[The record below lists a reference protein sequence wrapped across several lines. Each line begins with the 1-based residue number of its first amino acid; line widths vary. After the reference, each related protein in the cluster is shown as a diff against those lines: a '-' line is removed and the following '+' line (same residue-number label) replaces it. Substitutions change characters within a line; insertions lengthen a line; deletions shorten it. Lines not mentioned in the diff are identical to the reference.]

1 MASVSGDFK
10 EGGQWTATASSF
22 SGNQTVSLSADVNPL
37 SEVRTANLT
46 ISAAGVSKSCTVS
59 LTQEASEFEA
69 ELTIVAIPAFAAG
82 GGSYTATSSSG
93 HIIIKRNGVVI
104 DDRNVM
110 PAFRFKSGSEVSWV
124 TLSGG
129 SGAWTYTITAENR
142 ALVAGGSRSAT
153 IEAQYSLDVGGV
165 QTLLVCDVPIS
176 QVANFVETVSVSDAS
191 FAYSTIAAAGATVTP
206 ITDSTIAITMS
217 SGSTLS
223 SASAIVG
230 YTYALTP
237 SFSMTNGSG
246 FTLNSTTT
254 GSLTAASMGTTLG
267 SRQSPTI
274 TYSLSLTYTPSSELS
289 ALSAKTV
296 SGSDSSTG
304 TATQGVN
311 EVTSST
317 LAVTAF
323 NYTGTVAASGGTSA
337 APNITVL
344 KNRVYTSGATDSVPV
359 TTYTKTFSIV
369 NDYDS
374 GATVDASAGL
384 VTFLSRGTTVGL
396 LLNIQV
402 GLVVSADG
410 LSVNSQAGCT
420 QAMNKIESF
429 VVMDISF
436 DWPQFS
442 PAGESHL
449 PTHVGEWCQATYS
462 SGVVGERAKPPVGY
476 TIASNTAVYSLA
488 ESSSVFTIV
497 DASTGEV
504 SAANMGRAL
513 GSRTSPYIWKDI
525 TIVLAAGSWANG
537 TVENISGTGRARNVA
552 NQGVNAIGFRDL
564 TITSFAYSAT
574 PTVSAS
580 GGTSVP
586 TLAATE
592 TQFYTSGTVDKNIAV
607 PLPEGSFA
615 LTTSGHGASVDSS
628 TGVVTYASRGSVAG
642 DAWSDSVTWTLT
654 SHGLTATKSASVSQ
668 EANVETFVDH
678 SNAYAA
684 DPSYDGRGNV
694 VVVTGGTV
702 TATPG
707 ARLSYTSGSTVVK
720 DVSASSTSE
729 PVALGSGASWD
740 ASSWTLTIPSAGTS
754 VYPENHSYGCTI
766 EVTTPYGTT
775 RFYMFRQA
783 NLQTLTGIRLAA
795 PSVSGDSW
803 ISDWSAVPAAGG
815 NLACAGYNQYSYTSG
830 STNEVRI
837 TDFSD
842 VTVNTSVSWVEVLDD
857 DATYPMSLHVLSRGE
872 IAGDARSSDVSWTR
886 AGFTSNSLSFMQVAN
901 VKTFTAIVARS
912 TSSNPPTGIP
922 DIDTRF
928 WVAANGGVLT
938 VSFIAKYSYSSGSSS
953 EDVVSSGVSTEYYM
967 TSTSATWDSANQTM
981 TYISA
986 GTDVSPVVYTAIHFT
1001 YNELTGTTS
1010 FGRQANE
1017 ATYAVPVLT
1026 LSYSDIAAS
1035 GGSVTPSKSFTQSVS
1050 YTSGS
1055 TSTVTSGGTW
1065 SYSGTSVNT
1074 STGAVSA
1081 SSLGTTVKSRSKIT
1095 TATASLM
1102 VNGKTGSTTADVYQ
1116 AANSATYGAVTISG
1130 GTVADIPAS
1139 GGSVSSAS
1147 GISGSQT
1154 VSFTSGDSRP
1164 GTVSFSYSTAVS
1176 APSLGT
1182 TVKSRTLIGTLDAT
1196 AIGDGGVT
1204 ATKSFD
1210 VYQEANVAVY
1220 GPPVVSLSYSDV
1232 PAKGGSV
1239 APTKS
1244 FRQTVT
1250 YTSGSTGT
1258 PVTSGGSWSYSGTN
1272 VNTSTG
1278 AVSARALGVTV
1289 KARTKIT
1296 DATAT
1301 VTVNG
1306 KSGSASAAVYQQENY
1321 VLSIAIKSQ
1330 SWVTPVSPTLSFP
1343 AEGATNSY
1351 TCYGTFTSGTVRVQ
1365 NFALDDWDLSNS
1377 AFTKVL
1383 NTNVVLTVTAPS
1395 RGTTVGA
1402 ARTSTLTVTLNN
1414 SNTNNKTLTDSVTL
1428 TQEANAIVSY
1438 GTPVVSVSYADIPAG
1453 GGSVTPSKSFTQA
1466 TTYTSGS
1473 TGSISS
1479 GGSWSYSGT
1488 GVNTSTGAV
1497 SGTSLGTTEVSRT
1510 KKTDA
1515 TATVTIN
1522 GKSGSATVAVY
1533 QEANTIVTAGPVT
1546 ITDAE
1551 VDDIPASGGTV
1562 SEFSSY
1568 DWTQDVTYT
1577 SGATD
1582 TSNYH
1587 ATSYSAPVTASSL
1600 GTTVKSRA
1608 KVGTLTLEVVGEKN
1622 ESATL
1627 TLDVYQE
1634 ANTAAYASPSITAS
1648 YDDDIPAG
1656 GGTVSLTKSFTQ
1668 SVTYTSGSTGT
1679 VSSGGTWSYSQ
1690 SSGSG
1695 LNTSTGAVTAASLG
1709 TTAKAR
1715 SQVASVRVQLTANSK
1730 TEAVMASAYQE
1741 ANSRTW
1747 GTPTITTFEY
1757 RGTPAVNTLSAGADN
1772 RTPTL
1777 LATQTGTWTSG
1788 ETETA
1793 SLISS
1798 KTFTGGDVNTSTG
1811 NYTVTSLGNVVTAR
1825 QLEATITVNI
1835 TMNGKTASDSLS
1847 LYREANEV
1855 TYSDPVVTHTSPISV
1870 DASAG
1875 QYQLKPNFTQRAYY
1889 TSGSETPILSGSFT
1903 YAVKTALTGFTLAP
1917 PSGIVSY
1924 TANPSVSPRNGF
1936 VVTITGSGNGKSGT
1950 TDVTFNQAG
1959 ANPTIWVSLNG
1970 TSYGS
1975 SVTVNLEGKS
1985 ASEVSVYVKTN
1996 DTFDVS

>member
-37 SEVRTANLT
+37 SKVRTADLT
-46 ISAAGVSKSCTVS
+46 ISAAGISKSCTVS

-69 ELTIVAIPAFAAG
+69 ELTVVAIPAFAAG
-82 GGSYTATSSSG
+82 GSSYTATSTSG

-142 ALVAGGSRSAT
+142 ALVAGGARSAA

-176 QVANFVETVSVSDAS
+176 QAANFVETVSVSDAS
-191 FAYSTIAAAGATVTP
+191 FAYSTIAAKGATVTP
-206 ITDSTIAITMS
+206 TTDSTIVVTMS
-217 SGSTLS
+217 SGSVLS
-223 SASAIVG
+223 SASAIAG

-289 ALSAKTV
+289 ALGAKTV

-323 NYTGTVAASGGTSA
+323 NYQGTVAASGGTSV
-337 APNITVL
+337 APNITVQ

-374 GATVDASAGL
+374 GATIDASTGL
-384 VTFLSRGTTVGL
+384 VTFPSRGTTVGL

-410 LSVNSQAGCT
+410 LSVYSQAGCT

-449 PTHVGEWCQATYS
+449 PTHVGRFIQATYS
-462 SGVVGERAKPPVGY
+462 SGVTGERTPMPDGY
-476 TIASNTAVYSLA
+476 YVSAESAVYSLA

-504 SAANMGRAL
+504 SAANMGRTL

-525 TIVLAAGSWANG
+525 TITLTAREWAGGSVADLK
-537 TVENISGTGRARNVA
+537 GTGRARNVA

-564 TITSFAYSAT
+564 TITSFAYSTT
-574 PTVSAS
+574 PTVAAS

-615 LTTSGHGASVDSS
+615 LTTSGHGASVNSS

-642 DAWSDSVTWTLT
+642 DAWSDSVTWTLNYHSNST
-654 SHGLTATKSASVSQ
+654 SKSASVSQ
-668 EANVETFVDH
+668 AANVETFVDH
-678 SNAYAA
+678 SNVYAA
-684 DPSYDGRGNV
+684 DPSYGGKANV
-694 VVVTGGTV
+694 VVVTGGTI

-729 PVALGSGASWD
+729 PVSLGSGASWD
-740 ASSWTLTIPSAGTS
+740 ASSWTLTIPSAGTL
-754 VYPENHSYGCTI
+754 VYPEDDSYSCTI
-766 EVTTPYGTT
+766 KVTTPYGTT
-775 RFYMFRQA
+775 YFYMYRQA

-901 VKTFTAIVARS
+901 VKTFTVIVARS

-967 TSTSATWDSANQTM
+967 TSPSATWDSANQTM

-986 GTDVSPVVYTAIHFT
+986 GTAVSPVVFTAIHFT

-1210 VYQEANVAVY
+1210 VYQEAN
-1220 GPPVVSLSYSDV
+1220 
-1232 PAKGGSV
+1232 
-1239 APTKS
+1239 
-1244 FRQTVT
+1244 
-1250 YTSGSTGT
+1250 
-1258 PVTSGGSWSYSGTN
+1258 
-1272 VNTSTG
+1272 
-1278 AVSARALGVTV
+1278 
-1289 KARTKIT
+1289 
-1296 DATAT
+1296 
-1301 VTVNG
+1301 
-1306 KSGSASAAVYQQENY
+1306 
-1321 VLSIAIKSQ
+1321 
-1330 SWVTPVSPTLSFP
+1330 
-1343 AEGATNSY
+1343 
-1351 TCYGTFTSGTVRVQ
+1351 
-1365 NFALDDWDLSNS
+1365 
-1377 AFTKVL
+1377 
-1383 NTNVVLTVTAPS
+1383 
-1395 RGTTVGA
+1395 
-1402 ARTSTLTVTLNN
+1402 
-1414 SNTNNKTLTDSVTL
+1414 
-1428 TQEANAIVSY
+1428 
-1438 GTPVVSVSYADIPAG
+1438 
-1453 GGSVTPSKSFTQA
+1453 
-1466 TTYTSGS
+1466 
-1473 TGSISS
+1473 
-1479 GGSWSYSGT
+1479 
-1488 GVNTSTGAV
+1488 
-1497 SGTSLGTTEVSRT
+1497 
-1510 KKTDA
+1510 
-1515 TATVTIN
+1515 
-1522 GKSGSATVAVY
+1522 
-1533 QEANTIVTAGPVT
+1533 
-1546 ITDAE
+1546 
-1551 VDDIPASGGTV
+1551 
-1562 SEFSSY
+1562 
-1568 DWTQDVTYT
+1568 
-1577 SGATD
+1577 
-1582 TSNYH
+1582 
-1587 ATSYSAPVTASSL
+1587 
-1600 GTTVKSRA
+1600 
-1608 KVGTLTLEVVGEKN
+1608 
-1622 ESATL
+1622 
-1627 TLDVYQE
+1627 
-1634 ANTAAYASPSITAS
+1634 
-1648 YDDDIPAG
+1648 
-1656 GGTVSLTKSFTQ
+1656 
-1668 SVTYTSGSTGT
+1668 
-1679 VSSGGTWSYSQ
+1679 
-1690 SSGSG
+1690 
-1695 LNTSTGAVTAASLG
+1695 
-1709 TTAKAR
+1709 
-1715 SQVASVRVQLTANSK
+1715 
-1730 TEAVMASAYQE
+1730 
-1741 ANSRTW
+1741 SRTW
-1747 GTPTITTFEY
+1747 GTPTITIFEY

-1772 RTPTL
+1772 RNPTL

-1835 TMNGKTASDSLS
+1835 TMNGKTASDSLF

-1855 TYSDPVVTHTSPISV
+1855 TYSDPIVTHTSPISV
-1870 DASAG
+1870 AASAG
-1875 QYQLKPNFTQRAYY
+1875 SYTLSPNFTQRAFY
-1889 TSGSETPILSGSFT
+1889 TSGSETPILSGSFA
-1903 YAVKTALTGFTLAP
+1903 YAVKTALTGFSVN
-1917 PSGIVSY
+1917 SGGLVSY
-1924 TANPSVSPRNGF
+1924 TANPSVSARNGF
-1936 VVTITGSGNGKSGT
+1936 VVTIKGSGNGKSGT

-1959 ANPTIWVSLNG
+1959 AEPTIQVSLNG

>member
-1 MASVSGDFK
+1 MVSVSGDFK

-37 SEVRTANLT
+37 SKVRTADLT
-46 ISAAGVSKSCTVS
+46 ISAAGISKSCTVS
-59 LTQEASEFEA
+59 LTQEASVFEA
-69 ELTIVAIPAFAAG
+69 ELTVVAIPAFAAG
-82 GGSYTATSSSG
+82 GGTYDSVVGTG
-93 HIIIKRNGVVI
+93 HVVVKRNGVVI
-104 DDRNVM
+104 VDNDVRPV
-110 PAFRFKSGSEVSWV
+110 FLFKAGGSVSW
-124 TLSGG
+124 
-129 SGAWTYTITAENR
+129 ITFSATNTSFTVANR
-142 ALVAGGSRSAT
+142 ALDSGGSRSVT
-153 IEAQYSLDVGGV
+153 IRAQYTLDVGGV
-165 QTLLVCDVPIS
+165 NTLLECDVPIS
-176 QVANFVETVSVSDAS
+176 QAANFVETVSVSDAS
-191 FAYSTIAAAGATVTP
+191 FAYSTIAAKGATVTP
-206 ITDSTIAITMS
+206 TTDSTIKVTMS

-223 SASAIVG
+223 SASAIAG

-289 ALSAKTV
+289 ALGAKTV

-323 NYTGTVAASGGTSA
+323 HYSGTVAASGGTSV
-337 APNITVL
+337 APNTVVQ

-374 GATVDASAGL
+374 GAAIDASTGL
-384 VTFLSRGTTVGL
+384 VTFPSRGTTVGL

-410 LSVNSQAGCT
+410 LSANSQAGCT

-449 PTHVGEWCQATYS
+449 PRHVGEWCQATYS
-462 SGVVGERAKPPVGY
+462 SGVTGERAKPPVGY

-488 ESSSVFTIV
+488 KSSSVFTIV

-504 SAANMGRAL
+504 SAANMGTTL

-552 NQGVNAIGFRDL
+552 NQGVNEITYSDL
-564 TITSFAYSAT
+564 TIKTFSYFDTS
-574 PTVSAS
+574 TVLAS

-586 TLAATE
+586 RLFATE
-592 TQFYTSGTVDKNIAV
+592 TQTYTSGSVVSDV
-607 PLPEGSFA
+607 PVTGGSFA

-775 RFYMFRQA
+775 HFYMYRQA

-901 VKTFTAIVARS
+901 VKTFTVIVARS

-967 TSTSATWDSANQTM
+967 TSPSATWDSANQTM

-1102 VNGKTGSTTADVYQ
+1102 VNGKTGST
-1116 AANSATYGAVTISG
+1116 
-1130 GTVADIPAS
+1130 
-1139 GGSVSSAS
+1139 
-1147 GISGSQT
+1147 
-1154 VSFTSGDSRP
+1154 
-1164 GTVSFSYSTAVS
+1164 
-1176 APSLGT
+1176 
-1182 TVKSRTLIGTLDAT
+1182 
-1196 AIGDGGVT
+1196 
-1204 ATKSFD
+1204 
-1210 VYQEANVAVY
+1210 
-1220 GPPVVSLSYSDV
+1220 
-1232 PAKGGSV
+1232 
-1239 APTKS
+1239 
-1244 FRQTVT
+1244 
-1250 YTSGSTGT
+1250 
-1258 PVTSGGSWSYSGTN
+1258 
-1272 VNTSTG
+1272 
-1278 AVSARALGVTV
+1278 
-1289 KARTKIT
+1289 
-1296 DATAT
+1296 
-1301 VTVNG
+1301 
-1306 KSGSASAAVYQQENY
+1306 SAAVYQQENY
-1321 VLSIAIKSQ
+1321 VLSIAIKGQ
-1330 SWVTPVSPTLSFP
+1330 NWITPVAPTLSFP

-1383 NTNVVLTVTAPS
+1383 NTNVLLTVTAPS

-1587 ATSYSAPVTASSL
+1587 TTSYSAPVTASSL

-1656 GGTVSLTKSFTQ
+1656 GGTVSLSKSFTQ
-1668 SVTYTSGSTGT
+1668 NVTYTSGSTST
-1679 VSSGGTWSYSQ
+1679 VSSGGSWSYSQ
-1690 SSGSG
+1690 TSGSG

>member
-1 MASVSGDFK
+1 MVSVSGDFK
-10 EGGQWTATASSF
+10 EGCQWTATASSF

-37 SEVRTANLT
+37 SKVRTADLT
-46 ISAAGVSKSCTVS
+46 ISAAGISKSCTVS
-59 LTQEASEFEA
+59 LTQEASVFEA
-69 ELTIVAIPAFAAG
+69 ELTVVAIPAFAAG
-82 GGSYTATSSSG
+82 GGTYDSVVGTG
-93 HIIIKRNGVVI
+93 HVVVKRNGVVI
-104 DDRNVM
+104 VDNDVRPV
-110 PAFRFKSGSEVSWV
+110 FLFKAGGSVSW
-124 TLSGG
+124 
-129 SGAWTYTITAENR
+129 ITFSATNTSFTVANR
-142 ALVAGGSRSAT
+142 ALDSGGSRSVT
-153 IEAQYSLDVGGV
+153 IRAQYTLDVGGV
-165 QTLLVCDVPIS
+165 NTLLECDVPIS
-176 QVANFVETVSVSDAS
+176 QAANFVETVSVSDAS
-191 FAYSTIAAAGATVTP
+191 FAYSTIAAKGATVTP
-206 ITDSTIAITMS
+206 TTDSTIKVTMS

-223 SASAIVG
+223 SASAIAG

-289 ALSAKTV
+289 ALGAKTV

-323 NYTGTVAASGGTSA
+323 HYSGTVAASGGTSV
-337 APNITVL
+337 APNIVVQ

-374 GATVDASAGL
+374 GAALDASTGL
-384 VTFLSRGTTVGL
+384 VTFPSRGTTVGL

-462 SGVVGERAKPPVGY
+462 SGVTGERAKPPVGY

-504 SAANMGRAL
+504 SAANMGTTL

-552 NQGVNAIGFRDL
+552 NQGVNEITYSDL
-564 TITSFAYSAT
+564 TIKTFSYFDTS
-574 PTVSAS
+574 TVLAS

-586 TLAATE
+586 RLFVTE
-592 TQFYTSGTVDKNIAV
+592 TQTYTSGSVVSDV
-607 PLPEGSFA
+607 PVTGGSFA

-654 SHGLTATKSASVSQ
+654 SHGLTATKSASVS
-668 EANVETFVDH
+668 
-678 SNAYAA
+678 
-684 DPSYDGRGNV
+684 
-694 VVVTGGTV
+694 
-702 TATPG
+702 
-707 ARLSYTSGSTVVK
+707 
-720 DVSASSTSE
+720 
-729 PVALGSGASWD
+729 
-740 ASSWTLTIPSAGTS
+740 
-754 VYPENHSYGCTI
+754 
-766 EVTTPYGTT
+766 
-775 RFYMFRQA
+775 
-783 NLQTLTGIRLAA
+783 
-795 PSVSGDSW
+795 
-803 ISDWSAVPAAGG
+803 
-815 NLACAGYNQYSYTSG
+815 
-830 STNEVRI
+830 
-837 TDFSD
+837 
-842 VTVNTSVSWVEVLDD
+842 
-857 DATYPMSLHVLSRGE
+857 
-872 IAGDARSSDVSWTR
+872 
-886 AGFTSNSLSFMQVAN
+886 
-901 VKTFTAIVARS
+901 
-912 TSSNPPTGIP
+912 
-922 DIDTRF
+922 
-928 WVAANGGVLT
+928 
-938 VSFIAKYSYSSGSSS
+938 
-953 EDVVSSGVSTEYYM
+953 
-967 TSTSATWDSANQTM
+967 
-981 TYISA
+981 
-986 GTDVSPVVYTAIHFT
+986 
-1001 YNELTGTTS
+1001 
-1010 FGRQANE
+1010 
-1017 ATYAVPVLT
+1017 
-1026 LSYSDIAAS
+1026 
-1035 GGSVTPSKSFTQSVS
+1035 
-1050 YTSGS
+1050 
-1055 TSTVTSGGTW
+1055 
-1065 SYSGTSVNT
+1065 
-1074 STGAVSA
+1074 
-1081 SSLGTTVKSRSKIT
+1081 
-1095 TATASLM
+1095 
-1102 VNGKTGSTTADVYQ
+1102 
-1116 AANSATYGAVTISG
+1116 
-1130 GTVADIPAS
+1130 
-1139 GGSVSSAS
+1139 
-1147 GISGSQT
+1147 
-1154 VSFTSGDSRP
+1154 
-1164 GTVSFSYSTAVS
+1164 
-1176 APSLGT
+1176 
-1182 TVKSRTLIGTLDAT
+1182 
-1196 AIGDGGVT
+1196 
-1204 ATKSFD
+1204 
-1210 VYQEANVAVY
+1210 
-1220 GPPVVSLSYSDV
+1220 
-1232 PAKGGSV
+1232 
-1239 APTKS
+1239 
-1244 FRQTVT
+1244 
-1250 YTSGSTGT
+1250 
-1258 PVTSGGSWSYSGTN
+1258 
-1272 VNTSTG
+1272 
-1278 AVSARALGVTV
+1278 
-1289 KARTKIT
+1289 
-1296 DATAT
+1296 
-1301 VTVNG
+1301 
-1306 KSGSASAAVYQQENY
+1306 
-1321 VLSIAIKSQ
+1321 
-1330 SWVTPVSPTLSFP
+1330 
-1343 AEGATNSY
+1343 
-1351 TCYGTFTSGTVRVQ
+1351 
-1365 NFALDDWDLSNS
+1365 
-1377 AFTKVL
+1377 
-1383 NTNVVLTVTAPS
+1383 
-1395 RGTTVGA
+1395 
-1402 ARTSTLTVTLNN
+1402 
-1414 SNTNNKTLTDSVTL
+1414 
-1428 TQEANAIVSY
+1428 QEANAIVSY

-1587 ATSYSAPVTASSL
+1587 TTSYSAPVTASSL

-1656 GGTVSLTKSFTQ
+1656 GGTVSLSKSFTQ
-1668 SVTYTSGSTGT
+1668 NVTYTSGSTST
-1679 VSSGGTWSYSQ
+1679 VSSGGSWSYSQ
-1690 SSGSG
+1690 TSGSG

>member
-37 SEVRTANLT
+37 SKVRTADLT
-46 ISAAGVSKSCTVS
+46 ISAAGISKSCTVS

-69 ELTIVAIPAFAAG
+69 ELTVVAIPAFAAG
-82 GGSYTATSSSG
+82 GSSYTATSTSG

-142 ALVAGGSRSAT
+142 ALVAGGARSAA

-176 QVANFVETVSVSDAS
+176 QAANFVETVSVSDAS
-191 FAYSTIAAAGATVTP
+191 FAYSTIAAKGATVTP
-206 ITDSTIAITMS
+206 TTDSTIVVTMS
-217 SGSTLS
+217 SGSVLS
-223 SASAIVG
+223 SASAIAG

-289 ALSAKTV
+289 ALGAKTV

-323 NYTGTVAASGGTSA
+323 NYQGTVAASGGTSV
-337 APNITVL
+337 APNITVQ

-374 GATVDASAGL
+374 GATIDISTGL
-384 VTFLSRGTTVGL
+384 VTFPSRGTTVGL

-410 LSVNSQAGCT
+410 LSVYSQAGCT

-429 VVMDISF
+429 VVMGISF

-462 SGVVGERAKPPVGY
+462 SGVTGERAKPPVGY

-504 SAANMGRAL
+504 SAANMGTTL

-552 NQGVNAIGFRDL
+552 NQGVNEITYSDL
-564 TITSFAYSAT
+564 TIKTFSYFDTS
-574 PTVSAS
+574 TVLAS

-586 TLAATE
+586 RLFATE
-592 TQFYTSGTVDKNIAV
+592 TQTYTSGSVVSDV
-607 PLPEGSFA
+607 PVTGGSFA

-707 ARLSYTSGSTVVK
+707 VRLSYTSGSTVVK

-775 RFYMFRQA
+775 RFYMYRQA

-795 PSVSGDSW
+795 PSVSGGSW

-922 DIDTRF
+922 DIDTRA

-967 TSTSATWDSANQTM
+967 TSPSATWDSANQTM

-986 GTDVSPVVYTAIHFT
+986 GTYVSPVVYTAIHFT
-1001 YNELTGTTS
+1001 YNELTGTTA

-1102 VNGKTGSTTADVYQ
+1102 VNGKTGST
-1116 AANSATYGAVTISG
+1116 
-1130 GTVADIPAS
+1130 
-1139 GGSVSSAS
+1139 
-1147 GISGSQT
+1147 
-1154 VSFTSGDSRP
+1154 
-1164 GTVSFSYSTAVS
+1164 
-1176 APSLGT
+1176 
-1182 TVKSRTLIGTLDAT
+1182 
-1196 AIGDGGVT
+1196 
-1204 ATKSFD
+1204 
-1210 VYQEANVAVY
+1210 
-1220 GPPVVSLSYSDV
+1220 
-1232 PAKGGSV
+1232 
-1239 APTKS
+1239 
-1244 FRQTVT
+1244 
-1250 YTSGSTGT
+1250 
-1258 PVTSGGSWSYSGTN
+1258 
-1272 VNTSTG
+1272 
-1278 AVSARALGVTV
+1278 
-1289 KARTKIT
+1289 
-1296 DATAT
+1296 
-1301 VTVNG
+1301 
-1306 KSGSASAAVYQQENY
+1306 SAAVYQQENY
-1321 VLSIAIKSQ
+1321 VLSIAIKGQ
-1330 SWVTPVSPTLSFP
+1330 NWITPVAPTLSFP

-1383 NTNVVLTVTAPS
+1383 NTNVLLTVTAPS

-1656 GGTVSLTKSFTQ
+1656 GGTVSLSKSFTQ
-1668 SVTYTSGSTGT
+1668 NVTYTSGSTST
-1679 VSSGGTWSYSQ
+1679 VSSGGSWSYSQ
-1690 SSGSG
+1690 TSGSG

-1772 RTPTL
+1772 RHPTL

-1855 TYSDPVVTHTSPISV
+1855 TYSDPIVTHTSPISV
-1870 DASAG
+1870 AASAG
-1875 QYQLKPNFTQRAYY
+1875 SYTLSPNFTQRAYY

-1903 YAVKTALTGFTLAP
+1903 YAVKTALTGFSVN
-1917 PSGIVSY
+1917 SGGLVSY
-1924 TANPSVSPRNGF
+1924 TANPSVSARNGF

-1959 ANPTIWVSLNG
+1959 AEPTIQVSLSG

>member
-37 SEVRTANLT
+37 SKVRTADLT
-46 ISAAGVSKSCTVS
+46 ISAAGISKSCTVS

-69 ELTIVAIPAFAAG
+69 ELTVVAIPAFAAG
-82 GGSYTATSSSG
+82 GSSYTATSTSG

-191 FAYSTIAAAGATVTP
+191 FAYSTIAAKGATVTP
-206 ITDSTIAITMS
+206 TTDSTIAVTMS

-223 SASAIVG
+223 SASAIAG
-230 YTYALTP
+230 YTYTLTP

-289 ALSAKTV
+289 ALGAKTV

-304 TATQGVN
+304 KATQGVN

-323 NYTGTVAASGGTSA
+323 NYQGTVAASGGTSV
-337 APNITVL
+337 APNITVQ

-374 GATVDASAGL
+374 GATIDTSTGL
-384 VTFLSRGTTVGL
+384 VTFPSRGTTVGL

-410 LSVNSQAGCT
+410 LSVYSQAGCT

-462 SGVVGERAKPPVGY
+462 SGVTGERAKPPVGY

-504 SAANMGRAL
+504 SAANMGTTL

-552 NQGVNAIGFRDL
+552 NQGVNEITYSDL
-564 TITSFAYSAT
+564 TIKTFSYFDTS
-574 PTVSAS
+574 TVLAS

-586 TLAATE
+586 RLFATE
-592 TQFYTSGTVDKNIAV
+592 TQTYTSGSIVSDV
-607 PLPEGSFA
+607 PVTGGSFA

-684 DPSYDGRGNV
+684 DPSYGGKANV
-694 VVVTGGTV
+694 VVVTGGTI

-729 PVALGSGASWD
+729 PVSLGSGASWD
-740 ASSWTLTIPSAGTS
+740 ASSWTLTIPSAGTL
-754 VYPENHSYGCTI
+754 VYPEGDSYSCTI
-766 EVTTPYGTT
+766 KVTTPYGTT
-775 RFYMFRQA
+775 YFYMYRQA
-783 NLQTLTGIRLAA
+783 N
-795 PSVSGDSW
+795 V
-803 ISDWSAVPAAGG
+803 
-815 NLACAGYNQYSYTSG
+815 
-830 STNEVRI
+830 
-837 TDFSD
+837 
-842 VTVNTSVSWVEVLDD
+842 
-857 DATYPMSLHVLSRGE
+857 ATY
-872 IAGDARSSDVSWTR
+872 D
-886 AGFTSNSLSFMQVAN
+886 
-901 VKTFTAIVARS
+901 
-912 TSSNPPTGIP
+912 
-922 DIDTRF
+922 
-928 WVAANGGVLT
+928 
-938 VSFIAKYSYSSGSSS
+938 
-953 EDVVSSGVSTEYYM
+953 
-967 TSTSATWDSANQTM
+967 
-981 TYISA
+981 
-986 GTDVSPVVYTAIHFT
+986 
-1001 YNELTGTTS
+1001 
-1010 FGRQANE
+1010 
-1017 ATYAVPVLT
+1017 VPVLQ
-1026 LSYSDIAAS
+1026 LSYGVIAAS
-1035 GGSVTPSKSFTQSVS
+1035 GGSVTPVKSFAQSVS

-1065 SYSGTSVNT
+1065 SYSGTGVNT
-1074 STGAVSA
+1074 STGEVSA
-1081 SSLGTTVKSRSKIT
+1081 SSLGTTVKDKTLIT

-1102 VNGKTGSTTADVYQ
+1102 VNGKTGKASAYVYQ

-1182 TVKSRTLIGTLDAT
+1182 TVKSRSKVGTLDAN

-1210 VYQEANVAVY
+1210 VYQAANSATY
-1220 GPPVVSLSYSDV
+1220 GTPTVSISYSDI
-1232 PAKGGSV
+1232 AASGGSV
-1239 APTKS
+1239 TPTVS

-1258 PVTSGGSWSYSGTN
+1258 PVTSGGSWSYSGT
-1272 VNTSTG
+1272 
-1278 AVSARALGVTV
+1278 
-1289 KARTKIT
+1289 
-1296 DATAT
+1296 
-1301 VTVNG
+1301 
-1306 KSGSASAAVYQQENY
+1306 
-1321 VLSIAIKSQ
+1321 
-1330 SWVTPVSPTLSFP
+1330 
-1343 AEGATNSY
+1343 
-1351 TCYGTFTSGTVRVQ
+1351 
-1365 NFALDDWDLSNS
+1365 
-1377 AFTKVL
+1377 
-1383 NTNVVLTVTAPS
+1383 
-1395 RGTTVGA
+1395 
-1402 ARTSTLTVTLNN
+1402 
-1414 SNTNNKTLTDSVTL
+1414 
-1428 TQEANAIVSY
+1428 
-1438 GTPVVSVSYADIPAG
+1438 
-1453 GGSVTPSKSFTQA
+1453 
-1466 TTYTSGS
+1466 
-1473 TGSISS
+1473 
-1479 GGSWSYSGT
+1479 

-1497 SGTSLGTTEVSRT
+1497 SGNSLGTTEVSRT

-1515 TATVTIN
+1515 TATITIN
-1522 GKSGSATVAVY
+1522 SKSGSATVGVY
-1533 QEANTIVTAGPVT
+1533 QEANTIVAAGPVT

-1551 VDDIPASGGTV
+1551 VADIPASGGTV
-1562 SEFSSY
+1562 SEFTSY
-1568 DWTQDVTYT
+1568 KWTQEVTYT
-1577 SGATD
+1577 SGVTD

-1587 ATSYSAPVTASSL
+1587 TTSYSDPVTASSL
-1600 GTTVKSRA
+1600 GTTVKSRT
-1608 KVGTLTLEVVGEKN
+1608 KVGTLTLEIVGVKN

-1627 TLDVYQE
+1627 TLDVYQA
-1634 ANTAAYASPSITAS
+1634 ANTATYSSPSITAS
-1648 YDDDIPAG
+1648 YGSDIPAG

-1668 SVTYTSGSTGT
+1668 NVTYTSGSTGT
-1679 VSSGGTWSYSQ
+1679 VSSGGSWSYSQ
-1690 SSGSG
+1690 TSGSG

-1715 SQVASVRVQLTANSK
+1715 SQVASVRVQLTANNK

-1747 GTPTITTFEY
+1747 GTPTITTFAY

-1772 RTPTL
+1772 RNPTL

-1793 SLISS
+1793 SLIRS

-1847 LYREANEV
+1847 LYRAANEV
-1855 TYSDPVVTHTSPISV
+1855 TYSDPIVTHTSPISV
-1870 DASAG
+1870 AASAG

-1917 PSGIVSY
+1917 PTGIVSY
-1924 TANPSVSPRNGF
+1924 TTNLSVSPRNGF

-1950 TDVTFNQAG
+1950 TDVTFNQVG
-1959 ANPTIWVSLNG
+1959 AAPEIYVSLNG
-1970 TSYGS
+1970 TKYGS

-1985 ASEVSVYVKTN
+1985 ASEVSVYVDTN

>member
-1 MASVSGDFK
+1 MVSVSGDFK

-37 SEVRTANLT
+37 SKVRTADLT
-46 ISAAGVSKSCTVS
+46 ISAAGISKSCTVS
-59 LTQEASEFEA
+59 LTQEASVFEA
-69 ELTIVAIPAFAAG
+69 ELTVVAIPAFAAG
-82 GGSYTATSSSG
+82 GGTYDSVVGTG
-93 HIIIKRNGVVI
+93 HVVVKRNGVVI
-104 DDRNVM
+104 VDNDVRPV
-110 PAFRFKSGSEVSWV
+110 FLFKAGGSVSW
-124 TLSGG
+124 
-129 SGAWTYTITAENR
+129 ITFSATNTSFTVANR
-142 ALVAGGSRSAT
+142 ALDSGGSRSVT
-153 IEAQYSLDVGGV
+153 IRAQYTLDVGGV
-165 QTLLVCDVPIS
+165 NTLLECDVPIS
-176 QVANFVETVSVSDAS
+176 QAANFVETVSVSDAS
-191 FAYSTIAAAGATVTP
+191 FAYSTIAAKGATVTP
-206 ITDSTIAITMS
+206 TTDSTIKVTMS

-223 SASAIVG
+223 SASAIAG

-289 ALSAKTV
+289 ALGAKTV

-323 NYTGTVAASGGTSA
+323 HYSGTVAASGGTSV
-337 APNITVL
+337 APNTVVQ

-374 GATVDASAGL
+374 GAAIDASTGL
-384 VTFLSRGTTVGL
+384 VTFPSRGTTVGL

-410 LSVNSQAGCT
+410 LSANSQAGCT

-462 SGVVGERAKPPVGY
+462 SGVTGERAKPPVGY

-504 SAANMGRAL
+504 SAANMGTTL

-552 NQGVNAIGFRDL
+552 NQGVNEITYSDL
-564 TITSFAYSAT
+564 TIKTFSYFDTS
-574 PTVSAS
+574 TVLAS

-586 TLAATE
+586 RLFATE
-592 TQFYTSGTVDKNIAV
+592 TQTYTSGSVVSDV
-607 PLPEGSFA
+607 PVTGGSFA

-654 SHGLTATKSASVSQ
+654 SHGLTATKSASVS
-668 EANVETFVDH
+668 
-678 SNAYAA
+678 
-684 DPSYDGRGNV
+684 
-694 VVVTGGTV
+694 
-702 TATPG
+702 
-707 ARLSYTSGSTVVK
+707 
-720 DVSASSTSE
+720 
-729 PVALGSGASWD
+729 
-740 ASSWTLTIPSAGTS
+740 
-754 VYPENHSYGCTI
+754 
-766 EVTTPYGTT
+766 
-775 RFYMFRQA
+775 
-783 NLQTLTGIRLAA
+783 
-795 PSVSGDSW
+795 
-803 ISDWSAVPAAGG
+803 
-815 NLACAGYNQYSYTSG
+815 
-830 STNEVRI
+830 
-837 TDFSD
+837 
-842 VTVNTSVSWVEVLDD
+842 
-857 DATYPMSLHVLSRGE
+857 
-872 IAGDARSSDVSWTR
+872 
-886 AGFTSNSLSFMQVAN
+886 
-901 VKTFTAIVARS
+901 
-912 TSSNPPTGIP
+912 
-922 DIDTRF
+922 
-928 WVAANGGVLT
+928 
-938 VSFIAKYSYSSGSSS
+938 
-953 EDVVSSGVSTEYYM
+953 
-967 TSTSATWDSANQTM
+967 
-981 TYISA
+981 
-986 GTDVSPVVYTAIHFT
+986 
-1001 YNELTGTTS
+1001 
-1010 FGRQANE
+1010 
-1017 ATYAVPVLT
+1017 
-1026 LSYSDIAAS
+1026 
-1035 GGSVTPSKSFTQSVS
+1035 
-1050 YTSGS
+1050 
-1055 TSTVTSGGTW
+1055 
-1065 SYSGTSVNT
+1065 
-1074 STGAVSA
+1074 
-1081 SSLGTTVKSRSKIT
+1081 
-1095 TATASLM
+1095 
-1102 VNGKTGSTTADVYQ
+1102 
-1116 AANSATYGAVTISG
+1116 
-1130 GTVADIPAS
+1130 
-1139 GGSVSSAS
+1139 
-1147 GISGSQT
+1147 
-1154 VSFTSGDSRP
+1154 
-1164 GTVSFSYSTAVS
+1164 
-1176 APSLGT
+1176 
-1182 TVKSRTLIGTLDAT
+1182 
-1196 AIGDGGVT
+1196 
-1204 ATKSFD
+1204 
-1210 VYQEANVAVY
+1210 QEANVAVY

-1278 AVSARALGVTV
+1278 AVSASALGVTV

-1321 VLSIAIKSQ
+1321 VLSIAIKGQ
-1330 SWVTPVSPTLSFP
+1330 NWVTPVSPTLSFP

-1383 NTNVVLTVTAPS
+1383 NTNVLLTVTAPS

-1402 ARTSTLTVTLNN
+1402 AQTSTLTVTLNN

-1453 GGSVTPSKSFTQA
+1453 SGSVTPSKSFTQA

-1582 TSNYH
+1582 TSNFH
-1587 ATSYSAPVTASSL
+1587 TTSYSAPVTASSL

-1656 GGTVSLTKSFTQ
+1656 GGTVSLSKSFTQ
-1668 SVTYTSGSTGT
+1668 NVTYTSGSTST
-1679 VSSGGTWSYSQ
+1679 VSSGGSWSYSQ
-1690 SSGSG
+1690 TSGSG

-1772 RTPTL
+1772 RHPTL

>member
-37 SEVRTANLT
+37 SKVRAADLT
-46 ISAAGVSKSCTVS
+46 ISAAGISKSCTVS

-69 ELTIVAIPAFAAG
+69 ELTVVAIPAFAAG
-82 GGSYTATSSSG
+82 GSSYTATSTSG

-142 ALVAGGSRSAT
+142 ALVAGGARSAA

-176 QVANFVETVSVSDAS
+176 QAANFVETVSVSDAS
-191 FAYSTIAAAGATVTP
+191 FAYSTIAAKGATVTP
-206 ITDSTIAITMS
+206 TTDSTIVVTMS
-217 SGSTLS
+217 SGSVLS
-223 SASAIVG
+223 SASAIAG

-289 ALSAKTV
+289 ALGAKTV

-323 NYTGTVAASGGTSA
+323 NYQGTVAASGGTSV
-337 APNITVL
+337 APNITVQ

-374 GATVDASAGL
+374 GATIDISTGL
-384 VTFLSRGTTVGL
+384 VTFPSRGTTVGL

-410 LSVNSQAGCT
+410 LSVYSQAGCT

-462 SGVVGERAKPPVGY
+462 SGVTGERAKPPVGY

-504 SAANMGRAL
+504 SAANMGTTL

-552 NQGVNAIGFRDL
+552 NQGVNEITYSDL
-564 TITSFAYSAT
+564 TIKTFSYFDTS
-574 PTVSAS
+574 TVLAS

-586 TLAATE
+586 RLFATE
-592 TQFYTSGTVDKNIAV
+592 TQTYTSGSVVSDV
-607 PLPEGSFA
+607 PVTGGSFA

-707 ARLSYTSGSTVVK
+707 VRLSYTSGSTVVK

-740 ASSWTLTIPSAGTS
+740 ASSWTLTIPSAGTL
-754 VYPENHSYGCTI
+754 VYPENHSYSCTI

-775 RFYMFRQA
+775 RFYMYRQA

-901 VKTFTAIVARS
+901 VKTFTVIVARS

-967 TSTSATWDSANQTM
+967 TSPSATWDSANQTM

-1081 SSLGTTVKSRSKIT
+1081 SSLGATVKSRSKIT

-1102 VNGKTGSTTADVYQ
+1102 VNGKTGST
-1116 AANSATYGAVTISG
+1116 
-1130 GTVADIPAS
+1130 
-1139 GGSVSSAS
+1139 
-1147 GISGSQT
+1147 
-1154 VSFTSGDSRP
+1154 
-1164 GTVSFSYSTAVS
+1164 
-1176 APSLGT
+1176 
-1182 TVKSRTLIGTLDAT
+1182 
-1196 AIGDGGVT
+1196 
-1204 ATKSFD
+1204 
-1210 VYQEANVAVY
+1210 
-1220 GPPVVSLSYSDV
+1220 
-1232 PAKGGSV
+1232 
-1239 APTKS
+1239 
-1244 FRQTVT
+1244 
-1250 YTSGSTGT
+1250 
-1258 PVTSGGSWSYSGTN
+1258 
-1272 VNTSTG
+1272 
-1278 AVSARALGVTV
+1278 
-1289 KARTKIT
+1289 
-1296 DATAT
+1296 
-1301 VTVNG
+1301 
-1306 KSGSASAAVYQQENY
+1306 SAAVYQQENY
-1321 VLSIAIKSQ
+1321 VLSIAIKGQ
-1330 SWVTPVSPTLSFP
+1330 NWITPVSPTLSFP

-1351 TCYGTFTSGTVRVQ
+1351 TGYGTFTSGTVRVRS
-1365 NFALDDWDLSNS
+1365 FALDDWELSNS
-1377 AFTKVL
+1377 VFTKAL
-1383 NTNVVLTVTAPS
+1383 PSGILLTVTAPS
-1395 RGTTVGA
+1395 RGTTVGD

-1414 SNTNNKTLTDSVTL
+1414 SDTNNKTLTDSVTL

-1438 GTPVVSVSYADIPAG
+1438 GTPVVSLAYADIAAS
-1453 GGSVTPSKSFTQA
+1453 GGSVTPSKSFTQSVS
-1466 TTYTSGS
+1466 YTSGS
-1473 TGSISS
+1473 TSTVTS
-1479 GGSWSYSGT
+1479 GGTWSYSGT
-1488 GVNTSTGAV
+1488 SVNTSTGAV
-1497 SGTSLGTTEVSRT
+1497 S
-1510 KKTDA
+1510 
-1515 TATVTIN
+1515 
-1522 GKSGSATVAVY
+1522 
-1533 QEANTIVTAGPVT
+1533 
-1546 ITDAE
+1546 
-1551 VDDIPASGGTV
+1551 
-1562 SEFSSY
+1562 
-1568 DWTQDVTYT
+1568 
-1577 SGATD
+1577 
-1582 TSNYH
+1582 
-1587 ATSYSAPVTASSL
+1587 ASSL
-1600 GTTVKSRA
+1600 GATVKSRSKITTA
-1608 KVGTLTLEVVGEKN
+1608 TASLMVNGKTGSTSAAVYQQENYVLSIAIKGQNWITPVSPTLSFPAEGATNSYTGYGTFTSGTVRVRSFALDDWELSNSVFTKALPSGILLTVTAPSRGTTVGDARTSTLTVTLNNSDTNNK
-1622 ESATL
+1622 TL
-1627 TLDVYQE
+1627 TDSVTLTQE

-1656 GGTVSLTKSFTQ
+1656 GGTVSLSKSFTQ
-1668 SVTYTSGSTGT
+1668 NVTYTSGSTST
-1679 VSSGGTWSYSQ
+1679 VSSGGSWSYSQ
-1690 SSGSG
+1690 TSGSG

-1772 RTPTL
+1772 RNPTL
-1777 LATQTGTWTSG
+1777 FATQTGTWTSG

>member
-37 SEVRTANLT
+37 SKVRTADLT

-59 LTQEASEFEA
+59 LTQEASVFEA
-69 ELTIVAIPAFAAG
+69 ELTVVAIPAFAAG
-82 GGSYTATSSSG
+82 GSSYTATSTSG
-93 HIIIKRNGVVI
+93 HITIKRNGVVI

-129 SGAWTYTITAENR
+129 SGSWVYTITAENR
-142 ALVAGGSRSAT
+142 ALVAGGARSAA

-176 QVANFVETVSVSDAS
+176 QAANFVETVSVSDAS
-191 FAYSTIAAAGATVTP
+191 FAYSTIAAKGATVTP
-206 ITDSTIAITMS
+206 TTDSTIVVTMS
-217 SGSTLS
+217 SGSVLS
-223 SASAIVG
+223 SASAIAG

-289 ALSAKTV
+289 ALGAKTV

-323 NYTGTVAASGGTSA
+323 NYQGTVAASGGTSV
-337 APNITVL
+337 APNITVQ

-374 GATVDASAGL
+374 GATIDISTGL
-384 VTFLSRGTTVGL
+384 VTFPSRGTTVGL

-410 LSVNSQAGCT
+410 LSVYSQAGCT

-449 PTHVGEWCQATYS
+449 PRHVGEWCQATYS
-462 SGVVGERAKPPVGY
+462 SGVTGERAKPPVGY

-504 SAANMGRAL
+504 SAANMGTTL

-552 NQGVNAIGFRDL
+552 NQGVNEITYSDL
-564 TITSFAYSAT
+564 TIKTFSYFDTS
-574 PTVSAS
+574 TVLAS

-586 TLAATE
+586 RLFATE
-592 TQFYTSGTVDKNIAV
+592 TQTYTSGSVVSDV
-607 PLPEGSFA
+607 PVTGGSFA

-707 ARLSYTSGSTVVK
+707 VRLSYTSGSTVVK

-754 VYPENHSYGCTI
+754 VYPENHSYSCTI

-775 RFYMFRQA
+775 HFYMYRQA

-901 VKTFTAIVARS
+901 VKTFTVIVARS

-967 TSTSATWDSANQTM
+967 TSPSATWDSANQTM

-1102 VNGKTGSTTADVYQ
+1102 VNGKTGST
-1116 AANSATYGAVTISG
+1116 
-1130 GTVADIPAS
+1130 
-1139 GGSVSSAS
+1139 
-1147 GISGSQT
+1147 
-1154 VSFTSGDSRP
+1154 
-1164 GTVSFSYSTAVS
+1164 
-1176 APSLGT
+1176 
-1182 TVKSRTLIGTLDAT
+1182 
-1196 AIGDGGVT
+1196 
-1204 ATKSFD
+1204 
-1210 VYQEANVAVY
+1210 
-1220 GPPVVSLSYSDV
+1220 
-1232 PAKGGSV
+1232 
-1239 APTKS
+1239 
-1244 FRQTVT
+1244 
-1250 YTSGSTGT
+1250 
-1258 PVTSGGSWSYSGTN
+1258 
-1272 VNTSTG
+1272 
-1278 AVSARALGVTV
+1278 
-1289 KARTKIT
+1289 
-1296 DATAT
+1296 
-1301 VTVNG
+1301 
-1306 KSGSASAAVYQQENY
+1306 SAAVYQQENY
-1321 VLSIAIKSQ
+1321 VLSIAIKGQ
-1330 SWVTPVSPTLSFP
+1330 NWITPVAPTLSFP

-1383 NTNVVLTVTAPS
+1383 NTNVLLTVTAPS

-1402 ARTSTLTVTLNN
+1402 TRTSTLTVTLNN

-1587 ATSYSAPVTASSL
+1587 TTSYSAPVTASSL

-1656 GGTVSLTKSFTQ
+1656 GGTVSLSKSFTQ
-1668 SVTYTSGSTGT
+1668 NVTYTSGSTST
-1679 VSSGGTWSYSQ
+1679 VSSGGSWSYSQ
-1690 SSGSG
+1690 TSGSG

-1917 PSGIVSY
+1917 PRGIVSY

>member
-1 MASVSGDFK
+1 MVSVSGDFK

-37 SEVRTANLT
+37 SKVRTADLT
-46 ISAAGVSKSCTVS
+46 ISAAGISKSCTVS
-59 LTQEASEFEA
+59 LTQEASVFEA
-69 ELTIVAIPAFAAG
+69 ELTVVAIPAFAAG
-82 GGSYTATSSSG
+82 GGTYDSVVGTG
-93 HIIIKRNGVVI
+93 HVVVKRNGVVI
-104 DDRNVM
+104 VDNDVRPV
-110 PAFRFKSGSEVSWV
+110 FLFKAGGSVSW
-124 TLSGG
+124 
-129 SGAWTYTITAENR
+129 ITFSATNTSFTVANR
-142 ALVAGGSRSAT
+142 ALDSGGSRSVT
-153 IEAQYSLDVGGV
+153 IRAQYTLDVGGV
-165 QTLLVCDVPIS
+165 NTLLECDVPIS
-176 QVANFVETVSVSDAS
+176 QAANFVETVSVSDAS
-191 FAYSTIAAAGATVTP
+191 FAYSTIAAKGATVTP
-206 ITDSTIAITMS
+206 TTDSTIKVTMS

-223 SASAIVG
+223 SASAIAG

-289 ALSAKTV
+289 ALGAKTV

-323 NYTGTVAASGGTSA
+323 HYSGTVAASGGTSV
-337 APNITVL
+337 APNIVVQ

-359 TTYTKTFSIV
+359 TTYTKTFRIV

-374 GATVDASAGL
+374 GAAIDASTGL
-384 VTFLSRGTTVGL
+384 VTFPSRGTTVGL

-462 SGVVGERAKPPVGY
+462 SGVTGECAKPPVGY

-504 SAANMGRAL
+504 SAANMGTTL

-552 NQGVNAIGFRDL
+552 TQGVNEITYSDL
-564 TITSFAYSAT
+564 TIKTFSYFDTS
-574 PTVSAS
+574 TVLAS

-586 TLAATE
+586 RLFATE
-592 TQFYTSGTVDKNIAV
+592 TQTYTSGSVVSDV
-607 PLPEGSFA
+607 PVTGGSFA

-684 DPSYDGRGNV
+684 DPSYDGRGDV

-707 ARLSYTSGSTVVK
+707 VRLSYTSGSTVVK

-775 RFYMFRQA
+775 HFYMYRQA

-901 VKTFTAIVARS
+901 VKTFTVIVARS

-967 TSTSATWDSANQTM
+967 TSPSATWDSANQTM

-1035 GGSVTPSKSFTQSVS
+1035 GGSVTPSKSFTQNVS

-1102 VNGKTGSTTADVYQ
+1102 VNGKTGST
-1116 AANSATYGAVTISG
+1116 
-1130 GTVADIPAS
+1130 
-1139 GGSVSSAS
+1139 
-1147 GISGSQT
+1147 
-1154 VSFTSGDSRP
+1154 
-1164 GTVSFSYSTAVS
+1164 
-1176 APSLGT
+1176 
-1182 TVKSRTLIGTLDAT
+1182 
-1196 AIGDGGVT
+1196 
-1204 ATKSFD
+1204 
-1210 VYQEANVAVY
+1210 
-1220 GPPVVSLSYSDV
+1220 
-1232 PAKGGSV
+1232 
-1239 APTKS
+1239 
-1244 FRQTVT
+1244 
-1250 YTSGSTGT
+1250 
-1258 PVTSGGSWSYSGTN
+1258 
-1272 VNTSTG
+1272 
-1278 AVSARALGVTV
+1278 
-1289 KARTKIT
+1289 
-1296 DATAT
+1296 
-1301 VTVNG
+1301 
-1306 KSGSASAAVYQQENY
+1306 SAAVYQQENY

-1330 SWVTPVSPTLSFP
+1330 NWIIPVAPTLSFP

-1351 TCYGTFTSGTVRVQ
+1351 TCYGTFTSGTVGVR
-1365 NFALDDWDLSNS
+1365 NFALGDWDLSNS

-1587 ATSYSAPVTASSL
+1587 TTSYSAPVTASSL

-1656 GGTVSLTKSFTQ
+1656 GGTVSLSKSFTQ
-1668 SVTYTSGSTGT
+1668 NVTYTSGSTST
-1679 VSSGGTWSYSQ
+1679 VSSGGSWSYSQ
-1690 SSGSG
+1690 TSGSG

-1889 TSGSETPILSGSFT
+1889 TSGSETPILSGSFA
-1903 YAVKTALTGFTLAP
+1903 YAVKTALTGFSVN
-1917 PSGIVSY
+1917 SGGLVSY
-1924 TANPSVSPRNGF
+1924 TANPSVSARNGF

>member
-37 SEVRTANLT
+37 SKVRTADLT
-46 ISAAGVSKSCTVS
+46 ISAAGISKSCTVS

-69 ELTIVAIPAFAAG
+69 KLTVVAIPAFAAG
-82 GGSYTATSSSG
+82 GGTYDSVVDTG
-93 HIIIKRNGVVI
+93 HVVVKRNGVVI
-104 DDRNVM
+104 VDNDVRPV
-110 PAFRFKSGSEVSWV
+110 FLFKEGGSVSWITFSV
-124 TLSGG
+124 TNTSFTV
-129 SGAWTYTITAENR
+129 ANR
-142 ALVAGGSRSAT
+142 ALGSGGSRSVT
-153 IEAQYSLDVGGV
+153 IRAQYSLDVGGV
-165 QTLLVCDVPIS
+165 NTLLECDVPIS
-176 QVANFVETVSVSDAS
+176 QAANFVETVSVSDAS
-191 FAYSTIAAAGATVTP
+191 FAYSTIAAKGATVTP
-206 ITDSTIAITMS
+206 STDSTIAVTMS

-223 SASAIVG
+223 SASAIDG
-230 YTYALTP
+230 YTYTLTP

-289 ALSAKTV
+289 ALGAKTV

-311 EVTSST
+311 E
-317 LAVTAF
+317 
-323 NYTGTVAASGGTSA
+323 
-337 APNITVL
+337 ITYSDL
-344 KNRVYTSGATDSVPV
+344 TI
-359 TTYTKTFSIV
+359 KTFSYF
-369 NDYDS
+369 DTS
-374 GATVDASAGL
+374 TVL
-384 VTFLSRGTTVGL
+384 
-396 LLNIQV
+396 
-402 GLVVSADG
+402 
-410 LSVNSQAGCT
+410 
-420 QAMNKIESF
+420 
-429 VVMDISF
+429 
-436 DWPQFS
+436 
-442 PAGESHL
+442 
-449 PTHVGEWCQATYS
+449 
-462 SGVVGERAKPPVGY
+462 
-476 TIASNTAVYSLA
+476 
-488 ESSSVFTIV
+488 
-497 DASTGEV
+497 
-504 SAANMGRAL
+504 
-513 GSRTSPYIWKDI
+513 
-525 TIVLAAGSWANG
+525 
-537 TVENISGTGRARNVA
+537 
-552 NQGVNAIGFRDL
+552 
-564 TITSFAYSAT
+564 
-574 PTVSAS
+574 AS

-586 TLAATE
+586 RLFATE
-592 TQFYTSGTVDKNIAV
+592 TQTYTSGSVVSDV
-607 PLPEGSFA
+607 PVTGGSFA

-642 DAWSDSVTWTLT
+642 DAWSDSVTWALT
-654 SHGLTATKSASVSQ
+654 SHDLTATKSASVSQ

-684 DPSYDGRGNV
+684 DPSYDGRGNI

-729 PVALGSGASWD
+729 PVALGPGASWD

-754 VYPENHSYGCTI
+754 VYPENMSYGCTI

-775 RFYMFRQA
+775 RFYMYRQA

-886 AGFTSNSLSFMQVAN
+886 AEFTSNSLSFMQVAN
-901 VKTFTAIVARS
+901 VKTFTGIFARS

-938 VSFIAKYSYSSGSSS
+938 VSFIAKYSYLSGSSS
-953 EDVVSSGVSTEYYM
+953 EDVVSSGVSTEYAM
-967 TSTSATWDSANQTM
+967 TSPSATWDSANQTM
-981 TYISA
+981 TYKSA
-986 GTDVSPVVYTAIHFT
+986 GTDVTPVVYTSINFT
-1001 YNELTGTTS
+1001 YNELTGSTS
-1010 FGRQANE
+1010 FGRQANEATSITYGDITIADYHYGIVPASGTAVSPVLAYTQPRTQNYTSGATSALSAVTSDGTVSYSKVGTEGVGTIDATSGAVSAPTRGTVVGDALNIGTFKVSVTLNGKTARNTVAVTQQANAVTTPGAVEFTCSQKLDFPAGGVTINSDNYRDYFQFTALQKACTFTSGAQDSGHEILVNATGSMVVPSKGTEVSAAGAVTVSSSTLVFDITGVSHGAAKPDAKKITSGTQAANE

-1035 GGSVTPSKSFTQSVS
+1035 GGSVTPTKSFTQSVS

-1055 TSTVTSGGTW
+1055 TST
-1065 SYSGTSVNT
+1065 
-1074 STGAVSA
+1074 
-1081 SSLGTTVKSRSKIT
+1081 
-1095 TATASLM
+1095 
-1102 VNGKTGSTTADVYQ
+1102 
-1116 AANSATYGAVTISG
+1116 
-1130 GTVADIPAS
+1130 
-1139 GGSVSSAS
+1139 
-1147 GISGSQT
+1147 
-1154 VSFTSGDSRP
+1154 
-1164 GTVSFSYSTAVS
+1164 
-1176 APSLGT
+1176 
-1182 TVKSRTLIGTLDAT
+1182 
-1196 AIGDGGVT
+1196 
-1204 ATKSFD
+1204 
-1210 VYQEANVAVY
+1210 
-1220 GPPVVSLSYSDV
+1220 
-1232 PAKGGSV
+1232 
-1239 APTKS
+1239 
-1244 FRQTVT
+1244 
-1250 YTSGSTGT
+1250 
-1258 PVTSGGSWSYSGTN
+1258 VTSGGSWSYSGTN

-1278 AVSARALGVTV
+1278 AVSASALGYTV

-1301 VTVNG
+1301 VTVND

-1321 VLSIAIKSQ
+1321 VLSIAIKGQ
-1330 SWVTPVSPTLSFP
+1330 NWVTPVNPTLSFP
-1343 AEGATNSY
+1343 AEGDTLSY

-1365 NFALDDWDLSNS
+1365 NSALDDWELSNS
-1377 AFTKVL
+1377 VFTKALNANVL
-1383 NTNVVLTVTAPS
+1383 LTVTAPS
-1395 RGTTVGA
+1395 RGTTVGD

-1414 SNTNNKTLTDSVTL
+1414 SDTDNKTLTDSVTL

-1438 GTPVVSVSYADIPAG
+1438 GTPVVSLAYADIPAG
-1453 GGSVTPSKSFTQA
+1453 GGSVTPTKSFTQT

-1479 GGSWSYSGT
+1479 GGTWSYSGT
-1488 GVNTSTGAV
+1488 GVDTSTGAV

-1515 TATVTIN
+1515 TATITIN
-1522 GKSGSATVAVY
+1522 GKSGSATVGVY

-1546 ITDAE
+1546 ITGAV
-1551 VDDIPASGGTV
+1551 VDDIPAGGGTI
-1562 SEFSSY
+1562 SEFTAY
-1568 DWTQDVTYT
+1568 GWTQDVTYT
-1577 SGATD
+1577 SGVTD
-1582 TSNYH
+1582 TSNYYY
-1587 ATSYSAPVTASSL
+1587 AISFSDPVTAPSL
-1600 GTTVKSRA
+1600 GTTVKPRA

-1627 TLDVYQE
+1627 TLDV
-1634 ANTAAYASPSITAS
+1634 
-1648 YDDDIPAG
+1648 
-1656 GGTVSLTKSFTQ
+1656 
-1668 SVTYTSGSTGT
+1668 
-1679 VSSGGTWSYSQ
+1679 
-1690 SSGSG
+1690 
-1695 LNTSTGAVTAASLG
+1695 
-1709 TTAKAR
+1709 
-1715 SQVASVRVQLTANSK
+1715 
-1730 TEAVMASAYQE
+1730 YQE

-1772 RTPTL
+1772 RNPTL

-1788 ETETA
+1788 EAETA

-1855 TYSDPVVTHTSPISV
+1855 TYSDPIVTHTSPISV
-1870 DASAG
+1870 AASAG

-1903 YAVKTALTGFTLAP
+1903 YVVNTALTGFTLAP
-1917 PSGIVSY
+1917 STGIVSY
-1924 TANPSVSPRNGF
+1924 TTNLSVSPRNGF

-1950 TDVTFNQAG
+1950 TDVTFNQEG
-1959 ANPTIWVSLNG
+1959 AEPEIYVSLNG
-1970 TSYGS
+1970 TRYGS
-1975 SVTVNLEGKS
+1975 RVTVNLEGKS

>member
-37 SEVRTANLT
+37 SKVRTADLT
-46 ISAAGVSKSCTVS
+46 ISAAGISKSCTVS

-69 ELTIVAIPAFAAG
+69 ELTVVAIPAFAAG
-82 GGSYTATSSSG
+82 GSSYTATSTSG

-191 FAYSTIAAAGATVTP
+191 FAYSTIAAKGATVTP
-206 ITDSTIAITMS
+206 TTDSTIAVTMS

-223 SASAIVG
+223 SASAIAG
-230 YTYALTP
+230 YTYTLTP

-289 ALSAKTV
+289 ALGAKTV

-304 TATQGVN
+304 KATQGVN

-323 NYTGTVAASGGTSA
+323 NYQGTVAASGGTSV
-337 APNITVL
+337 APNITVQ

-374 GATVDASAGL
+374 GATIDTSTGL
-384 VTFLSRGTTVGL
+384 VTFPSRGTTVGL

-410 LSVNSQAGCT
+410 LSVNSQAGCR
-420 QAMNKIESF
+420 QDSNIIESF
-429 VVMDISF
+429 VVMGISF

-449 PTHVGEWCQATYS
+449 PTHVGRFIQATYS
-462 SGVVGERAKPPVGY
+462 SGVTGERTPMPDGY
-476 TIASNTAVYSLA
+476 YVSAESAVYSLA

-504 SAANMGRAL
+504 SAANMGRTL

-525 TIVLAAGSWANG
+525 TITLTAREWAGGSVADLK
-537 TVENISGTGRARNVA
+537 GTGRARNVA

-574 PTVSAS
+574 PTVAAS

-592 TQFYTSGTVDKNIAV
+592 TQFYTSGTVDENIPV
-607 PLPEGSFA
+607 PLSEGSFA
-615 LTTSGHGASVDSS
+615 LTTSGHGASVNSS

-642 DAWSDSVTWTLT
+642 DAWSDSVTWTLNYHSNST
-654 SHGLTATKSASVSQ
+654 SKSASVSQ
-668 EANVETFVDH
+668 A
-678 SNAYAA
+678 
-684 DPSYDGRGNV
+684 
-694 VVVTGGTV
+694 
-702 TATPG
+702 
-707 ARLSYTSGSTVVK
+707 
-720 DVSASSTSE
+720 
-729 PVALGSGASWD
+729 
-740 ASSWTLTIPSAGTS
+740 
-754 VYPENHSYGCTI
+754 
-766 EVTTPYGTT
+766 
-775 RFYMFRQA
+775 
-783 NLQTLTGIRLAA
+783 
-795 PSVSGDSW
+795 
-803 ISDWSAVPAAGG
+803 
-815 NLACAGYNQYSYTSG
+815 
-830 STNEVRI
+830 
-837 TDFSD
+837 
-842 VTVNTSVSWVEVLDD
+842 
-857 DATYPMSLHVLSRGE
+857 
-872 IAGDARSSDVSWTR
+872 
-886 AGFTSNSLSFMQVAN
+886 AN
-901 VKTFTAIVARS
+901 VKTLTSFGTKCV
-912 TSSNPPTGIP
+912 SSNTPTTGTGAGS
-922 DIDTRF
+922 DS
-928 WVAANGGVLT
+928 WVKANGGTLT
-938 VSFIAKYSYSSGSSS
+938 VTCVAQFTYTSGIVQSSV
-953 EDVVSSGVSTEYYM
+953 DVTADS
-967 TSTSATWDSANQTM
+967 TSTYDGTSSPYATWDSEKWVM
-981 TYISA
+981 TFASA
-986 GTDVSPVVYTAIHFT
+986 GSTVMPDSYAVIIVKYQDKEV
-1001 YNELTGTTS
+1001 NTS

-1017 ATYAVPVLT
+1017 ATYDVPVLQ
-1026 LSYSDIAAS
+1026 LSYGVIAAS
-1035 GGSVTPSKSFTQSVS
+1035 GGSVTPVKSFAQSVS

-1065 SYSGTSVNT
+1065 SYSGTGVNT

-1081 SSLGTTVKSRSKIT
+1081 SSLGTTVKDKTLIT

-1102 VNGKTGSTTADVYQ
+1102 VNGKTGKASAYVYQ

-1182 TVKSRTLIGTLDAT
+1182 TVKSRSKVGTLAAN
-1196 AIGDGGVT
+1196 AIGDGGET

-1210 VYQEANVAVY
+1210 VYQAANSATY
-1220 GPPVVSLSYSDV
+1220 GTPTVSISYSDI
-1232 PAKGGSV
+1232 AASGGSV
-1239 APTKS
+1239 TPTVS

-1278 AVSARALGVTV
+1278 AVT
-1289 KARTKIT
+1289 
-1296 DATAT
+1296 
-1301 VTVNG
+1301 
-1306 KSGSASAAVYQQENY
+1306 
-1321 VLSIAIKSQ
+1321 
-1330 SWVTPVSPTLSFP
+1330 
-1343 AEGATNSY
+1343 
-1351 TCYGTFTSGTVRVQ
+1351 
-1365 NFALDDWDLSNS
+1365 
-1377 AFTKVL
+1377 
-1383 NTNVVLTVTAPS
+1383 
-1395 RGTTVGA
+1395 
-1402 ARTSTLTVTLNN
+1402 
-1414 SNTNNKTLTDSVTL
+1414 
-1428 TQEANAIVSY
+1428 
-1438 GTPVVSVSYADIPAG
+1438 
-1453 GGSVTPSKSFTQA
+1453 
-1466 TTYTSGS
+1466 
-1473 TGSISS
+1473 
-1479 GGSWSYSGT
+1479 
-1488 GVNTSTGAV
+1488 
-1497 SGTSLGTTEVSRT
+1497 GTSLGTTEVART

-1515 TATVTIN
+1515 TATITIN
-1522 GKSGSATVAVY
+1522 GKSGSATVGVY

-1551 VDDIPASGGTV
+1551 VADIPASGGTV
-1562 SEFSSY
+1562 SEFTSY
-1568 DWTQDVTYT
+1568 KWTQEVTYT
-1577 SGATD
+1577 SGVTD

-1587 ATSYSAPVTASSL
+1587 TTSYSDPVTASSL
-1600 GTTVKSRA
+1600 GTTVKSRT
-1608 KVGTLTLEVVGEKN
+1608 KVGTLTLEIVGEKN
-1622 ESATL
+1622 ESVTL

-1634 ANTAAYASPSITAS
+1634 ANTATYASPSITAS

-1668 SVTYTSGSTGT
+1668 NVTYTSGSTGT
-1679 VSSGGTWSYSQ
+1679 VSSGGSWSYSQ
-1690 SSGSG
+1690 TSGSG

-1715 SQVASVRVQLTANSK
+1715 SQVASVRVQLTANNK
-1730 TEAVMASAYQE
+1730 TKAVMASAYQE

-1772 RTPTL
+1772 RNPTL

-1788 ETETA
+1788 ATETA

-1825 QLEATITVNI
+1825 KLEATITVNI

-1855 TYSDPVVTHTSPISV
+1855 TYSDPIVTHTSPISV
-1870 DASAG
+1870 AASAG
-1875 QYQLKPNFTQRAYY
+1875 SYTLSPNFTQRAYY

-1903 YAVKTALTGFTLAP
+1903 YAVNTALTGFSVN
-1917 PSGIVSY
+1917 SGGLVSY
-1924 TANPSVSPRNGF
+1924 TANPSVSARNGF

-1959 ANPTIWVSLNG
+1959 AEPTIQVSLNG

-1996 DTFDVS
+1996 DTFEVS

>member
-1 MASVSGDFK
+1 MVSVSGDFK

-37 SEVRTANLT
+37 SKVRTADLT
-46 ISAAGVSKSCTVS
+46 ISAAGISKSCTVS
-59 LTQEASEFEA
+59 LTQEASVFEA
-69 ELTIVAIPAFAAG
+69 ELTVVAIPAFAAG
-82 GGSYTATSSSG
+82 GGTYDSVVGTG
-93 HIIIKRNGVVI
+93 HVVVKRNGVVI
-104 DDRNVM
+104 VDNDVRPV
-110 PAFRFKSGSEVSWV
+110 FLFKAGGSVSW
-124 TLSGG
+124 
-129 SGAWTYTITAENR
+129 ITFSATNTSFTVANR
-142 ALVAGGSRSAT
+142 ALDSGGSRSVT
-153 IEAQYSLDVGGV
+153 IRAQYTLDVGGV
-165 QTLLVCDVPIS
+165 NTLLECDVPIS
-176 QVANFVETVSVSDAS
+176 QAANFVETVSVSDAS
-191 FAYSTIAAAGATVTP
+191 FAYSTIAAKGATVTP
-206 ITDSTIAITMS
+206 TTDSTIKVTMS

-223 SASAIVG
+223 SASAIAG

-289 ALSAKTV
+289 ALGAKTV

-323 NYTGTVAASGGTSA
+323 HYSGTVAASGGTSV
-337 APNITVL
+337 APNTVVQ

-374 GATVDASAGL
+374 GAALDASTGL
-384 VTFLSRGTTVGL
+384 VTFPSRGTTVGL

-410 LSVNSQAGCT
+410 LSANSQAGCT

-462 SGVVGERAKPPVGY
+462 SGVTGERAKPPVGY

-504 SAANMGRAL
+504 SAANMGTTL

-552 NQGVNAIGFRDL
+552 NQGVNEITYSDL
-564 TITSFAYSAT
+564 TIKTFSYFDTS
-574 PTVSAS
+574 TVLAS

-586 TLAATE
+586 RLFATE
-592 TQFYTSGTVDKNIAV
+592 TQTYTSGSVVSDV
-607 PLPEGSFA
+607 PVTGGSFA

-707 ARLSYTSGSTVVK
+707 VCLSYTSGSTVVK

-754 VYPENHSYGCTI
+754 VYPENLSYGCTI

-775 RFYMFRQA
+775 HFYMFRQA

-901 VKTFTAIVARS
+901 VKTFTVIVARS

-967 TSTSATWDSANQTM
+967 TSPSATWDSANQTM

-1102 VNGKTGSTTADVYQ
+1102 VNGKTGST
-1116 AANSATYGAVTISG
+1116 
-1130 GTVADIPAS
+1130 
-1139 GGSVSSAS
+1139 
-1147 GISGSQT
+1147 
-1154 VSFTSGDSRP
+1154 
-1164 GTVSFSYSTAVS
+1164 
-1176 APSLGT
+1176 
-1182 TVKSRTLIGTLDAT
+1182 
-1196 AIGDGGVT
+1196 
-1204 ATKSFD
+1204 
-1210 VYQEANVAVY
+1210 
-1220 GPPVVSLSYSDV
+1220 
-1232 PAKGGSV
+1232 
-1239 APTKS
+1239 
-1244 FRQTVT
+1244 
-1250 YTSGSTGT
+1250 
-1258 PVTSGGSWSYSGTN
+1258 
-1272 VNTSTG
+1272 
-1278 AVSARALGVTV
+1278 
-1289 KARTKIT
+1289 
-1296 DATAT
+1296 
-1301 VTVNG
+1301 
-1306 KSGSASAAVYQQENY
+1306 SAAVYQQENY
-1321 VLSIAIKSQ
+1321 VLSIAIKGQNSI
-1330 SWVTPVSPTLSFP
+1330 TPVAPTLSFP
-1343 AEGATNSY
+1343 AEGATNYY

-1383 NTNVVLTVTAPS
+1383 NANVLLTVTAPS

-1414 SNTNNKTLTDSVTL
+1414 SKTNNKTLTDSVTL

-1587 ATSYSAPVTASSL
+1587 TTSYSAPVTASSL

-1656 GGTVSLTKSFTQ
+1656 GGTVSLSKSFTQ
-1668 SVTYTSGSTGT
+1668 NVTYTSGSTST
-1679 VSSGGTWSYSQ
+1679 VSSGGSWSYSQ
-1690 SSGSG
+1690 TSGSG

-1741 ANSRTW
+1741 ANSSTW

-1772 RTPTL
+1772 RHPTL

-1889 TSGSETPILSGSFT
+1889 TSGSETPICQGPSPTRLRLLLRASR
-1903 YAVKTALTGFTLAP
+1903 LTLEVWYPILRTLRF
-1917 PSGIVSY
+1917 
-1924 TANPSVSPRNGF
+1924 PR
-1936 VVTITGSGNGKSGT
+1936 VM
-1950 TDVTFNQAG
+1950 
-1959 ANPTIWVSLNG
+1959 VSL
-1970 TSYGS
+1970 
-1975 SVTVNLEGKS
+1975 
-1985 ASEVSVYVKTN
+1985 
-1996 DTFDVS
+1996 

>member
-1 MASVSGDFK
+1 MASVSGAFK

-37 SEVRTANLT
+37 SKVRTADLT

-59 LTQEASEFEA
+59 LTQEASVFEA

-82 GGSYTATSSSG
+82 GGTYDSRTGTG
-93 HIIIKRNGVVI
+93 HIVVKRNGVVI
-104 DDRNVM
+104 DDRDIRPV
-110 PAFRFKSGSEVSWV
+110 FLFKSGASVSWITFSATNTSFTV
-124 TLSGG
+124 ADRALESGG
-129 SGAWTYTITAENR
+129 PRSVTIRAQYTIN
-142 ALVAGGSRSAT
+142 AGG
-153 IEAQYSLDVGGV
+153 DN
-165 QTLLVCDVPIS
+165 TLLECDVPIS
-176 QVANFVETVSVSDAS
+176 QAANFVETVSVSDAS
-191 FAYSTIAAAGATVTP
+191 FAYSTIAAKGATVTP
-206 ITDSTIAITMS
+206 TTDSTIAVTMS

-223 SASAIVG
+223 SASAIDG
-230 YTYALTP
+230 YTYTLKP
-237 SFSMTNGSG
+237 SFSMANGSG

-254 GSLTAASMGTTLG
+254 GSLTATSMGTTLG

-289 ALSAKTV
+289 ALGAKTV

-304 TATQGVN
+304 KATQGVN
-311 EVTSST
+311 EVTSSI
-317 LAVTAF
+317 LKVTVF
-323 NYTGTVAASGGTSA
+323 NYPKVVSAAGGTSV
-337 APNITVL
+337 APNITVE
-344 KNRVYTSGATDSVPV
+344 KDRVYTSGATDSVSV
-359 TTYTKTFSIV
+359 TTYTKTFSMV
-369 NDYDS
+369 DDVDS
-374 GATVDASAGL
+374 GATVDTSTGL
-384 VTFLSRGTTVGL
+384 VTFPSRGTTVGVMYTTQ
-396 LLNIQV
+396 I

-410 LSVNSQAGCT
+410 LSVNSQAGCR
-420 QAMNKIESF
+420 QDSNIIESF

-449 PTHVGEWCQATYS
+449 PTHVGRFIQATYS
-462 SGVVGERAKPPVGY
+462 SGVTGERTPMPDGY
-476 TIASNTAVYSLA
+476 YVSAESAVYSLA

-504 SAANMGRAL
+504 SAANMGRTL

-525 TIVLAAGSWANG
+525 TITLTAREWAGGSVADLK
-537 TVENISGTGRARNVA
+537 GTGRARNVA

-574 PTVSAS
+574 PTVAAS

-592 TQFYTSGTVDKNIAV
+592 TQFYTSGTVDENIPV
-607 PLPEGSFA
+607 PLSEGSFA
-615 LTTSGHGASVDSS
+615 LTTSGHGASVNSS
-628 TGVVTYASRGSVAG
+628 TGVVTYASRGSVTG
-642 DAWSDSVTWTLT
+642 DAWSDSVTWTLNYHSNST
-654 SHGLTATKSASVSQ
+654 SKSASVSQ
-668 EANVETFVDH
+668 E
-678 SNAYAA
+678 
-684 DPSYDGRGNV
+684 
-694 VVVTGGTV
+694 
-702 TATPG
+702 
-707 ARLSYTSGSTVVK
+707 
-720 DVSASSTSE
+720 
-729 PVALGSGASWD
+729 
-740 ASSWTLTIPSAGTS
+740 
-754 VYPENHSYGCTI
+754 
-766 EVTTPYGTT
+766 
-775 RFYMFRQA
+775 A

-857 DATYPMSLHVLSRGE
+857 DATYPMSLHVLSRGA
-872 IAGDARSSDVSWTR
+872 IAGDARSSDVSWTH

-901 VKTFTAIVARS
+901 VKTFTKIVARS

-967 TSTSATWDSANQTM
+967 TSPSATWDSANQTM

-986 GTDVSPVVYTAIHFT
+986 GTGVSPVVYTAIHFT

-1182 TVKSRTLIGTLDAT
+1182 TFKSRTLIGTLDAT
-1196 AIGDGGVT
+1196 AIGDGGVS

-1210 VYQEANVAVY
+1210 V
-1220 GPPVVSLSYSDV
+1220 
-1232 PAKGGSV
+1232 
-1239 APTKS
+1239 
-1244 FRQTVT
+1244 
-1250 YTSGSTGT
+1250 
-1258 PVTSGGSWSYSGTN
+1258 
-1272 VNTSTG
+1272 
-1278 AVSARALGVTV
+1278 
-1289 KARTKIT
+1289 
-1296 DATAT
+1296 
-1301 VTVNG
+1301 
-1306 KSGSASAAVYQQENY
+1306 
-1321 VLSIAIKSQ
+1321 
-1330 SWVTPVSPTLSFP
+1330 
-1343 AEGATNSY
+1343 
-1351 TCYGTFTSGTVRVQ
+1351 
-1365 NFALDDWDLSNS
+1365 
-1377 AFTKVL
+1377 
-1383 NTNVVLTVTAPS
+1383 
-1395 RGTTVGA
+1395 
-1402 ARTSTLTVTLNN
+1402 
-1414 SNTNNKTLTDSVTL
+1414 
-1428 TQEANAIVSY
+1428 
-1438 GTPVVSVSYADIPAG
+1438 
-1453 GGSVTPSKSFTQA
+1453 
-1466 TTYTSGS
+1466 
-1473 TGSISS
+1473 
-1479 GGSWSYSGT
+1479 
-1488 GVNTSTGAV
+1488 
-1497 SGTSLGTTEVSRT
+1497 
-1510 KKTDA
+1510 
-1515 TATVTIN
+1515 
-1522 GKSGSATVAVY
+1522 
-1533 QEANTIVTAGPVT
+1533 
-1546 ITDAE
+1546 
-1551 VDDIPASGGTV
+1551 
-1562 SEFSSY
+1562 
-1568 DWTQDVTYT
+1568 
-1577 SGATD
+1577 
-1582 TSNYH
+1582 
-1587 ATSYSAPVTASSL
+1587 
-1600 GTTVKSRA
+1600 
-1608 KVGTLTLEVVGEKN
+1608 
-1622 ESATL
+1622 
-1627 TLDVYQE
+1627 
-1634 ANTAAYASPSITAS
+1634 
-1648 YDDDIPAG
+1648 
-1656 GGTVSLTKSFTQ
+1656 
-1668 SVTYTSGSTGT
+1668 
-1679 VSSGGTWSYSQ
+1679 
-1690 SSGSG
+1690 
-1695 LNTSTGAVTAASLG
+1695 
-1709 TTAKAR
+1709 
-1715 SQVASVRVQLTANSK
+1715 
-1730 TEAVMASAYQE
+1730 YQE

-1747 GTPTITTFEY
+1747 GTPTITTFAY

-1772 RTPTL
+1772 RNPTL

-1793 SLISS
+1793 SLIRS

-1825 QLEATITVNI
+1825 KLEAAITVNI

-1855 TYSDPVVTHTSPISV
+1855 TYSDPIVTHTSPISV
-1870 DASAG
+1870 AASAG
-1875 QYQLKPNFTQRAYY
+1875 SYTLSPNFTQRAYY

-1903 YAVKTALTGFTLAP
+1903 YAVKTALTGFSVN
-1917 PSGIVSY
+1917 SGGLVSY
-1924 TANPSVSPRNGF
+1924 TANPSVSARNGF

-1959 ANPTIWVSLNG
+1959 AEPTIQVSLNG

>member
-37 SEVRTANLT
+37 SKVRTADLT
-46 ISAAGVSKSCTVS
+46 ISAAGISKSCTVS
-59 LTQEASEFEA
+59 LTQEASVFEA
-69 ELTIVAIPAFAAG
+69 ELTVVAIPAFAAG
-82 GGSYTATSSSG
+82 GGTYDSIVGTC
-93 HIIIKRNGVVI
+93 HVVVKRNGVVI
-104 DDRNVM
+104 VDNDVRPV
-110 PAFRFKSGSEVSWV
+110 FLFKTGGSVSW
-124 TLSGG
+124 
-129 SGAWTYTITAENR
+129 ITFSATNTSFTVANR
-142 ALVAGGSRSAT
+142 ALEPGGPRSTT
-153 IEAQYSLDVGGV
+153 IRAQYTLNVGGV
-165 QTLLVCDVPIS
+165 TTLLECDVPIS
-176 QVANFVETVSVSDAS
+176 QAANFVETVSVSDAS
-191 FAYSTIAAAGATVTP
+191 FAYSTIAAKGATVTP
-206 ITDSTIAITMS
+206 TTDSTIAVTMS

-223 SASAIVG
+223 SASAIAG
-230 YTYALTP
+230 YTYVLTP

-289 ALSAKTV
+289 ALGAKTV

-304 TATQGVN
+304 KATQGVN

-384 VTFLSRGTTVGL
+384 VTFLSRGTTEGL

-402 GLVVSADG
+402 GLIVSADG
-410 LSVNSQAGCT
+410 LSANSPAGCT

-449 PTHVGEWCQATYS
+449 PTHVGRFIQATYS
-462 SGVVGERAKPPVGY
+462 SGVTGERTPMPDGY
-476 TIASNTAVYSLA
+476 YVSAESAVYSLA

-504 SAANMGRAL
+504 SAANMGRTL
-513 GSRTSPYIWKDI
+513 GSRTSPYIWNDI
-525 TIVLAAGSWANG
+525 TITLTAREWAGGSVADLK
-537 TVENISGTGRARNVA
+537 GTGRARNVA

-564 TITSFAYSAT
+564 TITSFAYSTT
-574 PTVSAS
+574 PTVAAS

-586 TLAATE
+586 TLAATA

-607 PLPEGSFA
+607 PLPDGSFA
-615 LTTSGHGASVDSS
+615 LTTSGHGASVNSS

-642 DAWSDSVTWTLT
+642 DAWSDSVTWTLNYHSNST
-654 SHGLTATKSASVSQ
+654 SKSASVSQ
-668 EANVETFVDH
+668 EANVETFVDY

-684 DPSYDGRGNV
+684 NPSYDGHANV

-702 TATPG
+702 TAKPG

-720 DVSASSTSE
+720 DVSASSTSK
-729 PVALGSGASWD
+729 PVALVSGASWD
-740 ASSWTLTIPSAGTS
+740 ASSWTLTIPSAGTL
-754 VYPENHSYGCTI
+754 VYPAYHWYSCTI

-775 RFYMFRQA
+775 YLYMYRQA

-901 VKTFTAIVARS
+901 VKTFTKIVARS

-967 TSTSATWDSANQTM
+967 TSPSATWDSANQTM

-986 GTDVSPVVYTAIHFT
+986 GTGVSPVVYTAIHFT
-1001 YNELTGTTS
+1001 YNELTGTTA

-1065 SYSGTSVNT
+1065 SYSGT
-1074 STGAVSA
+1074 
-1081 SSLGTTVKSRSKIT
+1081 
-1095 TATASLM
+1095 
-1102 VNGKTGSTTADVYQ
+1102 
-1116 AANSATYGAVTISG
+1116 
-1130 GTVADIPAS
+1130 
-1139 GGSVSSAS
+1139 
-1147 GISGSQT
+1147 
-1154 VSFTSGDSRP
+1154 
-1164 GTVSFSYSTAVS
+1164 
-1176 APSLGT
+1176 
-1182 TVKSRTLIGTLDAT
+1182 
-1196 AIGDGGVT
+1196 
-1204 ATKSFD
+1204 
-1210 VYQEANVAVY
+1210 
-1220 GPPVVSLSYSDV
+1220 
-1232 PAKGGSV
+1232 
-1239 APTKS
+1239 
-1244 FRQTVT
+1244 
-1250 YTSGSTGT
+1250 
-1258 PVTSGGSWSYSGTN
+1258 N

-1278 AVSARALGVTV
+1278 AVSAISLGYTV
-1289 KARTKIT
+1289 AARTKIT

-1330 SWVTPVSPTLSFP
+1330 NWIIPADPTLSFP

-1365 NFALDDWDLSNS
+1365 SFALDDWELSNS
-1377 AFTKVL
+1377 VFTKVL
-1383 NTNVVLTVTAPS
+1383 NANLLLAVTAPS
-1395 RGTTVGA
+1395 RGTTVGD

-1414 SNTNNKTLTDSVTL
+1414 SNTNDKTLTDSVTL

-1438 GTPVVSVSYADIPAG
+1438 GTPVVSLAYTDIPAG
-1453 GGSVTPSKSFTQA
+1453 GGSVTPSKSFVQT

-1473 TGSISS
+1473 TGSIRS

-1497 SGTSLGTTEVSRT
+1497 TGTSLGTTEVART

-1515 TATVTIN
+1515 TATITIN
-1522 GKSGSATVAVY
+1522 GKSGSATV
-1533 QEANTIVTAGPVT
+1533 G
-1546 ITDAE
+1546 
-1551 VDDIPASGGTV
+1551 
-1562 SEFSSY
+1562 
-1568 DWTQDVTYT
+1568 
-1577 SGATD
+1577 
-1582 TSNYH
+1582 
-1587 ATSYSAPVTASSL
+1587 
-1600 GTTVKSRA
+1600 
-1608 KVGTLTLEVVGEKN
+1608 
-1622 ESATL
+1622 
-1627 TLDVYQE
+1627 VYQE
-1634 ANTAAYASPSITAS
+1634 ANTATYASPSITAS

-1668 SVTYTSGSTGT
+1668 NVTYTSGSTGT
-1679 VSSGGTWSYSQ
+1679 VSSGGSWSYSQ
-1690 SSGSG
+1690 TSGSG

-1715 SQVASVRVQLTANSK
+1715 SQVASVRVQLTANNK

-1747 GTPTITTFEY
+1747 GTPTITTFAY

-1772 RTPTL
+1772 RNPTL

-1825 QLEATITVNI
+1825 KLEAIITVNI
-1835 TMNGKTASDSLS
+1835 TMNGKTASDSLY

-1855 TYSDPVVTHTSPISV
+1855 TYSDPIVTHTSPISV
-1870 DASAG
+1870 AASAG
-1875 QYQLKPNFTQRAYY
+1875 SYTLSPNFTQRAYY

-1903 YAVKTALTGFTLAP
+1903 YAVKTALTGFSVN
-1917 PSGIVSY
+1917 SGGLVSY
-1924 TANPSVSPRNGF
+1924 TANPSVSARNGF

-1959 ANPTIWVSLNG
+1959 AEPTIQVSLNG

-1996 DTFDVS
+1996 DTFEVS

>member
-37 SEVRTANLT
+37 SKVRTADLT
-46 ISAAGVSKSCTVS
+46 ISAAGISKSCTVS

-69 ELTIVAIPAFAAG
+69 ELTVVAIPAFAAG
-82 GGSYTATSSSG
+82 GSSYTATSTSG

-191 FAYSTIAAAGATVTP
+191 FAYSTIAAKGATVTP
-206 ITDSTIAITMS
+206 TTDSTIAVTMS

-223 SASAIVG
+223 SASAIAG
-230 YTYALTP
+230 YTYTLTP

-289 ALSAKTV
+289 ALGAKTV

-304 TATQGVN
+304 KATQGVN

-323 NYTGTVAASGGTSA
+323 NYQGTVAASGGTSV
-337 APNITVL
+337 APNITVQ

-359 TTYTKTFSIV
+359 TTYTKTFRIV

-374 GATVDASAGL
+374 GATIDTSTGL
-384 VTFLSRGTTVGL
+384 VTFPSRGTTVGL

-462 SGVVGERAKPPVGY
+462 SGVTGERAKPPVGY

-504 SAANMGRAL
+504 SATNMGRTL
-513 GSRTSPYIWKDI
+513 GSRTSPRIWKDI

-537 TVENISGTGRARNVA
+537 AVENISGTGRAFNLARQGA
-552 NQGVNAIGFRDL
+552 NEITYSDL
-564 TITSFAYSAT
+564 TIKTFAYSAT
-574 PTVSAS
+574 PTVAAS

-642 DAWSDSVTWTLT
+642 DAWSDSVTWTLNYHSNST
-654 SHGLTATKSASVSQ
+654 SKSASVSQ
-668 EANVETFVDH
+668 AANVETFVDH

-720 DVSASSTSE
+720 DVSASSTSA

-754 VYPENHSYGCTI
+754 VYPEYISYSCTI

-775 RFYMFRQA
+775 HFYMFRQA
-783 NLQTLTGIRLAA
+783 N
-795 PSVSGDSW
+795 V
-803 ISDWSAVPAAGG
+803 
-815 NLACAGYNQYSYTSG
+815 
-830 STNEVRI
+830 
-837 TDFSD
+837 
-842 VTVNTSVSWVEVLDD
+842 
-857 DATYPMSLHVLSRGE
+857 
-872 IAGDARSSDVSWTR
+872 
-886 AGFTSNSLSFMQVAN
+886 
-901 VKTFTAIVARS
+901 
-912 TSSNPPTGIP
+912 
-922 DIDTRF
+922 
-928 WVAANGGVLT
+928 
-938 VSFIAKYSYSSGSSS
+938 
-953 EDVVSSGVSTEYYM
+953 
-967 TSTSATWDSANQTM
+967 
-981 TYISA
+981 
-986 GTDVSPVVYTAIHFT
+986 
-1001 YNELTGTTS
+1001 
-1010 FGRQANE
+1010 

-1204 ATKSFD
+1204 ADKSFD
-1210 VYQEANVAVY
+1210 VYQEAN
-1220 GPPVVSLSYSDV
+1220 
-1232 PAKGGSV
+1232 
-1239 APTKS
+1239 
-1244 FRQTVT
+1244 
-1250 YTSGSTGT
+1250 
-1258 PVTSGGSWSYSGTN
+1258 
-1272 VNTSTG
+1272 
-1278 AVSARALGVTV
+1278 
-1289 KARTKIT
+1289 
-1296 DATAT
+1296 TAT
-1301 VTVNG
+1301 
-1306 KSGSASAAVYQQENY
+1306 
-1321 VLSIAIKSQ
+1321 
-1330 SWVTPVSPTLSFP
+1330 
-1343 AEGATNSY
+1343 
-1351 TCYGTFTSGTVRVQ
+1351 
-1365 NFALDDWDLSNS
+1365 
-1377 AFTKVL
+1377 
-1383 NTNVVLTVTAPS
+1383 
-1395 RGTTVGA
+1395 
-1402 ARTSTLTVTLNN
+1402 
-1414 SNTNNKTLTDSVTL
+1414 
-1428 TQEANAIVSY
+1428 
-1438 GTPVVSVSYADIPAG
+1438 
-1453 GGSVTPSKSFTQA
+1453 
-1466 TTYTSGS
+1466 
-1473 TGSISS
+1473 
-1479 GGSWSYSGT
+1479 
-1488 GVNTSTGAV
+1488 
-1497 SGTSLGTTEVSRT
+1497 
-1510 KKTDA
+1510 
-1515 TATVTIN
+1515 
-1522 GKSGSATVAVY
+1522 
-1533 QEANTIVTAGPVT
+1533 
-1546 ITDAE
+1546 
-1551 VDDIPASGGTV
+1551 
-1562 SEFSSY
+1562 
-1568 DWTQDVTYT
+1568 
-1577 SGATD
+1577 
-1582 TSNYH
+1582 
-1587 ATSYSAPVTASSL
+1587 
-1600 GTTVKSRA
+1600 
-1608 KVGTLTLEVVGEKN
+1608 
-1622 ESATL
+1622 
-1627 TLDVYQE
+1627 
-1634 ANTAAYASPSITAS
+1634 YASPSITAS

-1668 SVTYTSGSTGT
+1668 NVTYTSGSTGT
-1679 VSSGGTWSYSQ
+1679 VSSGGSWSYSQ
-1690 SSGSG
+1690 TSGSG

-1715 SQVASVRVQLTANSK
+1715 SQVASVRVQLTANNK

-1772 RTPTL
+1772 RNPTL

-1798 KTFTGGDVNTSTG
+1798 KMFTGGDVNTSTG

-1825 QLEATITVNI
+1825 KLEATITVNI

-1855 TYSDPVVTHTSPISV
+1855 TYSDPIVTHTSPISV
-1870 DASAG
+1870 AASAG

-1950 TDVTFNQAG
+1950 TDVTFNQVG
-1959 ANPTIWVSLNG
+1959 ADPEIYVSLNG
-1970 TSYGS
+1970 TRYGS
-1975 SVTVNLEGKS
+1975 RVTVNLEGKS

>member
-37 SEVRTANLT
+37 SKVRTADLT

-59 LTQEASEFEA
+59 LTQEASVFES
-69 ELTIVAIPAFAAG
+69 ELTVVAIPAFAAG
-82 GGSYTATSSSG
+82 GGTYDSIVGTG
-93 HIIIKRNGVVI
+93 HVVVKRNGVVI
-104 DDRNVM
+104 VDNDVRPV
-110 PAFRFKSGSEVSWV
+110 FLFKAGVSVSW
-124 TLSGG
+124 
-129 SGAWTYTITAENR
+129 ITFSSTATSFTVANR
-142 ALVAGGSRSAT
+142 ALDSGGPRSVT
-153 IEAQYSLDVGGV
+153 IRAQYTLDVGGV
-165 QTLLVCDVPIS
+165 NTLLECDVPIS
-176 QVANFVETVSVSDAS
+176 QAANFVDTVSVSDAS
-191 FAYSTIAAAGATVTP
+191 FAYSTIAAKGATVTP
-206 ITDSTIAITMS
+206 TTDSTIKVTMS

-223 SASAIVG
+223 SASAIAG
-230 YTYALTP
+230 YTYVLTP

-289 ALSAKTV
+289 SLGAKTV

-323 NYTGTVAASGGTSA
+323 NYSGTVAASGGTSV
-337 APNITVL
+337 APNITVQ

-359 TTYTKTFSIV
+359 TTYTKTFRIV

-374 GATVDASAGL
+374 GATVDASTGL
-384 VTFLSRGTTVGL
+384 VTFPSRGTTVGL

-410 LSVNSQAGCT
+410 LSRYSQAGCT

-504 SAANMGRAL
+504 SATNMGRTL
-513 GSRTSPYIWKDI
+513 GSRTSPRIWKDI

-537 TVENISGTGRARNVA
+537 TVENISGTGRAFNLARQGA
-552 NQGVNAIGFRDL
+552 NEITYSDL
-564 TITSFAYSAT
+564 TIKTFAYSAT
-574 PTVSAS
+574 PTVAAS

-586 TLAATE
+586 RLFATE
-592 TQFYTSGTVDKNIAV
+592 TQTYTSGSVVSDV
-607 PLPEGSFA
+607 PVTGGSFA

-684 DPSYDGRGNV
+684 DPSYDGRANV

-720 DVSASSTSE
+720 DVSASSTSV

-754 VYPENHSYGCTI
+754 VYPAYNLYGCTI

-775 RFYMFRQA
+775 HFYMYRQA

-901 VKTFTAIVARS
+901 VKTFTVIVARS

-967 TSTSATWDSANQTM
+967 TSPSATWDSANQTM

-986 GTDVSPVVYTAIHFT
+986 GTYVSPVVYTAIHFT

-1210 VYQEANVAVY
+1210 VYQEAN
-1220 GPPVVSLSYSDV
+1220 
-1232 PAKGGSV
+1232 
-1239 APTKS
+1239 
-1244 FRQTVT
+1244 
-1250 YTSGSTGT
+1250 
-1258 PVTSGGSWSYSGTN
+1258 
-1272 VNTSTG
+1272 
-1278 AVSARALGVTV
+1278 
-1289 KARTKIT
+1289 
-1296 DATAT
+1296 
-1301 VTVNG
+1301 
-1306 KSGSASAAVYQQENY
+1306 
-1321 VLSIAIKSQ
+1321 
-1330 SWVTPVSPTLSFP
+1330 
-1343 AEGATNSY
+1343 
-1351 TCYGTFTSGTVRVQ
+1351 
-1365 NFALDDWDLSNS
+1365 
-1377 AFTKVL
+1377 
-1383 NTNVVLTVTAPS
+1383 
-1395 RGTTVGA
+1395 
-1402 ARTSTLTVTLNN
+1402 
-1414 SNTNNKTLTDSVTL
+1414 
-1428 TQEANAIVSY
+1428 
-1438 GTPVVSVSYADIPAG
+1438 
-1453 GGSVTPSKSFTQA
+1453 
-1466 TTYTSGS
+1466 
-1473 TGSISS
+1473 
-1479 GGSWSYSGT
+1479 
-1488 GVNTSTGAV
+1488 
-1497 SGTSLGTTEVSRT
+1497 
-1510 KKTDA
+1510 
-1515 TATVTIN
+1515 
-1522 GKSGSATVAVY
+1522 
-1533 QEANTIVTAGPVT
+1533 
-1546 ITDAE
+1546 
-1551 VDDIPASGGTV
+1551 
-1562 SEFSSY
+1562 
-1568 DWTQDVTYT
+1568 
-1577 SGATD
+1577 
-1582 TSNYH
+1582 
-1587 ATSYSAPVTASSL
+1587 
-1600 GTTVKSRA
+1600 
-1608 KVGTLTLEVVGEKN
+1608 
-1622 ESATL
+1622 
-1627 TLDVYQE
+1627 
-1634 ANTAAYASPSITAS
+1634 
-1648 YDDDIPAG
+1648 
-1656 GGTVSLTKSFTQ
+1656 
-1668 SVTYTSGSTGT
+1668 
-1679 VSSGGTWSYSQ
+1679 
-1690 SSGSG
+1690 
-1695 LNTSTGAVTAASLG
+1695 
-1709 TTAKAR
+1709 
-1715 SQVASVRVQLTANSK
+1715 
-1730 TEAVMASAYQE
+1730 
-1741 ANSRTW
+1741 SRTW

-1772 RTPTL
+1772 RNPTL

-1793 SLISS
+1793 SLIRS

-1825 QLEATITVNI
+1825 KLEAAITVNI
-1835 TMNGKTASDSLS
+1835 TMNGKTASDSLF

-1855 TYSDPVVTHTSPISV
+1855 TYSDPIVTHTSPISV
-1870 DASAG
+1870 AASAG
-1875 QYQLKPNFTQRAYY
+1875 SYTLSPNFTQMAFY
-1889 TSGSETPILSGSFT
+1889 TSGSETPILSGSFA
-1903 YAVKTALTGFTLAP
+1903 YAVKTALTGFSVN
-1917 PSGIVSY
+1917 SGGLVSY
-1924 TANPSVSPRNGF
+1924 TANPSVSARNGF

-1959 ANPTIWVSLNG
+1959 ADPEIYVSLDG
-1970 TSYGS
+1970 MKYGS
-1975 SVTVNLEGKS
+1975 RVTVHLEGKS
-1985 ASEVSVYVKTN
+1985 ASEVSVYVTTN

>member
-1 MASVSGDFK
+1 MVSVSGDFK
-10 EGGQWTATASSF
+10 EGDQWTATASSF

-37 SEVRTANLT
+37 SKVRTADLT
-46 ISAAGVSKSCTVS
+46 ISAAGISKSCTVS
-59 LTQEASEFEA
+59 LTQEASVFEA
-69 ELTIVAIPAFAAG
+69 ELTVVAIPAFAAG
-82 GGSYTATSSSG
+82 GGTYDSVVGTG
-93 HIIIKRNGVVI
+93 HVVVKRNGVVI
-104 DDRNVM
+104 VDNDVRPV
-110 PAFRFKSGSEVSWV
+110 FLFKAGGSVSW
-124 TLSGG
+124 
-129 SGAWTYTITAENR
+129 ITFSATNTSFTVANR
-142 ALVAGGSRSAT
+142 ALDSGGSRSVT
-153 IEAQYSLDVGGV
+153 IRAQYTLDVGGV
-165 QTLLVCDVPIS
+165 NTLLECDVPIS
-176 QVANFVETVSVSDAS
+176 QAANFVETVSVSDAS
-191 FAYSTIAAAGATVTP
+191 FAYSTIAAKGATVTP
-206 ITDSTIAITMS
+206 TTDSTIKVTMS

-223 SASAIVG
+223 SASAIAG

-289 ALSAKTV
+289 ALGAKTV

-323 NYTGTVAASGGTSA
+323 HYSGTVAASGGTSV
-337 APNITVL
+337 APNTVVQ

-374 GATVDASAGL
+374 GAAIDASTGL
-384 VTFLSRGTTVGL
+384 VTFPSRGTTVGL

-410 LSVNSQAGCT
+410 LSANSQAGCT

-462 SGVVGERAKPPVGY
+462 SGVTGERAKPPVGY

-504 SAANMGRAL
+504 SAANMGTTL

-552 NQGVNAIGFRDL
+552 NQGVNEITYSDL
-564 TITSFAYSAT
+564 TIKTFSYFDTS
-574 PTVSAS
+574 TVLAS

-586 TLAATE
+586 RLFATE
-592 TQFYTSGTVDKNIAV
+592 TQTYTSGSVVSDV
-607 PLPEGSFA
+607 PVTGGSFA

-654 SHGLTATKSASVSQ
+654 SHGLTATKSASVS
-668 EANVETFVDH
+668 
-678 SNAYAA
+678 
-684 DPSYDGRGNV
+684 
-694 VVVTGGTV
+694 
-702 TATPG
+702 
-707 ARLSYTSGSTVVK
+707 
-720 DVSASSTSE
+720 
-729 PVALGSGASWD
+729 
-740 ASSWTLTIPSAGTS
+740 
-754 VYPENHSYGCTI
+754 
-766 EVTTPYGTT
+766 
-775 RFYMFRQA
+775 
-783 NLQTLTGIRLAA
+783 
-795 PSVSGDSW
+795 
-803 ISDWSAVPAAGG
+803 
-815 NLACAGYNQYSYTSG
+815 
-830 STNEVRI
+830 
-837 TDFSD
+837 
-842 VTVNTSVSWVEVLDD
+842 
-857 DATYPMSLHVLSRGE
+857 
-872 IAGDARSSDVSWTR
+872 
-886 AGFTSNSLSFMQVAN
+886 
-901 VKTFTAIVARS
+901 
-912 TSSNPPTGIP
+912 
-922 DIDTRF
+922 
-928 WVAANGGVLT
+928 
-938 VSFIAKYSYSSGSSS
+938 
-953 EDVVSSGVSTEYYM
+953 
-967 TSTSATWDSANQTM
+967 
-981 TYISA
+981 
-986 GTDVSPVVYTAIHFT
+986 
-1001 YNELTGTTS
+1001 
-1010 FGRQANE
+1010 
-1017 ATYAVPVLT
+1017 
-1026 LSYSDIAAS
+1026 
-1035 GGSVTPSKSFTQSVS
+1035 
-1050 YTSGS
+1050 
-1055 TSTVTSGGTW
+1055 
-1065 SYSGTSVNT
+1065 
-1074 STGAVSA
+1074 
-1081 SSLGTTVKSRSKIT
+1081 
-1095 TATASLM
+1095 
-1102 VNGKTGSTTADVYQ
+1102 
-1116 AANSATYGAVTISG
+1116 
-1130 GTVADIPAS
+1130 
-1139 GGSVSSAS
+1139 
-1147 GISGSQT
+1147 
-1154 VSFTSGDSRP
+1154 
-1164 GTVSFSYSTAVS
+1164 
-1176 APSLGT
+1176 
-1182 TVKSRTLIGTLDAT
+1182 
-1196 AIGDGGVT
+1196 
-1204 ATKSFD
+1204 
-1210 VYQEANVAVY
+1210 QEANVAVY

-1278 AVSARALGVTV
+1278 AVSASALGVTV

-1321 VLSIAIKSQ
+1321 VLSIAIKGQ
-1330 SWVTPVSPTLSFP
+1330 NWVTPVSPTLSFP

-1383 NTNVVLTVTAPS
+1383 NTNVLLTVTAPS

-1587 ATSYSAPVTASSL
+1587 TTSYSAPVTASSL

-1656 GGTVSLTKSFTQ
+1656 GGTVSLSKSFTQ
-1668 SVTYTSGSTGT
+1668 NVTYTSGSTST
-1679 VSSGGTWSYSQ
+1679 VSSGGSWSYSQ
-1690 SSGSG
+1690 TSGSG

-1709 TTAKAR
+1709 TTARAR

>member
-37 SEVRTANLT
+37 SKVRTADLT
-46 ISAAGVSKSCTVS
+46 ISAAGISKSCTVS

-69 ELTIVAIPAFAAG
+69 KLTVVAIPAFAAG
-82 GGSYTATSSSG
+82 GGTYDSVVDTG
-93 HIIIKRNGVVI
+93 HVVVKRNGVVI
-104 DDRNVM
+104 VDNDVRPV
-110 PAFRFKSGSEVSWV
+110 FLFKEGGSVSWITFSV
-124 TLSGG
+124 TNTSFTV
-129 SGAWTYTITAENR
+129 ANR
-142 ALVAGGSRSAT
+142 ALGSGGSRSVT
-153 IEAQYSLDVGGV
+153 IRAQYTLDVGGV
-165 QTLLVCDVPIS
+165 NTLLECDVPIS
-176 QVANFVETVSVSDAS
+176 QAANFVETVSVSDAS
-191 FAYSTIAAAGATVTP
+191 FAYSTIAAKGATVTP
-206 ITDSTIAITMS
+206 STDSTIAVTMS

-223 SASAIVG
+223 SASAIAG

-289 ALSAKTV
+289 DLGAKTV

-311 EVTSST
+311 E
-317 LAVTAF
+317 
-323 NYTGTVAASGGTSA
+323 
-337 APNITVL
+337 ITYSDL
-344 KNRVYTSGATDSVPV
+344 TI
-359 TTYTKTFSIV
+359 KTFSYF
-369 NDYDS
+369 DTS
-374 GATVDASAGL
+374 TVL
-384 VTFLSRGTTVGL
+384 
-396 LLNIQV
+396 
-402 GLVVSADG
+402 
-410 LSVNSQAGCT
+410 
-420 QAMNKIESF
+420 
-429 VVMDISF
+429 
-436 DWPQFS
+436 
-442 PAGESHL
+442 
-449 PTHVGEWCQATYS
+449 
-462 SGVVGERAKPPVGY
+462 
-476 TIASNTAVYSLA
+476 
-488 ESSSVFTIV
+488 
-497 DASTGEV
+497 
-504 SAANMGRAL
+504 
-513 GSRTSPYIWKDI
+513 
-525 TIVLAAGSWANG
+525 
-537 TVENISGTGRARNVA
+537 
-552 NQGVNAIGFRDL
+552 
-564 TITSFAYSAT
+564 
-574 PTVSAS
+574 AS

-586 TLAATE
+586 RLFATE
-592 TQFYTSGTVDKNIAV
+592 TQTYTSGSVVSDV
-607 PLPEGSFA
+607 PVTGGSFA

-654 SHGLTATKSASVSQ
+654 SHDLTATKSASVSQ

-684 DPSYDGRGNV
+684 DPSYDGRGNI

-707 ARLSYTSGSTVVK
+707 ARLSYTSGSIVVK

-754 VYPENHSYGCTI
+754 VYPEENSYGCTI

-775 RFYMFRQA
+775 RFYMYRQA

-837 TDFSD
+837 TDFRD
-842 VTVNTSVSWVEVLDD
+842 VTVNTSESWVEVLDD

-872 IAGDARSSDVSWTR
+872 IAGDARSSDVSWAR

-901 VKTFTAIVARS
+901 VKTFTKIVARS

-953 EDVVSSGVSTEYYM
+953 EDVVSSGVSTEYAM
-967 TSTSATWDSANQTM
+967 TSPSATWDSANQTM

-986 GTDVSPVVYTAIHFT
+986 GTDVSPVVYTSINFT
-1001 YNELTGTTS
+1001 YNELTGSTS

-1055 TSTVTSGGTW
+1055 TSTVTS
-1065 SYSGTSVNT
+1065 S
-1074 STGAVSA
+1074 
-1081 SSLGTTVKSRSKIT
+1081 
-1095 TATASLM
+1095 
-1102 VNGKTGSTTADVYQ
+1102 
-1116 AANSATYGAVTISG
+1116 
-1130 GTVADIPAS
+1130 
-1139 GGSVSSAS
+1139 
-1147 GISGSQT
+1147 
-1154 VSFTSGDSRP
+1154 
-1164 GTVSFSYSTAVS
+1164 
-1176 APSLGT
+1176 
-1182 TVKSRTLIGTLDAT
+1182 
-1196 AIGDGGVT
+1196 
-1204 ATKSFD
+1204 
-1210 VYQEANVAVY
+1210 
-1220 GPPVVSLSYSDV
+1220 
-1232 PAKGGSV
+1232 
-1239 APTKS
+1239 
-1244 FRQTVT
+1244 
-1250 YTSGSTGT
+1250 
-1258 PVTSGGSWSYSGTN
+1258 GSWSYSGTN
-1272 VNTSTG
+1272 VDTSTG
-1278 AVSARALGVTV
+1278 AVSASALGYTV

-1321 VLSIAIKSQ
+1321 VLSIAIKGQ
-1330 SWVTPVSPTLSFP
+1330 NWITPVAPTLSFP
-1343 AEGATNSY
+1343 AEGDTLSY

-1365 NFALDDWDLSNS
+1365 NFALDDWELSNS
-1377 AFTKVL
+1377 VFTKAL
-1383 NTNVVLTVTAPS
+1383 NTNVMLTVTAPS
-1395 RGTTVGA
+1395 RGTTDGS
-1402 ARTSTLTVTLNN
+1402 ARTSTLTVTLNT
-1414 SNTNNKTLTDSVTL
+1414 SATNNKTLTDSVTL

-1438 GTPVVSVSYADIPAG
+1438 DTPVVSLAYADIPAG
-1453 GGSVTPSKSFTQA
+1453 GGSVTPTKSFTQT

-1479 GGSWSYSGT
+1479 GGIWSYSGT
-1488 GVNTSTGAV
+1488 GVDTSTGAV
-1497 SGTSLGTTEVSRT
+1497 SGTSLGTTVVSRT

-1515 TATVTIN
+1515 TATITIN
-1522 GKSGSATVAVY
+1522 GKSGSATVGVY
-1533 QEANTIVTAGPVT
+1533 QEANAIVTAGPVT
-1546 ITDAE
+1546 ITGAV
-1551 VDDIPASGGTV
+1551 VDDIPAGGGTI
-1562 SEFSSY
+1562 SEFTAY
-1568 DWTQDVTYT
+1568 GWTQDVTYT
-1577 SGATD
+1577 SGVTD

-1587 ATSYSAPVTASSL
+1587 TTSYSDPVTAPSL

-1634 ANTAAYASPSITAS
+1634 AN
-1648 YDDDIPAG
+1648 
-1656 GGTVSLTKSFTQ
+1656 
-1668 SVTYTSGSTGT
+1668 
-1679 VSSGGTWSYSQ
+1679 SS
-1690 SSGSG
+1690 
-1695 LNTSTGAVTAASLG
+1695 
-1709 TTAKAR
+1709 
-1715 SQVASVRVQLTANSK
+1715 
-1730 TEAVMASAYQE
+1730 
-1741 ANSRTW
+1741 TW

-1772 RTPTL
+1772 RNPTL

-1855 TYSDPVVTHTSPISV
+1855 TYSDPIVTHTSPISV
-1870 DASAG
+1870 AASAG
-1875 QYQLKPNFTQRAYY
+1875 QYQLNPNFTQRAYY

-1903 YAVKTALTGFTLAP
+1903 YAVKTDLTGFTLAP
-1917 PSGIVSY
+1917 PTGIVSY
-1924 TANPSVSPRNGF
+1924 TTNPSVSPRNGF

-1950 TDVTFNQAG
+1950 TDVTFNQEG
-1959 ANPTIWVSLNG
+1959 VEPEIYVSLNG
-1970 TSYGS
+1970 TRYGS

>member
-37 SEVRTANLT
+37 SKVRTADLT

-59 LTQEASEFEA
+59 LTQEASVFEA
-69 ELTIVAIPAFAAG
+69 ELTVVAIPAFAAG
-82 GGSYTATSSSG
+82 GSSYTATSTSG
-93 HIIIKRNGVVI
+93 HITIKRNGVVI

-129 SGAWTYTITAENR
+129 SGSWVYTITAENR
-142 ALVAGGSRSAT
+142 ALVAGGARSAA

-176 QVANFVETVSVSDAS
+176 QAANFVETVSVSDAS
-191 FAYSTIAAAGATVTP
+191 FAYSTIAAKGATVTP
-206 ITDSTIAITMS
+206 TTDSTIVVTMS
-217 SGSTLS
+217 SGSVLS
-223 SASAIVG
+223 SASAIAG

-289 ALSAKTV
+289 ALGAKTV

-323 NYTGTVAASGGTSA
+323 NYQGTVAASGGTSV
-337 APNITVL
+337 APNIRVQ

-374 GATVDASAGL
+374 GATLDTSTGL
-384 VTFLSRGTTVGL
+384 VTFPSRGTTVGL

-410 LSVNSQAGCT
+410 LSVYSQAGCT

-429 VVMDISF
+429 VVMYISF

-449 PTHVGEWCQATYS
+449 PTHVGEWCHATYS
-462 SGVVGERAKPPVGY
+462 SGATGDRAKPPVGY
-476 TIASNTAVYSLA
+476 TIVSNTAVYSLA

-504 SAANMGRAL
+504 SATNMGRYL

-574 PTVSAS
+574 PTVAAS

-586 TLAATE
+586 TLAVTE
-592 TQFYTSGTVDKNIAV
+592 TQFYTSGTVDENIAV

-615 LTTSGHGASVDSS
+615 LTTSGHGASVDSR

-642 DAWSDSVTWTLT
+642 DAWSDSVTWTLNYHSNST
-654 SHGLTATKSASVSQ
+654 SKSASVSQ
-668 EANVETFVDH
+668 AANVETFEDH
-678 SNAYAA
+678 SNTYVA
-684 DPSYDGRGNV
+684 DPMYGDRRNV
-694 VVVTGGTV
+694 VIVTGGTI

-729 PVALGSGASWD
+729 PVSLGSGASWD

-766 EVTTPYGTT
+766 KVTTPYGTT
-775 RFYMFRQA
+775 YFYM
-783 NLQTLTGIRLAA
+783 
-795 PSVSGDSW
+795 
-803 ISDWSAVPAAGG
+803 
-815 NLACAGYNQYSYTSG
+815 Y
-830 STNEVRI
+830 
-837 TDFSD
+837 
-842 VTVNTSVSWVEVLDD
+842 
-857 DATYPMSLHVLSRGE
+857 
-872 IAGDARSSDVSWTR
+872 
-886 AGFTSNSLSFMQVAN
+886 
-901 VKTFTAIVARS
+901 
-912 TSSNPPTGIP
+912 
-922 DIDTRF
+922 
-928 WVAANGGVLT
+928 
-938 VSFIAKYSYSSGSSS
+938 
-953 EDVVSSGVSTEYYM
+953 
-967 TSTSATWDSANQTM
+967 
-981 TYISA
+981 
-986 GTDVSPVVYTAIHFT
+986 
-1001 YNELTGTTS
+1001 
-1010 FGRQANE
+1010 RQANE
-1017 ATYAVPVLT
+1017 ATYVVPVLM

-1081 SSLGTTVKSRSKIT
+1081 SSLGTTVKSRTKIT
-1095 TATASLM
+1095 TAAASLT

-1164 GTVSFSYSTAVS
+1164 GTVSFSYSTVVS

-1182 TVKSRTLIGTLDAT
+1182 TVKSRTKVGTLEAT

-1204 ATKSFD
+1204 ADKSF
-1210 VYQEANVAVY
+1210 
-1220 GPPVVSLSYSDV
+1220 
-1232 PAKGGSV
+1232 
-1239 APTKS
+1239 
-1244 FRQTVT
+1244 
-1250 YTSGSTGT
+1250 
-1258 PVTSGGSWSYSGTN
+1258 
-1272 VNTSTG
+1272 
-1278 AVSARALGVTV
+1278 
-1289 KARTKIT
+1289 
-1296 DATAT
+1296 
-1301 VTVNG
+1301 
-1306 KSGSASAAVYQQENY
+1306 
-1321 VLSIAIKSQ
+1321 
-1330 SWVTPVSPTLSFP
+1330 
-1343 AEGATNSY
+1343 
-1351 TCYGTFTSGTVRVQ
+1351 
-1365 NFALDDWDLSNS
+1365 
-1377 AFTKVL
+1377 
-1383 NTNVVLTVTAPS
+1383 
-1395 RGTTVGA
+1395 
-1402 ARTSTLTVTLNN
+1402 
-1414 SNTNNKTLTDSVTL
+1414 
-1428 TQEANAIVSY
+1428 
-1438 GTPVVSVSYADIPAG
+1438 
-1453 GGSVTPSKSFTQA
+1453 
-1466 TTYTSGS
+1466 
-1473 TGSISS
+1473 
-1479 GGSWSYSGT
+1479 
-1488 GVNTSTGAV
+1488 
-1497 SGTSLGTTEVSRT
+1497 
-1510 KKTDA
+1510 
-1515 TATVTIN
+1515 
-1522 GKSGSATVAVY
+1522 
-1533 QEANTIVTAGPVT
+1533 
-1546 ITDAE
+1546 
-1551 VDDIPASGGTV
+1551 
-1562 SEFSSY
+1562 
-1568 DWTQDVTYT
+1568 
-1577 SGATD
+1577 
-1582 TSNYH
+1582 
-1587 ATSYSAPVTASSL
+1587 
-1600 GTTVKSRA
+1600 
-1608 KVGTLTLEVVGEKN
+1608 
-1622 ESATL
+1622 
-1627 TLDVYQE
+1627 DVYQE

-1656 GGTVSLTKSFTQ
+1656 GGTVSLSKSFTQ
-1668 SVTYTSGSTGT
+1668 NVTYTSGSTST
-1679 VSSGGTWSYSQ
+1679 VSSGGSWSYSQ
-1690 SSGSG
+1690 TSGSG

-1709 TTAKAR
+1709 TTARAR

>member
-37 SEVRTANLT
+37 SKVRTADLT

-59 LTQEASEFEA
+59 LTQEASVFEA
-69 ELTIVAIPAFAAG
+69 ELTVVAIPAFAAG
-82 GGSYTATSSSG
+82 GGTYDSVVGTG
-93 HIIIKRNGVVI
+93 HVVVKRNGVVI
-104 DDRNVM
+104 VDNDVRPV
-110 PAFRFKSGSEVSWV
+110 FLFKAGGSVSW
-124 TLSGG
+124 
-129 SGAWTYTITAENR
+129 ITFSATNTSFTVANR
-142 ALVAGGSRSAT
+142 ALDSGGSRSVT
-153 IEAQYSLDVGGV
+153 IRAQYTLDVGGV
-165 QTLLVCDVPIS
+165 NTLLECDVPIS
-176 QVANFVETVSVSDAS
+176 QAANFVETVSVSDAS
-191 FAYSTIAAAGATVTP
+191 FAYSTIAAKGATVTP
-206 ITDSTIAITMS
+206 TTDSTIKVTMS

-223 SASAIVG
+223 SASAIAG

-289 ALSAKTV
+289 ALGAKTV

-323 NYTGTVAASGGTSA
+323 HYSGTVAASGGTSV
-337 APNITVL
+337 APNTVVQ

-374 GATVDASAGL
+374 GAAIDASTGL
-384 VTFLSRGTTVGL
+384 VTFPSRGTTVGL

-410 LSVNSQAGCT
+410 LSANSQAGCT

-462 SGVVGERAKPPVGY
+462 SGVTGERAKPPVGY

-488 ESSSVFTIV
+488 KSSSVFTIV

-504 SAANMGRAL
+504 SAANMGTTL

-552 NQGVNAIGFRDL
+552 KQGVNEITYSDL
-564 TITSFAYSAT
+564 TIKTFSYFDTS
-574 PTVSAS
+574 TVLAS

-586 TLAATE
+586 RLFATE
-592 TQFYTSGTVDKNIAV
+592 TQTYTSGSVVSDV
-607 PLPEGSFA
+607 PVTGGSFA

-707 ARLSYTSGSTVVK
+707 VRLSYTSGSTVVK

-729 PVALGSGASWD
+729 PVSLGSGASWD

-766 EVTTPYGTT
+766 KVTTPYGTT
-775 RFYMFRQA
+775 YFYM
-783 NLQTLTGIRLAA
+783 
-795 PSVSGDSW
+795 
-803 ISDWSAVPAAGG
+803 
-815 NLACAGYNQYSYTSG
+815 Y
-830 STNEVRI
+830 
-837 TDFSD
+837 
-842 VTVNTSVSWVEVLDD
+842 
-857 DATYPMSLHVLSRGE
+857 
-872 IAGDARSSDVSWTR
+872 
-886 AGFTSNSLSFMQVAN
+886 
-901 VKTFTAIVARS
+901 
-912 TSSNPPTGIP
+912 
-922 DIDTRF
+922 
-928 WVAANGGVLT
+928 
-938 VSFIAKYSYSSGSSS
+938 
-953 EDVVSSGVSTEYYM
+953 
-967 TSTSATWDSANQTM
+967 
-981 TYISA
+981 
-986 GTDVSPVVYTAIHFT
+986 
-1001 YNELTGTTS
+1001 
-1010 FGRQANE
+1010 RQANE
-1017 ATYAVPVLT
+1017 ATYVVPVLM

-1081 SSLGTTVKSRSKIT
+1081 SSLGTTVKSRTKIT
-1095 TATASLM
+1095 TAAASLT

-1164 GTVSFSYSTAVS
+1164 GTVSFSYSTVVS

-1182 TVKSRTLIGTLDAT
+1182 TVKSRTKVGTLEAT

-1204 ATKSFD
+1204 ADKSF
-1210 VYQEANVAVY
+1210 
-1220 GPPVVSLSYSDV
+1220 
-1232 PAKGGSV
+1232 
-1239 APTKS
+1239 
-1244 FRQTVT
+1244 
-1250 YTSGSTGT
+1250 
-1258 PVTSGGSWSYSGTN
+1258 
-1272 VNTSTG
+1272 
-1278 AVSARALGVTV
+1278 
-1289 KARTKIT
+1289 
-1296 DATAT
+1296 
-1301 VTVNG
+1301 
-1306 KSGSASAAVYQQENY
+1306 
-1321 VLSIAIKSQ
+1321 
-1330 SWVTPVSPTLSFP
+1330 
-1343 AEGATNSY
+1343 
-1351 TCYGTFTSGTVRVQ
+1351 
-1365 NFALDDWDLSNS
+1365 
-1377 AFTKVL
+1377 
-1383 NTNVVLTVTAPS
+1383 
-1395 RGTTVGA
+1395 
-1402 ARTSTLTVTLNN
+1402 
-1414 SNTNNKTLTDSVTL
+1414 
-1428 TQEANAIVSY
+1428 
-1438 GTPVVSVSYADIPAG
+1438 
-1453 GGSVTPSKSFTQA
+1453 
-1466 TTYTSGS
+1466 
-1473 TGSISS
+1473 
-1479 GGSWSYSGT
+1479 
-1488 GVNTSTGAV
+1488 
-1497 SGTSLGTTEVSRT
+1497 
-1510 KKTDA
+1510 
-1515 TATVTIN
+1515 
-1522 GKSGSATVAVY
+1522 
-1533 QEANTIVTAGPVT
+1533 
-1546 ITDAE
+1546 
-1551 VDDIPASGGTV
+1551 
-1562 SEFSSY
+1562 
-1568 DWTQDVTYT
+1568 
-1577 SGATD
+1577 
-1582 TSNYH
+1582 
-1587 ATSYSAPVTASSL
+1587 
-1600 GTTVKSRA
+1600 
-1608 KVGTLTLEVVGEKN
+1608 
-1622 ESATL
+1622 
-1627 TLDVYQE
+1627 DVYQE

-1656 GGTVSLTKSFTQ
+1656 GGTVSLSKSFTQ
-1668 SVTYTSGSTGT
+1668 NVTYTSGSTST
-1679 VSSGGTWSYSQ
+1679 VSSGGSWSYSQ
-1690 SSGSG
+1690 TSGSG

-1772 RTPTL
+1772 RHPTL

-1855 TYSDPVVTHTSPISV
+1855 TYSDPIVTHTSPISV
-1870 DASAG
+1870 AASAG
-1875 QYQLKPNFTQRAYY
+1875 SYTLSPNFTQRAYY

-1917 PSGIVSY
+1917 PTGIVSY
-1924 TANPSVSPRNGF
+1924 TTNLSVSPRNGF

-1950 TDVTFNQAG
+1950 TDVTFNQVG
-1959 ANPTIWVSLNG
+1959 ADPEIYVSLNG
-1970 TSYGS
+1970 TKYGS
-1975 SVTVNLEGKS
+1975 RVTVNLEGKS

>member
-1 MASVSGDFK
+1 MVSVSGDFK

-37 SEVRTANLT
+37 SKVRTADLA
-46 ISAAGVSKSCTVS
+46 ISAAGISKSCTVS
-59 LTQEASEFEA
+59 LTQEASVFEA
-69 ELTIVAIPAFAAG
+69 ELTVVAIPAFAAG
-82 GGSYTATSSSG
+82 GGTYDSVVGTG
-93 HIIIKRNGVVI
+93 HVVVKRNGVVI
-104 DDRNVM
+104 VDNDVRPV
-110 PAFRFKSGSEVSWV
+110 FLFKAGGSVSW
-124 TLSGG
+124 
-129 SGAWTYTITAENR
+129 ITFSATNTSFTVANR
-142 ALVAGGSRSAT
+142 ALDSGGSRSVT
-153 IEAQYSLDVGGV
+153 IRAQYTLDVGGV
-165 QTLLVCDVPIS
+165 NTLLECDVPIS
-176 QVANFVETVSVSDAS
+176 QAANFVETVSVSDAS
-191 FAYSTIAAAGATVTP
+191 FAYSTIAAKGATVTP
-206 ITDSTIAITMS
+206 TTDSTIKVTMS

-223 SASAIVG
+223 SASAIAG

-289 ALSAKTV
+289 ALGAKTV

-323 NYTGTVAASGGTSA
+323 HYSGTVAASGGTSV
-337 APNITVL
+337 APNIRVQ

-374 GATVDASAGL
+374 GATIDTSTGL
-384 VTFLSRGTTVGL
+384 VTFPSRGTTVGL

-410 LSVNSQAGCT
+410 LSVYSQAGCT

-462 SGVVGERAKPPVGY
+462 SGVTGERAKPPVGY

-504 SAANMGRAL
+504 SAANMGTTL

-552 NQGVNAIGFRDL
+552 NQGVNEITYSDL
-564 TITSFAYSAT
+564 TIKTFSYFDTS
-574 PTVSAS
+574 TVLAS

-586 TLAATE
+586 RLFATE
-592 TQFYTSGTVDKNIAV
+592 TQTYTSGSVVSDV
-607 PLPEGSFA
+607 PVTGGSFA

-707 ARLSYTSGSTVVK
+707 VRLSYTSGSTVVK

-901 VKTFTAIVARS
+901 VKTFTVIVARS

-967 TSTSATWDSANQTM
+967 TSPSATWDSANQTM

-1102 VNGKTGSTTADVYQ
+1102 VNGKTGST
-1116 AANSATYGAVTISG
+1116 
-1130 GTVADIPAS
+1130 
-1139 GGSVSSAS
+1139 
-1147 GISGSQT
+1147 
-1154 VSFTSGDSRP
+1154 
-1164 GTVSFSYSTAVS
+1164 
-1176 APSLGT
+1176 
-1182 TVKSRTLIGTLDAT
+1182 
-1196 AIGDGGVT
+1196 
-1204 ATKSFD
+1204 
-1210 VYQEANVAVY
+1210 
-1220 GPPVVSLSYSDV
+1220 
-1232 PAKGGSV
+1232 
-1239 APTKS
+1239 
-1244 FRQTVT
+1244 
-1250 YTSGSTGT
+1250 
-1258 PVTSGGSWSYSGTN
+1258 
-1272 VNTSTG
+1272 
-1278 AVSARALGVTV
+1278 
-1289 KARTKIT
+1289 
-1296 DATAT
+1296 
-1301 VTVNG
+1301 
-1306 KSGSASAAVYQQENY
+1306 SAAVYQQENY
-1321 VLSIAIKSQ
+1321 VLSIAIKGQ
-1330 SWVTPVSPTLSFP
+1330 SWITPVAPTLSFP
-1343 AEGATNSY
+1343 AEGATNYY
-1351 TCYGTFTSGTVRVQ
+1351 TCYGTFTSGTVRIQ

-1383 NTNVVLTVTAPS
+1383 NTNVLLTVTAPS

-1656 GGTVSLTKSFTQ
+1656 GGTVSLSKSFTQ
-1668 SVTYTSGSTGT
+1668 NVTYTSGSTST
-1679 VSSGGTWSYSQ
+1679 VSSGGSWSYSQ
-1690 SSGSG
+1690 TSGSG

-1772 RTPTL
+1772 RHPTL

-1835 TMNGKTASDSLS
+1835 TMNGKTVSDSLS

-1889 TSGSETPILSGSFT
+1889 TSGSETPILSGSFA
-1903 YAVKTALTGFTLAP
+1903 YAVKTALTGFSVN
-1917 PSGIVSY
+1917 SGGLVSY
-1924 TANPSVSPRNGF
+1924 TANPSVSARNGF

>member
-37 SEVRTANLT
+37 SKVRTADLT

-59 LTQEASEFEA
+59 LTQEASVFEA

-410 LSVNSQAGCT
+410 LSANSQAGCT

-429 VVMDISF
+429 VVMYISF

-537 TVENISGTGRARNVA
+537 TVENISGTGRAHNVA

-607 PLPEGSFA
+607 PLPAGSFA

-684 DPSYDGRGNV
+684 DPSYNGRGNV

-754 VYPENHSYGCTI
+754 VYPENSSYGCTI

-775 RFYMFRQA
+775 HFYMYRQA

-857 DATYPMSLHVLSRGE
+857 DATYPMSLHVLSRGG

-922 DIDTRF
+922 DIDTRV

-938 VSFIAKYSYSSGSSS
+938 VSFIAKYIYSSGSYF

-967 TSTSATWDSANQTM
+967 TSKSATWDSANQTM

-1081 SSLGTTVKSRSKIT
+1081 SSLGTTVKSRTKIT
-1095 TATASLM
+1095 TATASLT

-1154 VSFTSGDSRP
+1154 VSFTSGASRP

-1196 AIGDGGVT
+1196 AIGDGGVS

-1278 AVSARALGVTV
+1278 AVSASALGVTV

-1306 KSGSASAAVYQQENY
+1306 KSGSASA
-1321 VLSIAIKSQ
+1321 
-1330 SWVTPVSPTLSFP
+1330 
-1343 AEGATNSY
+1343 
-1351 TCYGTFTSGTVRVQ
+1351 
-1365 NFALDDWDLSNS
+1365 
-1377 AFTKVL
+1377 
-1383 NTNVVLTVTAPS
+1383 
-1395 RGTTVGA
+1395 
-1402 ARTSTLTVTLNN
+1402 
-1414 SNTNNKTLTDSVTL
+1414 
-1428 TQEANAIVSY
+1428 
-1438 GTPVVSVSYADIPAG
+1438 
-1453 GGSVTPSKSFTQA
+1453 
-1466 TTYTSGS
+1466 
-1473 TGSISS
+1473 
-1479 GGSWSYSGT
+1479 
-1488 GVNTSTGAV
+1488 
-1497 SGTSLGTTEVSRT
+1497 
-1510 KKTDA
+1510 
-1515 TATVTIN
+1515 
-1522 GKSGSATVAVY
+1522 AVY

-1587 ATSYSAPVTASSL
+1587 TTSYSAPVTASSL

-1959 ANPTIWVSLNG
+1959 AEPTIQVSLSG

>member
-1 MASVSGDFK
+1 MVSVSGDFK

-37 SEVRTANLT
+37 SKVRTADLT
-46 ISAAGVSKSCTVS
+46 ISAAGISKSCTVS
-59 LTQEASEFEA
+59 LTQEASVFEA
-69 ELTIVAIPAFAAG
+69 ELTVVAIPAFAAG
-82 GGSYTATSSSG
+82 GGTYDSVVGTG
-93 HIIIKRNGVVI
+93 HVVVKRNGVVI
-104 DDRNVM
+104 VDNDVRPV
-110 PAFRFKSGSEVSWV
+110 FLFKAGGSVSW
-124 TLSGG
+124 
-129 SGAWTYTITAENR
+129 ITFSATNTSFTVANR
-142 ALVAGGSRSAT
+142 ALDSGGSRSVT
-153 IEAQYSLDVGGV
+153 IRAQYTLDVGGV
-165 QTLLVCDVPIS
+165 NTLLECDVPIS
-176 QVANFVETVSVSDAS
+176 QAANFVETVSVSDAS
-191 FAYSTIAAAGATVTP
+191 FAYSTIAAKGATVTP
-206 ITDSTIAITMS
+206 TTDLTIKVTMS

-223 SASAIVG
+223 SASAIAG

-289 ALSAKTV
+289 ALGAKTV

-323 NYTGTVAASGGTSA
+323 HYSGTVAASGGTSV
-337 APNITVL
+337 APNIVVQ

-374 GATVDASAGL
+374 GAALDASTGL
-384 VTFLSRGTTVGL
+384 VTFPSRGTTVGL

-410 LSVNSQAGCT
+410 LSVYSQAGCT

-462 SGVVGERAKPPVGY
+462 SGVTGERAKPPVGY

-504 SAANMGRAL
+504 SAANMGTTL

-552 NQGVNAIGFRDL
+552 NQGVNEITYSDL
-564 TITSFAYSAT
+564 TIKTFSYFDTS
-574 PTVSAS
+574 TVLAS

-586 TLAATE
+586 RLFATE
-592 TQFYTSGTVDKNIAV
+592 TQTYTSGSVVSDV
-607 PLPEGSFA
+607 PVTGGSFA

-707 ARLSYTSGSTVVK
+707 VRLSYTSGSTVVK

-775 RFYMFRQA
+775 HFYMYRQA

-901 VKTFTAIVARS
+901 VKTFTVIVARS

-967 TSTSATWDSANQTM
+967 TSPSATWDSANQTM

-1102 VNGKTGSTTADVYQ
+1102 VNGKTGST
-1116 AANSATYGAVTISG
+1116 
-1130 GTVADIPAS
+1130 
-1139 GGSVSSAS
+1139 
-1147 GISGSQT
+1147 
-1154 VSFTSGDSRP
+1154 
-1164 GTVSFSYSTAVS
+1164 
-1176 APSLGT
+1176 
-1182 TVKSRTLIGTLDAT
+1182 
-1196 AIGDGGVT
+1196 
-1204 ATKSFD
+1204 
-1210 VYQEANVAVY
+1210 
-1220 GPPVVSLSYSDV
+1220 
-1232 PAKGGSV
+1232 
-1239 APTKS
+1239 
-1244 FRQTVT
+1244 
-1250 YTSGSTGT
+1250 
-1258 PVTSGGSWSYSGTN
+1258 
-1272 VNTSTG
+1272 
-1278 AVSARALGVTV
+1278 
-1289 KARTKIT
+1289 
-1296 DATAT
+1296 
-1301 VTVNG
+1301 
-1306 KSGSASAAVYQQENY
+1306 SAAVYQQENY
-1321 VLSIAIKSQ
+1321 VLSIAIKGQ
-1330 SWVTPVSPTLSFP
+1330 NWITPVAPTLSFP

-1383 NTNVVLTVTAPS
+1383 NANVLLTVTAPS

-1587 ATSYSAPVTASSL
+1587 TTSYSAPVTASSL

-1656 GGTVSLTKSFTQ
+1656 GGTVSLSKSFTQ
-1668 SVTYTSGSTGT
+1668 NVTYTSGSTST
-1679 VSSGGTWSYSQ
+1679 VSSGGSWSYSQ
-1690 SSGSG
+1690 TSGSG

-1772 RTPTL
+1772 RLPTL

-1811 NYTVTSLGNVVTAR
+1811 NYTVTSLGDVVTAR

>member
-37 SEVRTANLT
+37 SKVRTADLT

-59 LTQEASEFEA
+59 LTQEASVFES
-69 ELTIVAIPAFAAG
+69 ELTVVAIPAFAAG
-82 GGSYTATSSSG
+82 GGTYDSIVGTG
-93 HIIIKRNGVVI
+93 HVVVKRNGVVI
-104 DDRNVM
+104 VDNDVRPV
-110 PAFRFKSGSEVSWV
+110 FLFKDGVSVSW
-124 TLSGG
+124 
-129 SGAWTYTITAENR
+129 ITFSSTATSFTVANR
-142 ALVAGGSRSAT
+142 ALDSGGPRSVT
-153 IEAQYSLDVGGV
+153 IRVQYTLDVGGV
-165 QTLLVCDVPIS
+165 YTLLECDVPIS
-176 QVANFVETVSVSDAS
+176 QAANFVDTVSVSDAS
-191 FAYSTIAAAGATVTP
+191 FAYSTIAAKGATVTP
-206 ITDSTIAITMS
+206 TTDSTIKVTMS

-223 SASAIVG
+223 SASAIAG
-230 YTYALTP
+230 YTYVLTP

-289 ALSAKTV
+289 SLGAKTV

-323 NYTGTVAASGGTSA
+323 NYSGTVAASGGTSV

-359 TTYTKTFSIV
+359 TTYTKTFRIV

-374 GATVDASAGL
+374 GATVDASTGL
-384 VTFLSRGTTVGL
+384 VTFPSRGTTVGL

-410 LSVNSQAGCT
+410 LSMNSQAGCT

-504 SAANMGRAL
+504 SATNMGRTL

-574 PTVSAS
+574 PTVAAS

-592 TQFYTSGTVDKNIAV
+592 TQFYTSGTVDENIAI

-615 LTTSGHGASVDSS
+615 LTTSGHGASVNSS
-628 TGVVTYASRGSVAG
+628 TGVVTYASRGSIAG
-642 DAWSDSVTWTLT
+642 DAWSDSVTWTLNYHSNST
-654 SHGLTATKSASVSQ
+654 SKSASVSQ
-668 EANVETFVDH
+668 AANVETFVDH
-678 SNAYAA
+678 SNTYAA
-684 DPSYDGRGNV
+684 DPMYDDHANMV
-694 VVVTGGTV
+694 IVTGGTI

-729 PVALGSGASWD
+729 PVSLGSGASWD
-740 ASSWTLTIPSAGTS
+740 ASSWSLTIPSAGTS
-754 VYPENHSYGCTI
+754 VYPEGASYGCTI
-766 EVTTPYGTT
+766 KVTTPYGTT
-775 RFYMFRQA
+775 YFYMFRQA

-886 AGFTSNSLSFMQVAN
+886 AGFTSNSLSF
-901 VKTFTAIVARS
+901 
-912 TSSNPPTGIP
+912 
-922 DIDTRF
+922 
-928 WVAANGGVLT
+928 
-938 VSFIAKYSYSSGSSS
+938 
-953 EDVVSSGVSTEYYM
+953 
-967 TSTSATWDSANQTM
+967 
-981 TYISA
+981 
-986 GTDVSPVVYTAIHFT
+986 
-1001 YNELTGTTS
+1001 
-1010 FGRQANE
+1010 
-1017 ATYAVPVLT
+1017 
-1026 LSYSDIAAS
+1026 
-1035 GGSVTPSKSFTQSVS
+1035 
-1050 YTSGS
+1050 
-1055 TSTVTSGGTW
+1055 
-1065 SYSGTSVNT
+1065 
-1074 STGAVSA
+1074 
-1081 SSLGTTVKSRSKIT
+1081 
-1095 TATASLM
+1095 
-1102 VNGKTGSTTADVYQ
+1102 
-1116 AANSATYGAVTISG
+1116 
-1130 GTVADIPAS
+1130 
-1139 GGSVSSAS
+1139 
-1147 GISGSQT
+1147 
-1154 VSFTSGDSRP
+1154 
-1164 GTVSFSYSTAVS
+1164 
-1176 APSLGT
+1176 
-1182 TVKSRTLIGTLDAT
+1182 
-1196 AIGDGGVT
+1196 
-1204 ATKSFD
+1204 
-1210 VYQEANVAVY
+1210 
-1220 GPPVVSLSYSDV
+1220 
-1232 PAKGGSV
+1232 
-1239 APTKS
+1239 
-1244 FRQTVT
+1244 
-1250 YTSGSTGT
+1250 
-1258 PVTSGGSWSYSGTN
+1258 
-1272 VNTSTG
+1272 
-1278 AVSARALGVTV
+1278 
-1289 KARTKIT
+1289 
-1296 DATAT
+1296 
-1301 VTVNG
+1301 
-1306 KSGSASAAVYQQENY
+1306 
-1321 VLSIAIKSQ
+1321 
-1330 SWVTPVSPTLSFP
+1330 
-1343 AEGATNSY
+1343 
-1351 TCYGTFTSGTVRVQ
+1351 
-1365 NFALDDWDLSNS
+1365 
-1377 AFTKVL
+1377 
-1383 NTNVVLTVTAPS
+1383 
-1395 RGTTVGA
+1395 
-1402 ARTSTLTVTLNN
+1402 
-1414 SNTNNKTLTDSVTL
+1414 

-1438 GTPVVSVSYADIPAG
+1438 GTPVVSLAYTDIPAG
-1453 GGSVTPSKSFTQA
+1453 GGSVTPSKSFVQT

-1473 TGSISS
+1473 TGSIRS

-1497 SGTSLGTTEVSRT
+1497 TGTSLGTTEVART

-1515 TATVTIN
+1515 TATITIN
-1522 GKSGSATVAVY
+1522 GKSGSATVGVY

-1551 VDDIPASGGTV
+1551 VADIPASGGTV
-1562 SEFSSY
+1562 SEFTSY
-1568 DWTQDVTYT
+1568 KWTQEVTYT
-1577 SGATD
+1577 SGVTD

-1587 ATSYSAPVTASSL
+1587 TTSYSDPVTASSL
-1600 GTTVKSRA
+1600 GTTVKSRT
-1608 KVGTLTLEVVGEKN
+1608 KVGTLTLEIVGEKN
-1622 ESATL
+1622 ESVTL

-1634 ANTAAYASPSITAS
+1634 ANTATYASPSITAS

-1668 SVTYTSGSTGT
+1668 NVTYTSGSTGT
-1679 VSSGGTWSYSQ
+1679 VSSGGSWSYSQ
-1690 SSGSG
+1690 TSGSG

-1715 SQVASVRVQLTANSK
+1715 SQVASVRVQLTVNNK

-1772 RTPTL
+1772 RNPIL

-1855 TYSDPVVTHTSPISV
+1855 TYSDPIVTHTSPISV
-1870 DASAG
+1870 AASAG

-1917 PSGIVSY
+1917 LTGIVSY
-1924 TANPSVSPRNGF
+1924 TTNPSVSPRNGF

-1959 ANPTIWVSLNG
+1959 AAPEIFVSLDG
-1970 TSYGS
+1970 MKYGRM
-1975 SVTVNLEGKS
+1975 VAVNLEGKS
-1985 ASEVSVYVKTN
+1985 ASAVSVYVDTN

>member
-37 SEVRTANLT
+37 SKVRTADLT

-59 LTQEASEFEA
+59 LTQEASVFEA
-69 ELTIVAIPAFAAG
+69 ELTVVAIPAFAAG
-82 GGSYTATSSSG
+82 GSSYTATSTSG
-93 HIIIKRNGVVI
+93 HITIKRNGVVI

-129 SGAWTYTITAENR
+129 SGSWVYTITAENR
-142 ALVAGGSRSAT
+142 ALVAGGARSAA

-176 QVANFVETVSVSDAS
+176 QAANFVETVSVSDAS
-191 FAYSTIAAAGATVTP
+191 FAYSTIAAKGATVTP
-206 ITDSTIAITMS
+206 TTDSTIVVTMS
-217 SGSTLS
+217 SGSVLS
-223 SASAIVG
+223 SASAIAG

-289 ALSAKTV
+289 ALGAKTV

-323 NYTGTVAASGGTSA
+323 NYQGTVAASGGTSV
-337 APNITVL
+337 APNIRVQ

-374 GATVDASAGL
+374 GATIDTSTGL
-384 VTFLSRGTTVGL
+384 VTFPSRGTTVGL

-410 LSVNSQAGCT
+410 LSVYSQAGCT

-429 VVMDISF
+429 VVMYISF

-462 SGVVGERAKPPVGY
+462 SGATGDRAKPPVGY
-476 TIASNTAVYSLA
+476 TIVSNTAVYSLA

-504 SAANMGRAL
+504 SATNMGRYL

-574 PTVSAS
+574 PTVAAS

-586 TLAATE
+586 TLAVTE
-592 TQFYTSGTVDKNIAV
+592 TQFYTSGTVDENIAV

-615 LTTSGHGASVDSS
+615 LTTSGHGASVDSR

-642 DAWSDSVTWTLT
+642 DAWSDSVTWTLNYHSNST
-654 SHGLTATKSASVSQ
+654 SKSASVSQ
-668 EANVETFVDH
+668 EANV
-678 SNAYAA
+678 AY
-684 DPSYDGRGNV
+684 
-694 VVVTGGTV
+694 
-702 TATPG
+702 
-707 ARLSYTSGSTVVK
+707 
-720 DVSASSTSE
+720 
-729 PVALGSGASWD
+729 
-740 ASSWTLTIPSAGTS
+740 
-754 VYPENHSYGCTI
+754 
-766 EVTTPYGTT
+766 YGT
-775 RFYMFRQA
+775 
-783 NLQTLTGIRLAA
+783 
-795 PSVSGDSW
+795 PVVSVS
-803 ISDWSAVPAAGG
+803 
-815 NLACAGYNQYSYTSG
+815 
-830 STNEVRI
+830 
-837 TDFSD
+837 
-842 VTVNTSVSWVEVLDD
+842 
-857 DATYPMSLHVLSRGE
+857 
-872 IAGDARSSDVSWTR
+872 
-886 AGFTSNSLSFMQVAN
+886 
-901 VKTFTAIVARS
+901 
-912 TSSNPPTGIP
+912 
-922 DIDTRF
+922 
-928 WVAANGGVLT
+928 
-938 VSFIAKYSYSSGSSS
+938 
-953 EDVVSSGVSTEYYM
+953 
-967 TSTSATWDSANQTM
+967 
-981 TYISA
+981 
-986 GTDVSPVVYTAIHFT
+986 
-1001 YNELTGTTS
+1001 
-1010 FGRQANE
+1010 
-1017 ATYAVPVLT
+1017 YA
-1026 LSYSDIAAS
+1026 DIAAS
-1035 GGSVTPSKSFTQSVS
+1035 GGSVTP
-1050 YTSGS
+1050 
-1055 TSTVTSGGTW
+1055 
-1065 SYSGTSVNT
+1065 
-1074 STGAVSA
+1074 
-1081 SSLGTTVKSRSKIT
+1081 
-1095 TATASLM
+1095 
-1102 VNGKTGSTTADVYQ
+1102 
-1116 AANSATYGAVTISG
+1116 
-1130 GTVADIPAS
+1130 
-1139 GGSVSSAS
+1139 
-1147 GISGSQT
+1147 T
-1154 VSFTSGDSRP
+1154 VSFR
-1164 GTVSFSYSTAVS
+1164 
-1176 APSLGT
+1176 
-1182 TVKSRTLIGTLDAT
+1182 
-1196 AIGDGGVT
+1196 
-1204 ATKSFD
+1204 
-1210 VYQEANVAVY
+1210 QN
-1220 GPPVVSLSYSDV
+1220 LSYS
-1232 PAKGGSV
+1232 
-1239 APTKS
+1239 
-1244 FRQTVT
+1244 
-1250 YTSGSTGT
+1250 SGSAGT

-1278 AVSARALGVTV
+1278 AVSASALRATV

-1321 VLSIAIKSQ
+1321 VLSIAIKGQ
-1330 SWVTPVSPTLSFP
+1330 NWITPVAPTLSFP

-1351 TCYGTFTSGTVRVQ
+1351 TCYRTFTSGTVRVQ

-1383 NTNVVLTVTAPS
+1383 NTNVLLTVTAPS

-1582 TSNYH
+1582 TSNFH
-1587 ATSYSAPVTASSL
+1587 TTSYSAPVTASSL

-1656 GGTVSLTKSFTQ
+1656 GGTVSLSKSFTQ
-1668 SVTYTSGSTGT
+1668 NVTYTSGSTST
-1679 VSSGGTWSYSQ
+1679 VSSGGSWSYSQ
-1690 SSGSG
+1690 TSGSG

-1772 RTPTL
+1772 RHPTL

>member
-37 SEVRTANLT
+37 SKVRTADLT
-46 ISAAGVSKSCTVS
+46 ISAAGISKSCTVS

-69 ELTIVAIPAFAAG
+69 ELTVVAIPAFAAG
-82 GGSYTATSSSG
+82 GSSYTATSTSG

-142 ALVAGGSRSAT
+142 ALVAGGARSAA

-176 QVANFVETVSVSDAS
+176 QAANFVETVSVSDAS
-191 FAYSTIAAAGATVTP
+191 FAYSTIAAKGATVTP
-206 ITDSTIAITMS
+206 TTDSTIVVTMS
-217 SGSTLS
+217 SGSVLS
-223 SASAIVG
+223 SASAIAG

-289 ALSAKTV
+289 ALGAKTV

-311 EVTSST
+311 E
-317 LAVTAF
+317 
-323 NYTGTVAASGGTSA
+323 
-337 APNITVL
+337 ITYSDL
-344 KNRVYTSGATDSVPV
+344 TI
-359 TTYTKTFSIV
+359 KTFSYF
-369 NDYDS
+369 DTS
-374 GATVDASAGL
+374 TVL
-384 VTFLSRGTTVGL
+384 
-396 LLNIQV
+396 
-402 GLVVSADG
+402 
-410 LSVNSQAGCT
+410 
-420 QAMNKIESF
+420 
-429 VVMDISF
+429 
-436 DWPQFS
+436 
-442 PAGESHL
+442 
-449 PTHVGEWCQATYS
+449 
-462 SGVVGERAKPPVGY
+462 
-476 TIASNTAVYSLA
+476 
-488 ESSSVFTIV
+488 
-497 DASTGEV
+497 
-504 SAANMGRAL
+504 
-513 GSRTSPYIWKDI
+513 
-525 TIVLAAGSWANG
+525 
-537 TVENISGTGRARNVA
+537 
-552 NQGVNAIGFRDL
+552 
-564 TITSFAYSAT
+564 
-574 PTVSAS
+574 AS

-586 TLAATE
+586 RLFATE
-592 TQFYTSGTVDKNIAV
+592 TQTYTSGSVVSDV
-607 PLPEGSFA
+607 PVTGGSFA

-707 ARLSYTSGSTVVK
+707 VRLSYTSGSTVVK

-754 VYPENHSYGCTI
+754 VYPEAHSYSCTI

-775 RFYMFRQA
+775 HFYMYRQA

-901 VKTFTAIVARS
+901 VKTFTMIVARS

-922 DIDTRF
+922 DIDTRV

-967 TSTSATWDSANQTM
+967 TSPSATWDSANQTM

-1182 TVKSRTLIGTLDAT
+1182 TVKSRTKVGTLEAT

-1204 ATKSFD
+1204 ADKSFD
-1210 VYQEANVAVY
+1210 VYQEANVAYY
-1220 GPPVVSLSYSDV
+1220 GTPVVSVSYADIAASGGSVTPTVSFRQNLSYS
-1232 PAKGGSV
+1232 
-1239 APTKS
+1239 
-1244 FRQTVT
+1244 
-1250 YTSGSTGT
+1250 SGSAGT

-1278 AVSARALGVTV
+1278 AVSASALGYTV

-1321 VLSIAIKSQ
+1321 VLSIAIKGQ
-1330 SWVTPVSPTLSFP
+1330 NWITPVAPTLSFP

-1383 NTNVVLTVTAPS
+1383 NTNVLLTVTAPS

-1587 ATSYSAPVTASSL
+1587 TTSYSAPVTASSL

-1656 GGTVSLTKSFTQ
+1656 GGTVSLSKSFTQ
-1668 SVTYTSGSTGT
+1668 NVTYTSGSTST
-1679 VSSGGTWSYSQ
+1679 VSSGGSWSYSQ
-1690 SSGSG
+1690 TSGSG

-1772 RTPTL
+1772 RHPTL

-1855 TYSDPVVTHTSPISV
+1855 TYSDPIVTHTSPISV
-1870 DASAG
+1870 AASAG
-1875 QYQLKPNFTQRAYY
+1875 SYTLSPNFTQRAYY

-1903 YAVKTALTGFTLAP
+1903 YAVKTALTGFSVN
-1917 PSGIVSY
+1917 SGGLVSY
-1924 TANPSVSPRNGF
+1924 TANPSVSARNGF

-1959 ANPTIWVSLNG
+1959 AEPTIQVSLSG

>member
-37 SEVRTANLT
+37 SKVRTADLS
-46 ISAAGVSKSCTVS
+46 ISAAGISKSCTVR
-59 LTQEASEFEA
+59 LTQEASVFAA
-69 ELTIVAIPAFAAG
+69 ELTVVAIPAFAAG
-82 GGSYTATSSSG
+82 GGTYDSIVGTG
-93 HIIIKRNGVVI
+93 HVVVKRNGVVI
-104 DDRNVM
+104 VDNDVRPV
-110 PAFRFKSGSEVSWV
+110 FLFKSGASVPWITFSATNMSFTAANRALE
-124 TLSGG
+124 SGG
-129 SGAWTYTITAENR
+129 SRR
-142 ALVAGGSRSAT
+142 AAIR
-153 IEAQYSLDVGGV
+153 AQYTLDVGGV
-165 QTLLVCDVPIS
+165 NILLECDVPIS
-176 QVANFVETVSVSDAS
+176 QAANFVETVSVSDAS
-191 FAYSTIAAAGATVTP
+191 FAYSTIAAKGATVTP
-206 ITDSTIAITMS
+206 TTDSTIAVTMS

-223 SASAIVG
+223 SASAIAG
-230 YTYALTP
+230 YTYTLTP

-289 ALSAKTV
+289 ALGAKTV

-304 TATQGVN
+304 KATQGVN

-323 NYTGTVAASGGTSA
+323 NYQGTVAASGGTSV
-337 APNITVL
+337 APNITVQ
-344 KNRVYTSGATDSVPV
+344 KNRVYTSGATDSVHV

-374 GATVDASAGL
+374 GATIDTSTGL
-384 VTFLSRGTTVGL
+384 VTFPSRGTTVGL

-410 LSVNSQAGCT
+410 LSVYSPAGCT

-462 SGVVGERAKPPVGY
+462 SGVTGERAKSPVGY
-476 TIASNTAVYSLA
+476 TIASNTAVYSMA

-504 SAANMGRAL
+504 SAANMGTTL
-513 GSRTSPYIWKDI
+513 GSRTSPYIWQDI
-525 TIVLAAGSWANG
+525 TIVLAAGSWAAG
-537 TVENISGTGRARNVA
+537 TVDNISGTGRARNVA
-552 NQGVNAIGFRDL
+552 NQGVNAVGFRDL

-574 PTVSAS
+574 PTVAAS

-592 TQFYTSGTVDKNIAV
+592 TQTYTSGSVVSDV
-607 PLPEGSFA
+607 PVTGGSFA

-684 DPSYDGRGNV
+684 DPSYDGRANV

-720 DVSASSTSE
+720 DVSASSTSD
-729 PVALGSGASWD
+729 PIGLVSGASWD

-754 VYPENHSYGCTI
+754 VYPAHDSYGCTI

-775 RFYMFRQA
+775 HFYMFRQA

-886 AGFTSNSLSFMQVAN
+886 AGVTSNSLSFMQVAN
-901 VKTFTAIVARS
+901 VKTFTVIVARS

-967 TSTSATWDSANQTM
+967 TSPSATWDSANQTM

-986 GTDVSPVVYTAIHFT
+986 GTDVSPVVYTSIHFT
-1001 YNELTGTTS
+1001 YNELTGTTA

-1182 TVKSRTLIGTLDAT
+1182 TFKSRTLIGTLDAT
-1196 AIGDGGVT
+1196 AIGDGDVT

-1210 VYQEANVAVY
+1210 V
-1220 GPPVVSLSYSDV
+1220 
-1232 PAKGGSV
+1232 
-1239 APTKS
+1239 
-1244 FRQTVT
+1244 
-1250 YTSGSTGT
+1250 
-1258 PVTSGGSWSYSGTN
+1258 
-1272 VNTSTG
+1272 
-1278 AVSARALGVTV
+1278 
-1289 KARTKIT
+1289 
-1296 DATAT
+1296 
-1301 VTVNG
+1301 
-1306 KSGSASAAVYQQENY
+1306 
-1321 VLSIAIKSQ
+1321 
-1330 SWVTPVSPTLSFP
+1330 
-1343 AEGATNSY
+1343 
-1351 TCYGTFTSGTVRVQ
+1351 
-1365 NFALDDWDLSNS
+1365 
-1377 AFTKVL
+1377 
-1383 NTNVVLTVTAPS
+1383 
-1395 RGTTVGA
+1395 
-1402 ARTSTLTVTLNN
+1402 
-1414 SNTNNKTLTDSVTL
+1414 
-1428 TQEANAIVSY
+1428 
-1438 GTPVVSVSYADIPAG
+1438 
-1453 GGSVTPSKSFTQA
+1453 
-1466 TTYTSGS
+1466 
-1473 TGSISS
+1473 
-1479 GGSWSYSGT
+1479 
-1488 GVNTSTGAV
+1488 
-1497 SGTSLGTTEVSRT
+1497 
-1510 KKTDA
+1510 
-1515 TATVTIN
+1515 
-1522 GKSGSATVAVY
+1522 
-1533 QEANTIVTAGPVT
+1533 
-1546 ITDAE
+1546 
-1551 VDDIPASGGTV
+1551 
-1562 SEFSSY
+1562 
-1568 DWTQDVTYT
+1568 
-1577 SGATD
+1577 
-1582 TSNYH
+1582 
-1587 ATSYSAPVTASSL
+1587 
-1600 GTTVKSRA
+1600 
-1608 KVGTLTLEVVGEKN
+1608 
-1622 ESATL
+1622 
-1627 TLDVYQE
+1627 
-1634 ANTAAYASPSITAS
+1634 
-1648 YDDDIPAG
+1648 
-1656 GGTVSLTKSFTQ
+1656 
-1668 SVTYTSGSTGT
+1668 
-1679 VSSGGTWSYSQ
+1679 
-1690 SSGSG
+1690 
-1695 LNTSTGAVTAASLG
+1695 
-1709 TTAKAR
+1709 
-1715 SQVASVRVQLTANSK
+1715 
-1730 TEAVMASAYQE
+1730 YQE

-1772 RTPTL
+1772 RNPTL

-1798 KTFTGGDVNTSTG
+1798 KMFTGGDVNTSTG

-1855 TYSDPVVTHTSPISV
+1855 TYSDPIVTHTSPISV
-1870 DASAG
+1870 AASAG
-1875 QYQLKPNFTQRAYY
+1875 SYTLSPNFTQRAFY
-1889 TSGSETPILSGSFT
+1889 TSGSETPILSGSFA
-1903 YAVKTALTGFTLAP
+1903 YAVKTALTGFSVN
-1917 PSGIVSY
+1917 SGGLVSY
-1924 TANPSVSPRNGF
+1924 TANPSVSARNGF

-1959 ANPTIWVSLNG
+1959 ADPEIYVSLNG
-1970 TSYGS
+1970 TKYGS
-1975 SVTVNLEGKS
+1975 RVTVNLEGKS

>member
-22 SGNQTVSLSADVNPL
+22 LGNQTVSLSADVNPL
-37 SEVRTANLT
+37 SKVRTADLT

-410 LSVNSQAGCT
+410 LSANSQAGCT

-488 ESSSVFTIV
+488 ASSSVFTIV

-513 GSRTSPYIWKDI
+513 GSRRSPYIWKDI

-552 NQGVNAIGFRDL
+552 NQGVNVIGFRDL

-592 TQFYTSGTVDKNIAV
+592 TKFYTSGTVDKNIAV

-654 SHGLTATKSASVSQ
+654 SHGLTATKSASVS
-668 EANVETFVDH
+668 
-678 SNAYAA
+678 
-684 DPSYDGRGNV
+684 
-694 VVVTGGTV
+694 
-702 TATPG
+702 
-707 ARLSYTSGSTVVK
+707 
-720 DVSASSTSE
+720 
-729 PVALGSGASWD
+729 
-740 ASSWTLTIPSAGTS
+740 
-754 VYPENHSYGCTI
+754 
-766 EVTTPYGTT
+766 
-775 RFYMFRQA
+775 
-783 NLQTLTGIRLAA
+783 
-795 PSVSGDSW
+795 
-803 ISDWSAVPAAGG
+803 
-815 NLACAGYNQYSYTSG
+815 
-830 STNEVRI
+830 
-837 TDFSD
+837 
-842 VTVNTSVSWVEVLDD
+842 
-857 DATYPMSLHVLSRGE
+857 
-872 IAGDARSSDVSWTR
+872 
-886 AGFTSNSLSFMQVAN
+886 
-901 VKTFTAIVARS
+901 
-912 TSSNPPTGIP
+912 
-922 DIDTRF
+922 
-928 WVAANGGVLT
+928 
-938 VSFIAKYSYSSGSSS
+938 
-953 EDVVSSGVSTEYYM
+953 
-967 TSTSATWDSANQTM
+967 
-981 TYISA
+981 
-986 GTDVSPVVYTAIHFT
+986 
-1001 YNELTGTTS
+1001 
-1010 FGRQANE
+1010 
-1017 ATYAVPVLT
+1017 
-1026 LSYSDIAAS
+1026 
-1035 GGSVTPSKSFTQSVS
+1035 
-1050 YTSGS
+1050 
-1055 TSTVTSGGTW
+1055 
-1065 SYSGTSVNT
+1065 
-1074 STGAVSA
+1074 
-1081 SSLGTTVKSRSKIT
+1081 
-1095 TATASLM
+1095 
-1102 VNGKTGSTTADVYQ
+1102 
-1116 AANSATYGAVTISG
+1116 
-1130 GTVADIPAS
+1130 
-1139 GGSVSSAS
+1139 
-1147 GISGSQT
+1147 
-1154 VSFTSGDSRP
+1154 
-1164 GTVSFSYSTAVS
+1164 
-1176 APSLGT
+1176 
-1182 TVKSRTLIGTLDAT
+1182 
-1196 AIGDGGVT
+1196 
-1204 ATKSFD
+1204 
-1210 VYQEANVAVY
+1210 
-1220 GPPVVSLSYSDV
+1220 
-1232 PAKGGSV
+1232 
-1239 APTKS
+1239 
-1244 FRQTVT
+1244 
-1250 YTSGSTGT
+1250 
-1258 PVTSGGSWSYSGTN
+1258 
-1272 VNTSTG
+1272 
-1278 AVSARALGVTV
+1278 
-1289 KARTKIT
+1289 
-1296 DATAT
+1296 
-1301 VTVNG
+1301 
-1306 KSGSASAAVYQQENY
+1306 
-1321 VLSIAIKSQ
+1321 
-1330 SWVTPVSPTLSFP
+1330 
-1343 AEGATNSY
+1343 
-1351 TCYGTFTSGTVRVQ
+1351 
-1365 NFALDDWDLSNS
+1365 
-1377 AFTKVL
+1377 
-1383 NTNVVLTVTAPS
+1383 
-1395 RGTTVGA
+1395 
-1402 ARTSTLTVTLNN
+1402 
-1414 SNTNNKTLTDSVTL
+1414 
-1428 TQEANAIVSY
+1428 QEANAIVSY

-1587 ATSYSAPVTASSL
+1587 TTSYSAPVTASSL

-1772 RTPTL
+1772 RLPTL

-1835 TMNGKTASDSLS
+1835 TMYGKTASDSLS

-1855 TYSDPVVTHTSPISV
+1855 TYSDPDVTHTSPISV

-1875 QYQLKPNFTQRAYY
+1875 RYLLKPRFTQRAYY

-1903 YAVKTALTGFTLAP
+1903 YAVKTALTGFTLAL

-1950 TDVTFNQAG
+1950 TDVTFIQAG

>member
-37 SEVRTANLT
+37 SKVRTADLT

-59 LTQEASEFEA
+59 LTQEASVFEA

-142 ALVAGGSRSAT
+142 ALVAGGSRSAA

-191 FAYSTIAAAGATVTP
+191 FAYSTIAAKGATVTP
-206 ITDSTIAITMS
+206 TTDSTIAVTMS

-223 SASAIVG
+223 SASAIAG
-230 YTYALTP
+230 YTYTLTP

-289 ALSAKTV
+289 ALGAKTV

-323 NYTGTVAASGGTSA
+323 HYQGTVAASGGTSV
-337 APNITVL
+337 APKITVQ

-374 GATVDASAGL
+374 GATIDTSTGL
-384 VTFLSRGTTVGL
+384 VTFPSRGTTVGL

-410 LSVNSQAGCT
+410 LSVYSQAGCT

-462 SGVVGERAKPPVGY
+462 SGATGDRAKPPVGY
-476 TIASNTAVYSLA
+476 TIVSNTAVYSLA

-504 SAANMGRAL
+504 SATNMGRYL

-574 PTVSAS
+574 PTVAAS

-586 TLAATE
+586 TLAVTE
-592 TQFYTSGTVDKNIAV
+592 TQFYTSGTVDENIEV

-615 LTTSGHGASVDSS
+615 LTTSGHGASVNSR

-707 ARLSYTSGSTVVK
+707 VRLSYTSGSTVVK

-775 RFYMFRQA
+775 RFYMYRQA

-967 TSTSATWDSANQTM
+967 TSPSATWDSANQTM

-986 GTDVSPVVYTAIHFT
+986 GTYVTPVVYTAIHFT

-1102 VNGKTGSTTADVYQ
+1102 VNGKTGST
-1116 AANSATYGAVTISG
+1116 
-1130 GTVADIPAS
+1130 
-1139 GGSVSSAS
+1139 
-1147 GISGSQT
+1147 
-1154 VSFTSGDSRP
+1154 
-1164 GTVSFSYSTAVS
+1164 
-1176 APSLGT
+1176 
-1182 TVKSRTLIGTLDAT
+1182 
-1196 AIGDGGVT
+1196 
-1204 ATKSFD
+1204 
-1210 VYQEANVAVY
+1210 
-1220 GPPVVSLSYSDV
+1220 
-1232 PAKGGSV
+1232 
-1239 APTKS
+1239 
-1244 FRQTVT
+1244 
-1250 YTSGSTGT
+1250 
-1258 PVTSGGSWSYSGTN
+1258 
-1272 VNTSTG
+1272 
-1278 AVSARALGVTV
+1278 
-1289 KARTKIT
+1289 
-1296 DATAT
+1296 
-1301 VTVNG
+1301 
-1306 KSGSASAAVYQQENY
+1306 SAAVYQQENY
-1321 VLSIAIKSQ
+1321 VLSIAIKGQ
-1330 SWVTPVSPTLSFP
+1330 NWITPVAPTLSFP

-1383 NTNVVLTVTAPS
+1383 NANVVLTVTAPS

-1587 ATSYSAPVTASSL
+1587 TTSYSAPVTASSL

-1656 GGTVSLTKSFTQ
+1656 GGTVSLSKSFTQ
-1668 SVTYTSGSTGT
+1668 NVTYTSGSTST
-1679 VSSGGTWSYSQ
+1679 VSSGGSWSYSQ
-1690 SSGSG
+1690 TSGSG

-1917 PSGIVSY
+1917 PRGIVSY

>member
-37 SEVRTANLT
+37 SKVRTADLT
-46 ISAAGVSKSCTVS
+46 ISAAGISKSCTVS
-59 LTQEASEFEA
+59 LTQEASVFES
-69 ELTIVAIPAFAAG
+69 ELTVVAIPAFAAG
-82 GGSYTATSSSG
+82 GDTYDSIVGTG
-93 HIIIKRNGVVI
+93 HVVVKRNGVVI
-104 DDRNVM
+104 VDNDVRPV
-110 PAFRFKSGSEVSWV
+110 FLFKAGASVSWV
-124 TLSGG
+124 TFS
-129 SGAWTYTITAENR
+129 STATSFTVANR
-142 ALVAGGSRSAT
+142 ALDSGGPRSVT
-153 IEAQYSLDVGGV
+153 IRAQYTLDVGGV
-165 QTLLVCDVPIS
+165 HTLLECDVPIS
-176 QVANFVETVSVSDAS
+176 QAANFVETVSVSDAS
-191 FAYSTIAAAGATVTP
+191 FASSTIPAKGATITP
-206 ITDSTIAITMS
+206 TTDSTIKVTMS

-223 SASAIVG
+223 SASAIAG

-267 SRQSPTI
+267 SRQSPPI

-289 ALSAKTV
+289 ALGAKTV

-304 TATQGVN
+304 KATQGVN

-323 NYTGTVAASGGTSA
+323 NYSSTVAASGGTSV
-337 APNITVL
+337 APNIKVQ

-359 TTYTKTFSIV
+359 TTYTKTFRIV

-374 GATVDASAGL
+374 GATVDASTGL

-410 LSVNSQAGCT
+410 LSTNSQAGCT

-462 SGVVGERAKPPVGY
+462 SGVTGARAKPPVGY

-488 ESSSVFTIV
+488 ESSSVFTIE

-504 SAANMGRAL
+504 SAANMGRTL
-513 GSRTSPYIWKDI
+513 GSLTSPYIWKDI

-564 TITSFAYSAT
+564 TITSFAYSTT
-574 PTVSAS
+574 PMVAAS

-707 ARLSYTSGSTVVK
+707 VRLSYTSGSTVVK

-754 VYPENHSYGCTI
+754 VYSDYHSYGCTI

-775 RFYMFRQA
+775 HFYMYRQA

-872 IAGDARSSDVSWTR
+872 IAGDARSSDVSWTH

-901 VKTFTAIVARS
+901 VKTFTVIVARS

-967 TSTSATWDSANQTM
+967 TSPSATWDSANQTM

-986 GTDVSPVVYTAIHFT
+986 GTDVSPVVFTAIHFT
-1001 YNELTGTTS
+1001 YNELTGTAS
-1010 FGRQANE
+1010 FGRQANK

-1210 VYQEANVAVY
+1210 VYQEAN
-1220 GPPVVSLSYSDV
+1220 
-1232 PAKGGSV
+1232 
-1239 APTKS
+1239 
-1244 FRQTVT
+1244 
-1250 YTSGSTGT
+1250 
-1258 PVTSGGSWSYSGTN
+1258 
-1272 VNTSTG
+1272 
-1278 AVSARALGVTV
+1278 
-1289 KARTKIT
+1289 
-1296 DATAT
+1296 
-1301 VTVNG
+1301 
-1306 KSGSASAAVYQQENY
+1306 
-1321 VLSIAIKSQ
+1321 
-1330 SWVTPVSPTLSFP
+1330 
-1343 AEGATNSY
+1343 
-1351 TCYGTFTSGTVRVQ
+1351 
-1365 NFALDDWDLSNS
+1365 
-1377 AFTKVL
+1377 
-1383 NTNVVLTVTAPS
+1383 
-1395 RGTTVGA
+1395 
-1402 ARTSTLTVTLNN
+1402 
-1414 SNTNNKTLTDSVTL
+1414 
-1428 TQEANAIVSY
+1428 
-1438 GTPVVSVSYADIPAG
+1438 
-1453 GGSVTPSKSFTQA
+1453 
-1466 TTYTSGS
+1466 
-1473 TGSISS
+1473 
-1479 GGSWSYSGT
+1479 
-1488 GVNTSTGAV
+1488 
-1497 SGTSLGTTEVSRT
+1497 
-1510 KKTDA
+1510 
-1515 TATVTIN
+1515 
-1522 GKSGSATVAVY
+1522 
-1533 QEANTIVTAGPVT
+1533 
-1546 ITDAE
+1546 
-1551 VDDIPASGGTV
+1551 
-1562 SEFSSY
+1562 
-1568 DWTQDVTYT
+1568 
-1577 SGATD
+1577 
-1582 TSNYH
+1582 
-1587 ATSYSAPVTASSL
+1587 
-1600 GTTVKSRA
+1600 
-1608 KVGTLTLEVVGEKN
+1608 
-1622 ESATL
+1622 
-1627 TLDVYQE
+1627 
-1634 ANTAAYASPSITAS
+1634 
-1648 YDDDIPAG
+1648 
-1656 GGTVSLTKSFTQ
+1656 
-1668 SVTYTSGSTGT
+1668 
-1679 VSSGGTWSYSQ
+1679 
-1690 SSGSG
+1690 
-1695 LNTSTGAVTAASLG
+1695 
-1709 TTAKAR
+1709 
-1715 SQVASVRVQLTANSK
+1715 
-1730 TEAVMASAYQE
+1730 
-1741 ANSRTW
+1741 SRTW

-1772 RTPTL
+1772 RNPTL

-1835 TMNGKTASDSLS
+1835 TMNGKTASDSLF

-1855 TYSDPVVTHTSPISV
+1855 TYSDPIVTHTSPISV
-1870 DASAG
+1870 AASAG
-1875 QYQLKPNFTQRAYY
+1875 SYTLSPNFTQRAFY
-1889 TSGSETPILSGSFT
+1889 TSGSETPILSGSFA

-1917 PSGIVSY
+1917 PTGIVSY
-1924 TANPSVSPRNGF
+1924 TTNLSVSPRNGF

-1950 TDVTFNQAG
+1950 TDVTFNQVG
-1959 ANPTIWVSLNG
+1959 ADPEIYVSLDG
-1970 TSYGS
+1970 MRYGS
-1975 SVTVNLEGKS
+1975 RVTVNLEGKS
-1985 ASEVSVYVKTN
+1985 ASEVSVYVETN

>member
-37 SEVRTANLT
+37 SEVRTADLT
-46 ISAAGVSKSCTVS
+46 ISAAGISKSCTVS

-69 ELTIVAIPAFAAG
+69 ELTVVAIPAFAAG
-82 GGSYTATSSSG
+82 GSSYTATSTSG

-142 ALVAGGSRSAT
+142 ALVAGGARSAA

-176 QVANFVETVSVSDAS
+176 QAANFVETVSVSDAS
-191 FAYSTIAAAGATVTP
+191 FAYSTIAAKGATVTP
-206 ITDSTIAITMS
+206 TTDSTIVVTMS
-217 SGSTLS
+217 SGSVLS
-223 SASAIVG
+223 SASAIAG

-289 ALSAKTV
+289 ALGAKTV

-323 NYTGTVAASGGTSA
+323 NYQGTVAASGGTSV
-337 APNITVL
+337 APNITVQ

-359 TTYTKTFSIV
+359 TTYTKTFRIV

-374 GATVDASAGL
+374 GATIDTSTGL
-384 VTFLSRGTTVGL
+384 VTFPSCGTTVGL

-410 LSVNSQAGCT
+410 LSVYSQAGCT

-462 SGVVGERAKPPVGY
+462 SGATGDRAKPPVGY
-476 TIASNTAVYSLA
+476 TIVSNTAVYSLA

-504 SAANMGRAL
+504 SATNMGRYL
-513 GSRTSPYIWKDI
+513 GSRTSPHIWKDI

-537 TVENISGTGRARNVA
+537 TVENISGTGRACNVA
-552 NQGVNAIGFRDL
+552 NQGVNEITYSDL
-564 TITSFAYSAT
+564 TIKTFSYFDTS
-574 PTVSAS
+574 TVLAS

-586 TLAATE
+586 RLFATE
-592 TQFYTSGTVDKNIAV
+592 TQTYTSGSVVSDV
-607 PLPEGSFA
+607 PVTGGSFA

-668 EANVETFVDH
+668 EANVETFVDY

-754 VYPENHSYGCTI
+754 VYSDYHSYGCTI

-775 RFYMFRQA
+775 HFFMFRQA

-857 DATYPMSLHVLSRGE
+857 AATYPMSLHVLSRGE

-901 VKTFTAIVARS
+901 VKTFTVIDARS

-967 TSTSATWDSANQTM
+967 TSPSATWDSANQTM

-986 GTDVSPVVYTAIHFT
+986 GTYVSPVVYTAIHFT

-1017 ATYAVPVLT
+1017 A
-1026 LSYSDIAAS
+1026 
-1035 GGSVTPSKSFTQSVS
+1035 
-1050 YTSGS
+1050 
-1055 TSTVTSGGTW
+1055 
-1065 SYSGTSVNT
+1065 
-1074 STGAVSA
+1074 
-1081 SSLGTTVKSRSKIT
+1081 
-1095 TATASLM
+1095 
-1102 VNGKTGSTTADVYQ
+1102 
-1116 AANSATYGAVTISG
+1116 
-1130 GTVADIPAS
+1130 
-1139 GGSVSSAS
+1139 
-1147 GISGSQT
+1147 
-1154 VSFTSGDSRP
+1154 
-1164 GTVSFSYSTAVS
+1164 
-1176 APSLGT
+1176 
-1182 TVKSRTLIGTLDAT
+1182 
-1196 AIGDGGVT
+1196 
-1204 ATKSFD
+1204 
-1210 VYQEANVAVY
+1210 
-1220 GPPVVSLSYSDV
+1220 
-1232 PAKGGSV
+1232 
-1239 APTKS
+1239 
-1244 FRQTVT
+1244 
-1250 YTSGSTGT
+1250 
-1258 PVTSGGSWSYSGTN
+1258 
-1272 VNTSTG
+1272 
-1278 AVSARALGVTV
+1278 
-1289 KARTKIT
+1289 
-1296 DATAT
+1296 
-1301 VTVNG
+1301 
-1306 KSGSASAAVYQQENY
+1306 
-1321 VLSIAIKSQ
+1321 
-1330 SWVTPVSPTLSFP
+1330 
-1343 AEGATNSY
+1343 
-1351 TCYGTFTSGTVRVQ
+1351 
-1365 NFALDDWDLSNS
+1365 
-1377 AFTKVL
+1377 
-1383 NTNVVLTVTAPS
+1383 
-1395 RGTTVGA
+1395 
-1402 ARTSTLTVTLNN
+1402 
-1414 SNTNNKTLTDSVTL
+1414 
-1428 TQEANAIVSY
+1428 
-1438 GTPVVSVSYADIPAG
+1438 
-1453 GGSVTPSKSFTQA
+1453 
-1466 TTYTSGS
+1466 
-1473 TGSISS
+1473 
-1479 GGSWSYSGT
+1479 
-1488 GVNTSTGAV
+1488 
-1497 SGTSLGTTEVSRT
+1497 
-1510 KKTDA
+1510 
-1515 TATVTIN
+1515 
-1522 GKSGSATVAVY
+1522 
-1533 QEANTIVTAGPVT
+1533 
-1546 ITDAE
+1546 
-1551 VDDIPASGGTV
+1551 
-1562 SEFSSY
+1562 
-1568 DWTQDVTYT
+1568 
-1577 SGATD
+1577 
-1582 TSNYH
+1582 
-1587 ATSYSAPVTASSL
+1587 
-1600 GTTVKSRA
+1600 
-1608 KVGTLTLEVVGEKN
+1608 
-1622 ESATL
+1622 
-1627 TLDVYQE
+1627 
-1634 ANTAAYASPSITAS
+1634 AYASPSITAS

-1656 GGTVSLTKSFTQ
+1656 GGTVSLSKSFTQ
-1668 SVTYTSGSTGT
+1668 NVTYTSGSTST
-1679 VSSGGTWSYSQ
+1679 VSSGGSWSYSQ
-1690 SSGSG
+1690 TSGSG

-1772 RTPTL
+1772 RRPTL

-1788 ETETA
+1788 KTETA

-1855 TYSDPVVTHTSPISV
+1855 TYSDPIVTHTSPISV
-1870 DASAG
+1870 AASAG
-1875 QYQLKPNFTQRAYY
+1875 SYTLSPNFTQRAYY

-1903 YAVKTALTGFTLAP
+1903 YAVKTALTGFSVN
-1917 PSGIVSY
+1917 SGGLVSY
-1924 TANPSVSPRNGF
+1924 TANPSVSARNGF

-1959 ANPTIWVSLNG
+1959 AEPTIQVSLSG

>member
-22 SGNQTVSLSADVNPL
+22 LGNQTVSLSADVNPL
-37 SEVRTANLT
+37 SKVRTADLT
-46 ISAAGVSKSCTVS
+46 ISAAGISKSCTVS

-69 ELTIVAIPAFAAG
+69 ELTVVAIPAFAAG
-82 GGSYTATSSSG
+82 GSSYTATSTSG

-176 QVANFVETVSVSDAS
+176 QAANFVETVSVSDAS
-191 FAYSTIAAAGATVTP
+191 FAYSTIAAKGATVTP
-206 ITDSTIAITMS
+206 TTDSTIVVTMS
-217 SGSTLS
+217 SGFVLS
-223 SASAIVG
+223 SASAIAG
-230 YTYALTP
+230 YTYTLTP

-289 ALSAKTV
+289 ALGAKTV

-304 TATQGVN
+304 KATQGVN

-323 NYTGTVAASGGTSA
+323 NYQGTVAASGGTSA
-337 APNITVL
+337 ASNIKVQ

-374 GATVDASAGL
+374 GATIDTSTGL
-384 VTFLSRGTTVGL
+384 VTFPSRGTTVGL

-410 LSVNSQAGCT
+410 LSVYSQAGCT

-462 SGVVGERAKPPVGY
+462 SGVTGERAKPPVGY

-504 SAANMGRAL
+504 SATNMGRTL
-513 GSRTSPYIWKDI
+513 GSRTSPRIWKDI

-537 TVENISGTGRARNVA
+537 TVENISGTGRAFNLARQGA
-552 NQGVNAIGFRDL
+552 NEITYSDL
-564 TITSFAYSAT
+564 TIKTFAYSAT
-574 PTVSAS
+574 PTVAAS

-586 TLAATE
+586 TLAATV

-668 EANVETFVDH
+668 AANVETFVDH

-684 DPSYDGRGNV
+684 DPSYDGHGNV

-754 VYPENHSYGCTI
+754 VYPELPSYSCTI

-775 RFYMFRQA
+775 HFYMYRQA
-783 NLQTLTGIRLAA
+783 N
-795 PSVSGDSW
+795 V
-803 ISDWSAVPAAGG
+803 
-815 NLACAGYNQYSYTSG
+815 
-830 STNEVRI
+830 
-837 TDFSD
+837 
-842 VTVNTSVSWVEVLDD
+842 
-857 DATYPMSLHVLSRGE
+857 
-872 IAGDARSSDVSWTR
+872 
-886 AGFTSNSLSFMQVAN
+886 
-901 VKTFTAIVARS
+901 
-912 TSSNPPTGIP
+912 
-922 DIDTRF
+922 
-928 WVAANGGVLT
+928 
-938 VSFIAKYSYSSGSSS
+938 
-953 EDVVSSGVSTEYYM
+953 
-967 TSTSATWDSANQTM
+967 
-981 TYISA
+981 
-986 GTDVSPVVYTAIHFT
+986 
-1001 YNELTGTTS
+1001 
-1010 FGRQANE
+1010 

-1130 GTVADIPAS
+1130 GTVSDIPAS

-1154 VSFTSGDSRP
+1154 VSFTSGASRP

-1196 AIGDGGVT
+1196 AIGDGGET

-1210 VYQEANVAVY
+1210 V
-1220 GPPVVSLSYSDV
+1220 
-1232 PAKGGSV
+1232 
-1239 APTKS
+1239 
-1244 FRQTVT
+1244 
-1250 YTSGSTGT
+1250 
-1258 PVTSGGSWSYSGTN
+1258 
-1272 VNTSTG
+1272 
-1278 AVSARALGVTV
+1278 
-1289 KARTKIT
+1289 
-1296 DATAT
+1296 
-1301 VTVNG
+1301 
-1306 KSGSASAAVYQQENY
+1306 
-1321 VLSIAIKSQ
+1321 
-1330 SWVTPVSPTLSFP
+1330 
-1343 AEGATNSY
+1343 
-1351 TCYGTFTSGTVRVQ
+1351 
-1365 NFALDDWDLSNS
+1365 
-1377 AFTKVL
+1377 
-1383 NTNVVLTVTAPS
+1383 
-1395 RGTTVGA
+1395 
-1402 ARTSTLTVTLNN
+1402 
-1414 SNTNNKTLTDSVTL
+1414 
-1428 TQEANAIVSY
+1428 
-1438 GTPVVSVSYADIPAG
+1438 
-1453 GGSVTPSKSFTQA
+1453 
-1466 TTYTSGS
+1466 
-1473 TGSISS
+1473 
-1479 GGSWSYSGT
+1479 
-1488 GVNTSTGAV
+1488 
-1497 SGTSLGTTEVSRT
+1497 
-1510 KKTDA
+1510 
-1515 TATVTIN
+1515 
-1522 GKSGSATVAVY
+1522 
-1533 QEANTIVTAGPVT
+1533 
-1546 ITDAE
+1546 
-1551 VDDIPASGGTV
+1551 
-1562 SEFSSY
+1562 
-1568 DWTQDVTYT
+1568 
-1577 SGATD
+1577 
-1582 TSNYH
+1582 
-1587 ATSYSAPVTASSL
+1587 
-1600 GTTVKSRA
+1600 
-1608 KVGTLTLEVVGEKN
+1608 
-1622 ESATL
+1622 
-1627 TLDVYQE
+1627 
-1634 ANTAAYASPSITAS
+1634 
-1648 YDDDIPAG
+1648 
-1656 GGTVSLTKSFTQ
+1656 
-1668 SVTYTSGSTGT
+1668 
-1679 VSSGGTWSYSQ
+1679 
-1690 SSGSG
+1690 
-1695 LNTSTGAVTAASLG
+1695 
-1709 TTAKAR
+1709 
-1715 SQVASVRVQLTANSK
+1715 
-1730 TEAVMASAYQE
+1730 YQE

-1772 RTPTL
+1772 RNPTL

-1793 SLISS
+1793 SLISF

-1825 QLEATITVNI
+1825 KLEATITVNI

-1855 TYSDPVVTHTSPISV
+1855 TYSDPIVTHTSPISV
-1870 DASAG
+1870 AASAG

-1917 PSGIVSY
+1917 PTGIVSY
-1924 TANPSVSPRNGF
+1924 TTNLSVSPRNGF

-1959 ANPTIWVSLNG
+1959 AAPEIFVSLDG
-1970 TSYGS
+1970 MKYGRM
-1975 SVTVNLEGKS
+1975 VAVNLEGKS
-1985 ASEVSVYVKTN
+1985 ASAVSVYVDTN

>member
-37 SEVRTANLT
+37 PKVRTADLT

-59 LTQEASEFEA
+59 LTQEASVFEA
-69 ELTIVAIPAFAAG
+69 ELTAVAIPAFAAG
-82 GGSYTATSSSG
+82 GSSYTATSTSG
-93 HIIIKRNGVVI
+93 HITIKRNGVVI

-129 SGAWTYTITAENR
+129 SGSWVYTITAENR
-142 ALVAGGSRSAT
+142 ALVAGGARSAA

-176 QVANFVETVSVSDAS
+176 QAANFVETVSVSDAS
-191 FAYSTIAAAGATVTP
+191 FAYSTIAAKGATVTP
-206 ITDSTIAITMS
+206 TTDSTIVVTMS
-217 SGSTLS
+217 SGSVLS
-223 SASAIVG
+223 SASAIAG

-289 ALSAKTV
+289 ALGAKTV

-311 EVTSST
+311 EVTSSK

-323 NYTGTVAASGGTSA
+323 HYQGRVAASGGTSV
-337 APNITVL
+337 APNITVQ

-359 TTYTKTFSIV
+359 TTYTKTFRIV

-374 GATVDASAGL
+374 GATIGISTGL
-384 VTFLSRGTTVGL
+384 VTYPSRGTTVGL

-410 LSVNSQAGCT
+410 LSVYSQAGCI

-429 VVMDISF
+429 VVMGISI

-449 PTHVGEWCQATYS
+449 PRHVGEWCQATYS
-462 SGVVGERAKPPVGY
+462 SGVTGERAKPPVGY

-504 SAANMGRAL
+504 SAANMGTTL

-552 NQGVNAIGFRDL
+552 NQGVNEITYSDL
-564 TITSFAYSAT
+564 TIKTFSYFDTS
-574 PTVSAS
+574 TVLAS

-586 TLAATE
+586 RLFATE
-592 TQFYTSGTVDKNIAV
+592 TQTYTSGSVVSDV
-607 PLPEGSFA
+607 PVTGGSFA

-707 ARLSYTSGSTVVK
+707 VRLSYTSGSTVVK

-775 RFYMFRQA
+775 HFYMYRQA

-901 VKTFTAIVARS
+901 VKTFTVIVARS

-967 TSTSATWDSANQTM
+967 TSPSATWDSANQTM

-1102 VNGKTGSTTADVYQ
+1102 VNGKTGST
-1116 AANSATYGAVTISG
+1116 
-1130 GTVADIPAS
+1130 
-1139 GGSVSSAS
+1139 
-1147 GISGSQT
+1147 
-1154 VSFTSGDSRP
+1154 
-1164 GTVSFSYSTAVS
+1164 
-1176 APSLGT
+1176 
-1182 TVKSRTLIGTLDAT
+1182 
-1196 AIGDGGVT
+1196 
-1204 ATKSFD
+1204 
-1210 VYQEANVAVY
+1210 
-1220 GPPVVSLSYSDV
+1220 
-1232 PAKGGSV
+1232 
-1239 APTKS
+1239 
-1244 FRQTVT
+1244 
-1250 YTSGSTGT
+1250 
-1258 PVTSGGSWSYSGTN
+1258 
-1272 VNTSTG
+1272 
-1278 AVSARALGVTV
+1278 
-1289 KARTKIT
+1289 
-1296 DATAT
+1296 
-1301 VTVNG
+1301 
-1306 KSGSASAAVYQQENY
+1306 SAAVYQQENY
-1321 VLSIAIKSQ
+1321 VLSIAIKGQ
-1330 SWVTPVSPTLSFP
+1330 NWITPVAPTLSFP

-1383 NTNVVLTVTAPS
+1383 NTNVLLTVTAPS

-1402 ARTSTLTVTLNN
+1402 TRTSTLTVTLNN

-1587 ATSYSAPVTASSL
+1587 TTSYSAPVTASSL

-1656 GGTVSLTKSFTQ
+1656 GGTVSLSKSFTQ
-1668 SVTYTSGSTGT
+1668 NVTYTSGSTST
-1679 VSSGGTWSYSQ
+1679 VSSGGSWSYSQ
-1690 SSGSG
+1690 TSGSG

-1747 GTPTITTFEY
+1747 GTPTITTFAY

-1772 RTPTL
+1772 RLPTL

-1835 TMNGKTASDSLS
+1835 TMYGKTASDSLS

-1855 TYSDPVVTHTSPISV
+1855 TYSDPIVTHTSPISV
-1870 DASAG
+1870 AASAG
-1875 QYQLKPNFTQRAYY
+1875 SYTLSPNFTQRAYY

-1903 YAVKTALTGFTLAP
+1903 YAVKTALTGFSVN
-1917 PSGIVSY
+1917 SGGLVSY
-1924 TANPSVSPRNGF
+1924 TANPSVSARNGF

-1959 ANPTIWVSLNG
+1959 AEPTIQVSLSG

>member
-1 MASVSGDFK
+1 MVSVSGDFK

-37 SEVRTANLT
+37 SKVRTADLT
-46 ISAAGVSKSCTVS
+46 ISAAGISKSCTVS
-59 LTQEASEFEA
+59 LTQEASVFEA
-69 ELTIVAIPAFAAG
+69 ELTVVAIPAFAAG
-82 GGSYTATSSSG
+82 GGTYDSVVGTG
-93 HIIIKRNGVVI
+93 HVVVKRNGVVI
-104 DDRNVM
+104 VDNDVRPV
-110 PAFRFKSGSEVSWV
+110 FLFKAGGSVSW
-124 TLSGG
+124 
-129 SGAWTYTITAENR
+129 ITFSATNTSFTVANR
-142 ALVAGGSRSAT
+142 ALDSGGSRSVT
-153 IEAQYSLDVGGV
+153 IRAQYTLDVGGV
-165 QTLLVCDVPIS
+165 NTLLECDVPIS
-176 QVANFVETVSVSDAS
+176 QAANFVETVSVSDAS
-191 FAYSTIAAAGATVTP
+191 FAYSTIAAKGATVTP
-206 ITDSTIAITMS
+206 TTDSTIKVTMS

-223 SASAIVG
+223 SASAIAG

-289 ALSAKTV
+289 ALGAKTV

-323 NYTGTVAASGGTSA
+323 HYSGTVAASGGTSV
-337 APNITVL
+337 APNTVVQ

-374 GATVDASAGL
+374 GAAIDASTGL
-384 VTFLSRGTTVGL
+384 VTFPSRGTTVGL

-410 LSVNSQAGCT
+410 LSANSQAGCT

-462 SGVVGERAKPPVGY
+462 SGVTGERAKPPVGY

-504 SAANMGRAL
+504 SAANMGTTL

-552 NQGVNAIGFRDL
+552 NQGVNEITYSDL
-564 TITSFAYSAT
+564 TIKTFSYFDTS
-574 PTVSAS
+574 TVLAS

-586 TLAATE
+586 RLFATE
-592 TQFYTSGTVDKNIAV
+592 TQTYTSGSVVSDV
-607 PLPEGSFA
+607 PVTGGSFA

-654 SHGLTATKSASVSQ
+654 SHGLTATKSASVS
-668 EANVETFVDH
+668 
-678 SNAYAA
+678 
-684 DPSYDGRGNV
+684 
-694 VVVTGGTV
+694 
-702 TATPG
+702 
-707 ARLSYTSGSTVVK
+707 
-720 DVSASSTSE
+720 
-729 PVALGSGASWD
+729 
-740 ASSWTLTIPSAGTS
+740 
-754 VYPENHSYGCTI
+754 
-766 EVTTPYGTT
+766 
-775 RFYMFRQA
+775 
-783 NLQTLTGIRLAA
+783 
-795 PSVSGDSW
+795 
-803 ISDWSAVPAAGG
+803 
-815 NLACAGYNQYSYTSG
+815 
-830 STNEVRI
+830 
-837 TDFSD
+837 
-842 VTVNTSVSWVEVLDD
+842 
-857 DATYPMSLHVLSRGE
+857 
-872 IAGDARSSDVSWTR
+872 
-886 AGFTSNSLSFMQVAN
+886 
-901 VKTFTAIVARS
+901 
-912 TSSNPPTGIP
+912 
-922 DIDTRF
+922 
-928 WVAANGGVLT
+928 
-938 VSFIAKYSYSSGSSS
+938 
-953 EDVVSSGVSTEYYM
+953 
-967 TSTSATWDSANQTM
+967 
-981 TYISA
+981 
-986 GTDVSPVVYTAIHFT
+986 
-1001 YNELTGTTS
+1001 
-1010 FGRQANE
+1010 
-1017 ATYAVPVLT
+1017 
-1026 LSYSDIAAS
+1026 
-1035 GGSVTPSKSFTQSVS
+1035 
-1050 YTSGS
+1050 
-1055 TSTVTSGGTW
+1055 
-1065 SYSGTSVNT
+1065 
-1074 STGAVSA
+1074 
-1081 SSLGTTVKSRSKIT
+1081 
-1095 TATASLM
+1095 
-1102 VNGKTGSTTADVYQ
+1102 
-1116 AANSATYGAVTISG
+1116 
-1130 GTVADIPAS
+1130 
-1139 GGSVSSAS
+1139 
-1147 GISGSQT
+1147 
-1154 VSFTSGDSRP
+1154 
-1164 GTVSFSYSTAVS
+1164 
-1176 APSLGT
+1176 
-1182 TVKSRTLIGTLDAT
+1182 
-1196 AIGDGGVT
+1196 
-1204 ATKSFD
+1204 
-1210 VYQEANVAVY
+1210 QEANVAVY

-1278 AVSARALGVTV
+1278 AVSASALGVTV

-1321 VLSIAIKSQ
+1321 VLSIAIKGQ
-1330 SWVTPVSPTLSFP
+1330 NWVTPVSPTLSFP

-1383 NTNVVLTVTAPS
+1383 NTNVLLTVTAPS

-1587 ATSYSAPVTASSL
+1587 TTSYSAPVTASSL

-1656 GGTVSLTKSFTQ
+1656 GGTVSLSKSFTQ
-1668 SVTYTSGSTGT
+1668 NVTYTSGSTST
-1679 VSSGGTWSYSQ
+1679 VSSGGSWSYSQ
-1690 SSGSG
+1690 TSGSG

-1709 TTAKAR
+1709 TTARAR

>member
-1 MASVSGDFK
+1 MVSVSGDFK

-37 SEVRTANLT
+37 SKVRTADLT
-46 ISAAGVSKSCTVS
+46 ISAAGISKSCTVS
-59 LTQEASEFEA
+59 LTQEASVFEA
-69 ELTIVAIPAFAAG
+69 ELTVVAIPAFAAG
-82 GGSYTATSSSG
+82 GGTYDSVVGTG
-93 HIIIKRNGVVI
+93 HVVVKRNGVVI
-104 DDRNVM
+104 VDNDVRPV
-110 PAFRFKSGSEVSWV
+110 FLFKAGGSVSW
-124 TLSGG
+124 
-129 SGAWTYTITAENR
+129 ITFSATNTSFTVANR
-142 ALVAGGSRSAT
+142 ALDSGGSRSVT
-153 IEAQYSLDVGGV
+153 IRAQYTLDVGGV
-165 QTLLVCDVPIS
+165 NTLLECDVPIS
-176 QVANFVETVSVSDAS
+176 QAANFVETVSVSDAS
-191 FAYSTIAAAGATVTP
+191 FAYSTIAAKGATVTP
-206 ITDSTIAITMS
+206 TTDSTIKVTMS

-223 SASAIVG
+223 SASAIAG

-289 ALSAKTV
+289 ALGAKTV

-323 NYTGTVAASGGTSA
+323 HYSGTVAASGGTSV
-337 APNITVL
+337 APNIVVQ

-374 GATVDASAGL
+374 GAAIDASTGL
-384 VTFLSRGTTVGL
+384 VTFPSRGTTVGL

-410 LSVNSQAGCT
+410 LSVYSQAGCT

-462 SGVVGERAKPPVGY
+462 SGVTGERAKPPVGY

-504 SAANMGRAL
+504 SAANMGTTL

-552 NQGVNAIGFRDL
+552 NQGVNEITYSDL
-564 TITSFAYSAT
+564 TIKTFSYFDTS
-574 PTVSAS
+574 TVLAS

-586 TLAATE
+586 RLFATE
-592 TQFYTSGTVDKNIAV
+592 TQTYTSGSVVSDV
-607 PLPEGSFA
+607 PVTGGSFA

-654 SHGLTATKSASVSQ
+654 SHGLTATKSASVS
-668 EANVETFVDH
+668 
-678 SNAYAA
+678 
-684 DPSYDGRGNV
+684 
-694 VVVTGGTV
+694 
-702 TATPG
+702 
-707 ARLSYTSGSTVVK
+707 
-720 DVSASSTSE
+720 
-729 PVALGSGASWD
+729 
-740 ASSWTLTIPSAGTS
+740 
-754 VYPENHSYGCTI
+754 
-766 EVTTPYGTT
+766 
-775 RFYMFRQA
+775 
-783 NLQTLTGIRLAA
+783 
-795 PSVSGDSW
+795 
-803 ISDWSAVPAAGG
+803 
-815 NLACAGYNQYSYTSG
+815 
-830 STNEVRI
+830 
-837 TDFSD
+837 
-842 VTVNTSVSWVEVLDD
+842 
-857 DATYPMSLHVLSRGE
+857 
-872 IAGDARSSDVSWTR
+872 
-886 AGFTSNSLSFMQVAN
+886 
-901 VKTFTAIVARS
+901 
-912 TSSNPPTGIP
+912 
-922 DIDTRF
+922 
-928 WVAANGGVLT
+928 
-938 VSFIAKYSYSSGSSS
+938 
-953 EDVVSSGVSTEYYM
+953 
-967 TSTSATWDSANQTM
+967 
-981 TYISA
+981 
-986 GTDVSPVVYTAIHFT
+986 
-1001 YNELTGTTS
+1001 
-1010 FGRQANE
+1010 
-1017 ATYAVPVLT
+1017 
-1026 LSYSDIAAS
+1026 
-1035 GGSVTPSKSFTQSVS
+1035 
-1050 YTSGS
+1050 
-1055 TSTVTSGGTW
+1055 
-1065 SYSGTSVNT
+1065 
-1074 STGAVSA
+1074 
-1081 SSLGTTVKSRSKIT
+1081 
-1095 TATASLM
+1095 
-1102 VNGKTGSTTADVYQ
+1102 
-1116 AANSATYGAVTISG
+1116 
-1130 GTVADIPAS
+1130 
-1139 GGSVSSAS
+1139 
-1147 GISGSQT
+1147 
-1154 VSFTSGDSRP
+1154 
-1164 GTVSFSYSTAVS
+1164 
-1176 APSLGT
+1176 
-1182 TVKSRTLIGTLDAT
+1182 
-1196 AIGDGGVT
+1196 
-1204 ATKSFD
+1204 
-1210 VYQEANVAVY
+1210 QEANVAVY

-1278 AVSARALGVTV
+1278 AVSASALGVTV

-1321 VLSIAIKSQ
+1321 VLSIAIKGQ
-1330 SWVTPVSPTLSFP
+1330 NWVTPVSPTLSFP

-1383 NTNVVLTVTAPS
+1383 NTNVLLTVTAPS

-1587 ATSYSAPVTASSL
+1587 TTSYSAPVTASSL

-1656 GGTVSLTKSFTQ
+1656 GGTVSLSKSFTQ
-1668 SVTYTSGSTGT
+1668 NVTYTSGSTST
-1679 VSSGGTWSYSQ
+1679 VSSGGSWSYSQ
-1690 SSGSG
+1690 TSGSG

-1709 TTAKAR
+1709 TTARAR

>member
-10 EGGQWTATASSF
+10 EGGQWTAMASSF

-37 SEVRTANLT
+37 SKVRTADLT

-59 LTQEASEFEA
+59 LTQEASVFEA

-82 GGSYTATSSSG
+82 GSSYTATSTSG

-142 ALVAGGSRSAT
+142 ALVAGGARSAA

-176 QVANFVETVSVSDAS
+176 QAANFVETVSVSDAS
-191 FAYSTIAAAGATVTP
+191 FAYSTIAAKGATVTP
-206 ITDSTIAITMS
+206 TTDSTIVVTMS
-217 SGSTLS
+217 SGSVLS
-223 SASAIVG
+223 SASAIAG

-289 ALSAKTV
+289 ALGAKTV

-323 NYTGTVAASGGTSA
+323 NYQGTVAASGGTSV
-337 APNITVL
+337 APNITVQ

-359 TTYTKTFSIV
+359 TTYTKTFRIV

-374 GATVDASAGL
+374 GATIDTSTGL
-384 VTFLSRGTTVGL
+384 VTFPSRGTTVGL

-410 LSVNSQAGCT
+410 LSVYSQAGCT

-449 PTHVGEWCQATYS
+449 PTHVGRFIQATYS
-462 SGVVGERAKPPVGY
+462 SGVTGERTPTPDGY
-476 TIASNTAVYSLA
+476 YVSAESAVYSLA

-504 SAANMGRAL
+504 SAANMGRTL

-525 TIVLAAGSWANG
+525 TITLTARAWAGGSVADLK
-537 TVENISGTGRARNVA
+537 GTGRACNVA

-564 TITSFAYSAT
+564 TITSFAYSTT
-574 PTVSAS
+574 PTVAAS

-615 LTTSGHGASVDSS
+615 LTTSGHGASVNSS

-684 DPSYDGRGNV
+684 DPSYDGRGNI

-707 ARLSYTSGSTVVK
+707 VRLSYTSGSTVVK

-729 PVALGSGASWD
+729 PVSLGSGASWD

-754 VYPENHSYGCTI
+754 VYPEDNSYGCTI
-766 EVTTPYGTT
+766 KVTTPYGTT
-775 RFYMFRQA
+775 YFYMYRQA
-783 NLQTLTGIRLAA
+783 N
-795 PSVSGDSW
+795 V
-803 ISDWSAVPAAGG
+803 
-815 NLACAGYNQYSYTSG
+815 
-830 STNEVRI
+830 
-837 TDFSD
+837 
-842 VTVNTSVSWVEVLDD
+842 
-857 DATYPMSLHVLSRGE
+857 ATY
-872 IAGDARSSDVSWTR
+872 D
-886 AGFTSNSLSFMQVAN
+886 
-901 VKTFTAIVARS
+901 
-912 TSSNPPTGIP
+912 
-922 DIDTRF
+922 
-928 WVAANGGVLT
+928 
-938 VSFIAKYSYSSGSSS
+938 
-953 EDVVSSGVSTEYYM
+953 
-967 TSTSATWDSANQTM
+967 
-981 TYISA
+981 
-986 GTDVSPVVYTAIHFT
+986 
-1001 YNELTGTTS
+1001 
-1010 FGRQANE
+1010 
-1017 ATYAVPVLT
+1017 VPVLQ
-1026 LSYSDIAAS
+1026 LSYGVIAAS
-1035 GGSVTPSKSFTQSVS
+1035 GGSVTPVKSFAQSVS

-1065 SYSGTSVNT
+1065 SYSGTGVNT

-1081 SSLGTTVKSRSKIT
+1081 SSLGTTVKDKTVIT
-1095 TATASLM
+1095 TATASLT
-1102 VNGKTGSTTADVYQ
+1102 VNGKTGKASAYVYQ

-1182 TVKSRTLIGTLDAT
+1182 TVKSRTKVGTLTAT

-1204 ATKSFD
+1204 VDKSFD
-1210 VYQEANVAVY
+1210 VYQAANSVTY
-1220 GPPVVSLSYSDV
+1220 GTPTVSISYSDI
-1232 PAKGGSV
+1232 AASGGSV
-1239 APTKS
+1239 TPTVS

-1278 AVSARALGVTV
+1278 EVSASALGYTV

-1321 VLSIAIKSQ
+1321 VLSIAISGPNL
-1330 SWVTPVSPTLSFP
+1330 VTPVSPTLSFP
-1343 AEGATNSY
+1343 AEGDTNSY
-1351 TCYGTFTSGTVRVQ
+1351 MCFGTFTSGTVRLQ
-1365 NFALDDWDLSNS
+1365 SFALDDWELSNS
-1377 AFTKVL
+1377 VFTKAL
-1383 NTNVVLTVTAPS
+1383 NTNILLTVTAPS
-1395 RGTTVGA
+1395 RGTTVGD

-1414 SNTNNKTLTDSVTL
+1414 SYTNGKTLTDSVTL

-1438 GTPVVSVSYADIPAG
+1438 GTPVVSLAYTDIPAG
-1453 GGSVTPSKSFTQA
+1453 GGSVTPSKSFVQT

-1473 TGSISS
+1473 TGSIRS

-1497 SGTSLGTTEVSRT
+1497 TGTSLGTTEVART

-1515 TATVTIN
+1515 TATITIN
-1522 GKSGSATVAVY
+1522 GKSGSATVGVY

-1551 VDDIPASGGTV
+1551 VADIPASGGTV
-1562 SEFSSY
+1562 SEFTSY
-1568 DWTQDVTYT
+1568 KWTQEVTYT
-1577 SGATD
+1577 SGVTD

-1587 ATSYSAPVTASSL
+1587 TTSYSDPVTASSL
-1600 GTTVKSRA
+1600 GTTVKSRT
-1608 KVGTLTLEVVGEKN
+1608 KVGTLTLEIVGEKN

-1634 ANTAAYASPSITAS
+1634 ANTATYASPSITAS

-1668 SVTYTSGSTGT
+1668 NVTYTSGSTGT
-1679 VSSGGTWSYSQ
+1679 VSSGGSWSYSQ
-1690 SSGSG
+1690 TSGSG

-1715 SQVASVRVQLTANSK
+1715 SQVASVRVQLTANNK

-1772 RTPTL
+1772 RNPTL

-1798 KTFTGGDVNTSTG
+1798 KMFTGGDVNTSTG

-1835 TMNGKTASDSLS
+1835 TMNGKMASDSLS

-1855 TYSDPVVTHTSPISV
+1855 TYSDPIVTHTSPISV
-1870 DASAG
+1870 AASAG
-1875 QYQLKPNFTQRAYY
+1875 SYTLSPNFTQRAFY
-1889 TSGSETPILSGSFT
+1889 TSGSETPILSGSFA
-1903 YAVKTALTGFTLAP
+1903 YAVKTALTGFSVN
-1917 PSGIVSY
+1917 SGGLVSY
-1924 TANPSVSPRNGF
+1924 TANPSVSARNGF

-1959 ANPTIWVSLNG
+1959 ADPEIYVSLNG
-1970 TSYGS
+1970 TKYGS
-1975 SVTVNLEGKS
+1975 RVTVNLEGKS